1 MNKQTDVKSGELR
14 TGAQAAAEKV
24 ELHEMTIAQRE
35 LWLGENISKEL
46 SFNIWGYGQVD
57 GPLDVKLLRQVIDAI
72 VEETPALQ
80 AHFVEKDG
88 ELYQYRAPRTHE
100 PLFTLDLSKEPDPLQ
115 AARRWMVADAA
126 LPRRATGEEPFSFY
140 VITLAPQRYV
150 LYRRFHHMITDG
162 RSAEEVMRRIAAYY
176 NALASGGVIPEFA
189 NCNFSLLYEN
199 DIKYRDSSRFSSDQA
214 FWREYTAAAPQSLS
228 RRAIL
233 TPDAAMNRNTQLL
246 EKEALDQLQQQA
258 DNIGV
263 HRAHILAAAVA
274 LCFYSLTGS
283 EYLNFSMPVTGTRER
298 NSIGMT
304 SNVVPLI
311 IKVEPQLSLAE
322 FIQKVAAEIA
332 KVVRHQLYRG
342 EDIRRDNGATDSAW
356 FGPSINIVSFDH
368 GDPFWGCR
376 TRWYYG
382 GNIPSGDLQIML
394 YEDQQANEL
403 DVTFS
408 DADYANSLGDLD
420 VLQRRFQFILRAL
433 NASTAGTIE
442 ALDRQVAALADAEA
456 GGSFYT
462 NRRQPPAG
470 GIIRW
475 DRPAEALQRLVS
487 SLSHG
492 AGCAA
497 KMLLAERVLGVTA
510 LQAVS
515 DERQAEPGTL
525 LHVEADGWVIAANP
539 GVVRVGPFLRAD
551 GSAQPGDALAQ
562 ACGLSVGLVLPT
574 INAAEASLLG
584 AAYGA
589 SADSAAFWQPR
600 LTRYYPA
607 PFPPGPGRQTD
618 LPARW
623 QATAWQ
629 RLEKIAGEQVLAAA
643 TLYLARMCN
652 ETDFQ
657 LGWITP
663 DDRNWGRWAHLSAR
677 VLPLQVSVDHTGN
690 FQQALAALE
699 QEYSQL
705 RAHADYH
712 PALLTRD
719 ADLRAPQ
726 TWPTAVSIVSRRSA
740 QGLQPEDEGVAAI
753 MASGSRAV
761 LQICKADSAFR
772 WVYDAASV
780 ADEQML
786 RATQH
791 LLMLL
796 NDAVRA
802 GSHRRTVGEL
812 SLVSEEERAQLL
824 QGLNHTVASHSPTA
838 CLHRLFEAQV
848 KRTPEAIAVTYGDDS
863 LTYAELNTQAN
874 RWAHRLVQ
882 LGVQPDSLVALCAG
896 RGLPMLVG
904 LLGILKA
911 GGAYVPLD
919 PAYSGERLQY
929 ILADSAPVLLL
940 ADELGR
946 QALGDCEVPVLAL
959 EQPLRGES
967 DDLQDVGVRPAHLA
981 YVIYTSGSTGKPKGV
996 MVEHRQVARLF
1007 SATNAWF
1014 NFSAAD
1020 RWCLF
1025 HSFAFDFSVWEIWG
1039 AWLYGGQ
1046 LFIVPQ
1052 AIARSAPD
1060 FYHFVCRSGITVL
1073 NQTPSAFKAFIQ
1085 AQAHSE
1091 ARQQLREIV
1100 FGGEMLKPC
1109 DLAPWFARPENRQT
1123 RLINMYGI
1131 TETTVHVTY
1140 RPLSAQDTA
1149 ITTSPIGSRIPDLR
1163 LYLLGADGEP
1173 VPMGAIGEL
1182 FVGGEGVA
1190 RGYLNRPE
1198 LTAERFLDDPFNRAP
1213 GARMY
1218 RTGDL
1223 ARYLPGGD
1231 IEYLGRND
1239 QQVKIRGFRI
1249 ECGEVEAQLSTDPRV
1264 RSVAVDAI
1272 DDGDGGK
1279 RLVAWVV
1286 PAPEAERATLATGL
1300 RQHLQAR
1307 LPDYMVPVAYVWLEA
1322 LPLTGNGKL
1331 DKRALPVPQ
1340 VDAYVREAY
1349 APPQGEAEN
1358 LLAAIWREL
1367 LGIERV
1373 GRYDHFFELG
1383 GHSLMAVRLAN
1394 RVQQAGWQLPLQAL
1408 FASPVLHVLAQA
1420 LEVAPAQEP
1429 LPILPVARDGDLPL
1443 SFAQQRLWFLTQ
1455 LEGMSETYHIPLA
1468 LRLHGRLD
1476 RQALQ
1481 HSLDALYARHESLRS
1496 RFITREDRPQVQ
1508 ILPANG
1514 LPLAFHDL
1522 RRHPAQADKLCRQA
1536 ATQPFDLTQGPL
1548 VRAALIRLADEE
1560 HLFLLTCH
1568 HIISDGWSTGILLRE
1583 LGALYGALR
1592 RGDADPLPPLTLQ
1605 YPDYAAWQRRYLTP
1619 ERLAAQA
1626 QYWRETLIGAPALLT
1641 LPTDR
1646 PRPTVQSFS
1655 GGEVPI
1661 AIDAELTQAL
1671 RQFSRQHGGT
1681 LFMTVLA
1688 AWSLVL
1694 ARMAGQQELV
1704 IGTPEANRG
1713 RLETESLVGFFV
1725 STLALRIDLRDDP
1738 DLPTLIARIRHTV
1751 LTAQENRDLPFEQV
1765 VELVNPPRHL
1775 GYTPLFQVMLA
1786 WQDGSVRDIPLPG
1799 MQAELAGL
1807 EYSAAKFDLTLDL
1820 ADTGEGISGTLNFAT
1835 ALFDRATA
1843 ERYGVYLVQALR
1855 AMTLNS
1861 PRSVSHIDLL
1871 PPAERE
1877 HLLHGWNRTERDYPL
1892 DQTLAA
1898 LFEQQVRR
1906 TPHAT
1911 ALVSGTESLS
1921 YAQLNARANRL
1932 AHALIARGVGPDSRV
1947 AVCAERGLNMVTAL
1961 FGILK
1966 AGGAYVPLDPAYPG
1980 ERLQY
1985 ILQDADPVLLL
1996 ADAAGRAA
2004 LGEPATPQLALE
2016 AVLPETLSAENP
2028 APRAQAS
2035 HLAYVIY
2042 TSGSTGKPK
2051 GAMNEHR
2058 GVVNR
2063 LVWMQEAY
2071 GLTAA
2076 DTVLQKTPFGFDV
2089 SVWEFFWPLMVG
2101 ARLVMAKPEGHKDP
2115 DYLSRAIEQYGV
2127 TTLHFVPSML
2137 QSFLAD
2143 GQAATRCGQVVRVMC
2158 SGEALPAALVAEFYR
2173 RLPQAELHNLYGP
2186 TEAAVDVTAW
2196 HCSREAERVSVPI
2209 GRPIANTRIY
2219 LLDERG
2225 QPVPLGA
2232 VGELYIGGVQVARG
2246 YLNRPELTAERFLSD
2261 PFAPGGR
2268 MYRTGDVARYLAN
2281 GDIEYL
2287 GRNDQQ
2293 VKIRGFRIECG
2304 EIEAAL
2310 ATHPAVRE
2318 AVVDARAVGDDK
2330 RLVAWVVPAADVAE
2344 ETLAGALRQH
2354 VSAALP
2360 DYMVPSAWV
2369 VVAALPLSP
2378 NGKLDRRALP
2388 EPQGAQSQAAY
2399 EAPQGE
2405 HETLLAAIWRELLNV
2420 ERVGRHDNFFEL
2432 GGHSLLAVKLM
2443 AQLRRAGWGANVQTL
2458 FSTPTLSALAQAM
2471 SAQGEVDI
2479 PENRILPGGASI
2491 TPEMLPLATLSQP
2504 EIDTVVAQVPGGV
2517 ANVQDIYALSPLQEG
2532 ILFHH
2537 LLAERGDPYQLS
2549 AVLRFDSR
2557 ARLDAWLAA
2566 VQQVIERHD
2575 ILRTAFITQGMSS
2588 PVQVVWRKAELALSE
2603 RRFDPADGPIWRQL
2617 AASFDP
2623 LQQRQDLTRAP
2634 LLNFTVTQEEDGS
2647 WCALQQ
2653 WHHLI
2658 GDHSTLAFMEQ
2669 EIGEIL
2675 AGRGAQLG
2683 VAQPFR
2689 NAVAQ
2694 ARLALSEAEHESF
2707 FRDMLADISEPVLP
2721 FGLSDVHGEGRQIA
2735 CRYQALS
2742 SALNLRLRRQARRLG
2757 VSLASLCHLA
2767 WAQVLASVSGRDA
2780 VVFGT
2785 VLLGRLQG
2793 GEGAERALGLFI
2805 NTLPLRLDIDRRG
2818 VETAAR
2824 EAHVRLSGLLAH
2836 EHAPLALAQR
2846 CSGVSPGAPLFSALL
2861 NYRHNNGEAV
2871 ALPEGVSLLSAEE
2884 RTNYPF
2890 VLSVEDGGDSL
2901 GVTAQVTETV
2911 DAQRVCDYMV
2921 QALSSLAQALEQAPE
2936 TPVCSLAVVPEAER
2950 ELLLHGWNRTER
2962 DYPLD
2967 QTLAALFEQQVR
2979 RTPNATALVS
2989 GAESLSYAQ
2998 LNARA
3003 NRLAHALIARGVGP
3017 DSRVAVCAERGLN
3030 MVTALF
3036 GILKAGGAYVP
3047 LDPAYPGERLQYILQ
3062 DADPVLLL
3070 ADAAGRAALGEPVT
3084 PQLALEAALPETL
3097 SAENPAP
3104 RAQASH
3110 LAYVI
3115 YTSGS
3120 TGKPKG
3126 AMNEHRGVV
3135 NRLVWMQ
3142 EAYGLTAADTVLQK
3156 TPFGF
3161 DVSVWEFFWPL
3172 MVGARLVMAKPEGH
3186 KDPDYLSRAI
3196 EQYGVTTLHFVP
3208 SMLQSFLADGQAATR
3223 CGQVVRVMCSGE
3235 ALPAA
3240 LVAEF
3245 YRRLPQAELHNLYG
3259 PTEAA
3264 VDVTAWHCSR
3274 EADRVSV
3281 PIGRPIANT
3290 RIYLLDERGQPVPLG
3305 AVGELYIGGVQVARG
3320 YLNRPELT
3328 AERFLSDPFAPGG
3341 RMYRTGDVARYLA
3354 NGDIEYLGRNDQ
3366 QVKIRG
3372 FRIECGEIEAA
3383 LATHP
3388 AVREAVVDARAVG
3401 DDKRLVAWV
3410 VPAADVA
3417 EETLAGALRQH
3428 VSAALPDYMV
3438 PSAWVVVA
3446 ALPLSPNGKLDRRAL
3461 PEPQGAQSQAAYE
3474 APQGEHETLLA
3485 AIWRELLN
3493 VERVGRHDNFFE
3505 LGGHSLLAVRLT
3517 NRLQQMEWQLPLQV
3531 LFANPTLLAL
3541 AQQLRRTD
3549 EALPPIEAMPRG
3561 AALPL
3566 SFAQQ
3571 RLWFLTQLEGL
3582 SETYHIPLALSLRGE
3597 LDLPAWRQS
3606 LDALYA
3612 RHEALRSRFVTVE
3625 GQPQAH
3631 ILPADALPLTVHDLR
3646 GRQDA
3651 QSQARQLA
3659 QRLTEAPFDLTQGPL
3674 VRAALIRLA
3683 DEEHLFLL
3691 TCHHI
3696 ISDGW
3701 STGILLRDLGALYGA
3716 LRRGDADPLPPL
3728 PPLTLQYADYAA
3740 WQRRYLT
3747 PERLAAQAQYWRET
3761 LSDAP
3766 ALLTLPTDRPRPTV
3780 QSFSGG
3786 EVPIAIDAEL
3796 TQALRQFSRQHGG
3809 TLFMTVLAAWSLVL
3823 ARMAGQQE
3831 LVIGTPEANRGR
3843 LETESLVG
3851 FFVSTLAL
3859 RIDLRDDP
3867 DLPTLIARIRHAV
3880 LAARE
3885 NRDLPFEQVVELV
3898 NPPRH
3903 LGYTPLFQ
3911 VMLAWQDGS
3920 VRDISLPGLQAES
3933 AELGYQIAKYDLTL
3947 DLAERDEQISG
3958 TLNFATA
3965 LFDRATAERYG
3976 VYLVQVLRAMA
3987 TNATQPASH
3996 LDLLP
4001 AAERELL
4008 LYGWNRTAEVYPA
4021 QSCAHVLFEQWV
4033 QRTPDAVAVVNDR
4046 DSLSYAQLNAH
4057 ANQLAHQLIA
4067 QGVRPGDRV
4076 ATSLERSV
4084 SLVIAQL
4091 AILKAGAAYVPLDPH
4106 LPVARQAWI
4115 IGDSGASLILCDRD
4129 IDREIAGEIACLR
4142 IDRLRQNPTHDPAVP
4157 RAGGAP
4163 AYIMYTSGSTG
4174 TPKGVMVTH
4183 QGILRLAINNRFASF
4198 ERGDR
4203 FAFAANPAFDAS
4215 TLEMWGAL
4223 LNGASLAII
4232 APEVLTEAEALAAA
4246 LARQGINVLFL
4257 TTSLF
4262 NQYAH
4267 SIAATLAQLKYLL
4280 SGGEAAD
4287 PHAFARML
4295 KEAGPV
4301 WLINAYGPTECTVFA
4316 TTATIERVD
4325 PWQRLPIGRPIGNTR
4340 IYLLDEHGQPVPLG
4354 ATGEIYIAGPGVAL
4368 GYLNRA
4374 ELTAER
4380 FLADPFNPGERM
4392 YRTGDLAR
4400 YLADGNIDYLG
4411 RNDRQ
4416 VKIRGFR
4423 IECGEIEARVA
4434 GHPAVREAVVDVLGE
4449 ADNKRLVAWVVP
4461 EADADRQTLAVTLRQ
4476 YLAGMLPEFML
4487 PAAWVALDTLP
4498 LTPNGKLDRRAL
4510 PEPQEDAYVR
4520 EVYAEPE
4527 GELET
4532 LLAGIWRELLGIE
4545 RVGRHDNF
4553 FELGGHSLLAVKLMA
4568 QLRRVGLS
4576 AGVKTLFTAP
4586 TLSTL
4591 AQTLV
4596 TQQEVSVPAN
4606 GILPGCVAITPEM
4619 LPLATLS
4626 QPEIDAVVAQVPGGV
4641 ANVQDIYALSPL
4653 QEGILFHHLLAERG
4667 DPYQLSAVLRFDSR
4681 ARLDAWLA
4689 AMQQVIDRH
4698 DILRTAFITQGV
4710 SSPVQ
4715 VVWRKAELSLRE
4727 LRLNPEEGEIGS
4739 RLTAL
4744 FDPRRVRPDL
4754 TRAPLL
4760 SFVAAQG
4767 EEGSWCVLQQWHH
4780 LIGDHSTLAV
4790 MQEEINLILAGRGDE
4805 LAKAP
4810 PFRNAVAQAR
4820 LGVSKAEHERFFRT
4834 MLADIDEPSL
4844 PFGLSDVHG
4853 EGRDISTAHLALPP
4867 ALNQQLRRQARRLG
4881 VSLASLCHL
4890 AWAQVLARATGRDE
4904 VVFGTVL
4911 LGRMQAGDGAERA
4924 LGLFINTL
4932 PLRLDVNE
4940 VGAESAVLQA
4950 HIRLSGLLAHE
4961 HAPLALAQRCSGV
4974 AAGTPLF
4981 SALLNYRH
4989 NSGEDTALPTGVT
5002 LLDSQ
5007 ERTNYPF
5014 VLSVEDGGDSLGL
5027 TAQVRQPIEAQR
5039 VCGYMAQALSALAQA
5054 LEQAPQTPVCEL
5066 EVMPDEEYA
5075 LQLCR
5080 WNHTAE
5086 AYPADTCVHELF
5098 EQQARL
5104 TPQAIALIQDA
5115 QRLSY
5120 AQLNA
5125 RANRL
5130 AHRLIERGVQ
5140 PGDRVAVRL
5149 ARSIEL
5155 VCAQLAV
5162 IKAGAAYVP
5171 IDPQLPAARQAWIAD
5186 DSGACLMLTDA
5197 IGDEEIP
5204 QLTVEDR
5211 EAEDHNG
5218 NPALRVSSGATAYI
5232 MYTSG
5237 STGTPKGVMTPHQ
5250 GITRLVR
5257 NNRYA
5262 AFDADDRIA
5271 FAANPAFDASTMEV
5285 WAALL
5290 NGGALVVIAPEVMME
5305 AERLA
5310 AELQRHRITTL
5321 FLTTALFNQYVHSI
5335 SGALAQL
5342 KYLISGG
5349 EKEDPGA
5356 YARLLQERGPV
5367 HLIHAYGPTETTT
5380 FATTA
5385 RIERAEGE
5393 ARLPIGKPIGN
5404 TRAYLLDARGRPVP
5418 MGAVGELHI
5427 GGVGVALGYL
5437 NRPELTAQRFLSD
5450 PFNPVGGGRMY
5461 RTGDLARYLPDG
5473 SLEYQGRCDQ
5483 QIKLRGFRIE
5493 PGEIEVQ
5500 LAASPWVREAV
5511 VQVCSTEHH
5520 PRLVAWIVPTADV
5533 DRSALQG
5540 QLRAY
5545 LSERLPEYMVPSAY
5559 VWLDALPLT
5568 ANGKLDRRALPE
5580 PERAAVGTREY
5591 VAPQGETETTLARVW
5606 CELLEI
5612 GQIGRHDNFFELGG
5626 HSLLAVRLS
5635 SQLRQQGIT
5644 LPVQAIFNHPILAEL
5659 AERIDRRTAE
5669 APMRKA
5675 VPARSSGSR
5684 PPLFFVPTGFGDHSY
5699 VFELAKEIDKTF
5711 PVYAVPWPAMEEKP
5725 ATMSDMAASAV
5736 ALIREVQPQGPYHLA
5751 GYSSGGVLAYAIAE
5765 QLQSAGEAVAFL
5777 GLIDTLRPVEAMHS
5791 PVQLLLNWVE
5801 STQERPDPQFC
5812 QQLAELPLPEAIAAV
5827 QRAGIKTQREE
5838 VADEAALWQQR
5849 HHYAKLVEATLVQPA
5864 SLKIHLF
5871 KAKQEQVS
5879 VNSQNAQFQAYW
5891 QRIKQAG
5898 YCREDASALGWDKL
5912 LPPATVRVSQ
5922 VNGDHVSMMEHPVHR
5937 RELGQHFNLALRE
5950 LGQA

>member
-1 MNKQTDVKSGELR
+1 MNKQTDVKSGEFR

-57 GPLDVKLLRQVIDAI
+57 GPLDVKLLRQAIDAI

-408 DADYANSLGDLD
+408 DAAYANSLGDLD

-497 KMLLAERVLGVTA
+497 KILLAERVLGVTA

-551 GSAQPGDALAQ
+551 GSVQPGDALAQ
-562 ACGLSVGLVLPT
+562 VCGLSVGSVLPT

-607 PFPPGPGRQTD
+607 PFPPGPGRQAD

-761 LQICKADSAFR
+761 LQICKADGAFR

-824 QGLNHTVASHSPTA
+824 QGLNHTVASHSPA
-838 CLHRLFEAQV
+838 VCLHRLFEAQV
-848 KRTPEAIAVTYGDDS
+848 RRTPEAIAVTYGDDS

-959 EQPLRGES
+959 EQPLTGES
-967 DDLQDVGVRPAHLA
+967 DDLQDVGGRPAHLA

-1100 FGGEMLKPC
+1100 FGGEMLKPS

-1182 FVGGEGVA
+1182 YVGGEGVA

-1349 APPQGEAEN
+1349 APPQGEAEK

-1367 LGIERV
+1367 LGVERV

-1429 LPILPVARDGDLPL
+1429 LPILPVARDGELPL

-1522 RRHPAQADKLCRQA
+1522 RRHPAQADTLCRQA

-1568 HIISDGWSTGILLRE
+1568 HIVSDGWSTGILLRE
-1583 LGALYGALR
+1583 LGALYGAFR
-1592 RGDADPLPPLTLQ
+1592 RGDADPLPLPTLQ

-1626 QYWRETLIGAPALLT
+1626 QYWRETLSGAPALLT

-1799 MQAELAGL
+1799 LQAELAGL

-1871 PPAERE
+1871 PLAERE

-1906 TPHAT
+1906 TPDAT
-1911 ALVSGTESLS
+1911 ALVSGAESLS

-2016 AVLPETLSAENP
+2016 AALPDTLSAENP
-2028 APRAQAS
+2028 
-2035 HLAYVIY
+2035 
-2042 TSGSTGKPK
+2042 
-2051 GAMNEHR
+2051 
-2058 GVVNR
+2058 
-2063 LVWMQEAY
+2063 
-2071 GLTAA
+2071 
-2076 DTVLQKTPFGFDV
+2076 
-2089 SVWEFFWPLMVG
+2089 
-2101 ARLVMAKPEGHKDP
+2101 
-2115 DYLSRAIEQYGV
+2115 
-2127 TTLHFVPSML
+2127 
-2137 QSFLAD
+2137 
-2143 GQAATRCGQVVRVMC
+2143 
-2158 SGEALPAALVAEFYR
+2158 
-2173 RLPQAELHNLYGP
+2173 
-2186 TEAAVDVTAW
+2186 
-2196 HCSREAERVSVPI
+2196 ER
-2209 GRPIANTRIY
+2209 
-2219 LLDERG
+2219 
-2225 QPVPLGA
+2225 
-2232 VGELYIGGVQVARG
+2232 
-2246 YLNRPELTAERFLSD
+2246 
-2261 PFAPGGR
+2261 
-2268 MYRTGDVARYLAN
+2268 
-2281 GDIEYL
+2281 
-2287 GRNDQQ
+2287 
-2293 VKIRGFRIECG
+2293 
-2304 EIEAAL
+2304 
-2310 ATHPAVRE
+2310 
-2318 AVVDARAVGDDK
+2318 
-2330 RLVAWVVPAADVAE
+2330 
-2344 ETLAGALRQH
+2344 
-2354 VSAALP
+2354 
-2360 DYMVPSAWV
+2360 
-2369 VVAALPLSP
+2369 
-2378 NGKLDRRALP
+2378 
-2388 EPQGAQSQAAY
+2388 
-2399 EAPQGE
+2399 
-2405 HETLLAAIWRELLNV
+2405 
-2420 ERVGRHDNFFEL
+2420 
-2432 GGHSLLAVKLM
+2432 
-2443 AQLRRAGWGANVQTL
+2443 
-2458 FSTPTLSALAQAM
+2458 
-2471 SAQGEVDI
+2471 
-2479 PENRILPGGASI
+2479 
-2491 TPEMLPLATLSQP
+2491 
-2504 EIDTVVAQVPGGV
+2504 
-2517 ANVQDIYALSPLQEG
+2517 
-2532 ILFHH
+2532 
-2537 LLAERGDPYQLS
+2537 
-2549 AVLRFDSR
+2549 
-2557 ARLDAWLAA
+2557 
-2566 VQQVIERHD
+2566 
-2575 ILRTAFITQGMSS
+2575 
-2588 PVQVVWRKAELALSE
+2588 
-2603 RRFDPADGPIWRQL
+2603 
-2617 AASFDP
+2617 
-2623 LQQRQDLTRAP
+2623 
-2634 LLNFTVTQEEDGS
+2634 
-2647 WCALQQ
+2647 
-2653 WHHLI
+2653 
-2658 GDHSTLAFMEQ
+2658 
-2669 EIGEIL
+2669 
-2675 AGRGAQLG
+2675 
-2683 VAQPFR
+2683 
-2689 NAVAQ
+2689 
-2694 ARLALSEAEHESF
+2694 
-2707 FRDMLADISEPVLP
+2707 
-2721 FGLSDVHGEGRQIA
+2721 
-2735 CRYQALS
+2735 
-2742 SALNLRLRRQARRLG
+2742 
-2757 VSLASLCHLA
+2757 
-2767 WAQVLASVSGRDA
+2767 
-2780 VVFGT
+2780 
-2785 VLLGRLQG
+2785 
-2793 GEGAERALGLFI
+2793 
-2805 NTLPLRLDIDRRG
+2805 
-2818 VETAAR
+2818 
-2824 EAHVRLSGLLAH
+2824 
-2836 EHAPLALAQR
+2836 
-2846 CSGVSPGAPLFSALL
+2846 
-2861 NYRHNNGEAV
+2861 
-2871 ALPEGVSLLSAEE
+2871 
-2884 RTNYPF
+2884 
-2890 VLSVEDGGDSL
+2890 
-2901 GVTAQVTETV
+2901 
-2911 DAQRVCDYMV
+2911 
-2921 QALSSLAQALEQAPE
+2921 
-2936 TPVCSLAVVPEAER
+2936 
-2950 ELLLHGWNRTER
+2950 
-2962 DYPLD
+2962 
-2967 QTLAALFEQQVR
+2967 
-2979 RTPNATALVS
+2979 
-2989 GAESLSYAQ
+2989 
-2998 LNARA
+2998 
-3003 NRLAHALIARGVGP
+3003 
-3017 DSRVAVCAERGLN
+3017 
-3030 MVTALF
+3030 
-3036 GILKAGGAYVP
+3036 
-3047 LDPAYPGERLQYILQ
+3047 
-3062 DADPVLLL
+3062 
-3070 ADAAGRAALGEPVT
+3070 
-3084 PQLALEAALPETL
+3084 
-3097 SAENPAP
+3097 

-3290 RIYLLDERGQPVPLG
+3290 RIYLLDEHGQPVPLG

-3328 AERFLSDPFAPGG
+3328 AERFLADPFAPGG

-3372 FRIECGEIEAA
+3372 FRIECGEIEAV

-3410 VPAADVA
+3410 VPAAGVA

-3493 VERVGRHDNFFE
+3493 VEQVGRHDNFFELGGHSLLAVKFMAQLRRAGWGANVQTLFSTPTLSALAQAMSAQGEIDIPENRILPDGASITPEMLPLATLSQPEIDAVVAQVPGGVANVQDIYALSPLQEGILFHHLLAERGDPYQLSAVLRFDSRARLDAWLAAMQQVIDRHDILRTAFITQGMSSPVQVVWRKAELALSERRFDPADGPIWQQLAASFDPLQQRQDLTRAPLLNFTVTQEEDGSWCALQQWHHLIGDHSTLAFMEQEIGEILAGRGAQLGVAQPFRNAVAQARLALSEAEHESFFRDMLADIREPVLPFGLSDVHGEGRQIACRYQALSSALNLRLRRQARRLGVSLASLCHLAWAQVLASVSGRDAVVFGTVLLGRLQGGEGAERALGLFINTLPLRLDIDRRGVETAAREAHVRLSGLLAHEHAPLALAQRCSGVSPGAPLFSALLNYRHNNGEAVALPEGISLLSAEERTNYPFVLSVEDGGDSLGVTAQVTETVDAQRVCDYMVQALSSLAQALEQAPETPVCSLAVVPEAERELLLHGWNRTERDYPLDQTLAALFEQQVRRTPDATALVSGTESLSYAQLNARANRLAHALIARGVGPDSRVAVCAERGLNMVTALFGILKAGGAYVPLDPAYPGERLQYILQDADPVLLLADAAGRVALGEPATPQLALEAALPDTLSAENPERRAQASHLAYVIYTSGSTGKPKGAMNEHRGVVNRLVWMQEAYGLTAADTVLQKTPFGFDVSVWEFFWPLMVGARLVMAKPEGHKDPDYLSRAIEQYGVTTLHFVPSMLQSFLADGQAATRCGQVVRVMCSGEALPAALVAEFYRRLPQAELHNLYGPTEAAVDVTAWHCSREADRVSVPIGRPIANTRIYLLDEHGQPVPLGAVGELYIGGVQVARGYLNRPELTAERFLADPFAPGGRMYRTGDVARYLANGDIEYLGRNDQQVKIRGFRIECGEIEAVLATHPAVREAVVDARAVGDDKRLVAWVVPAAGVAEETLAGALRQHVSAALPDYMVPSAWVVVAALPLSPNGKLERRALPEPQGAQSQAAYEAPQGEHETLLAAIWRELLNVEQVGRHDNFFE

-3517 NRLQQMEWQLPLQV
+3517 NRLQQVEWQLPLQT

-3701 STGILLRDLGALYGA
+3701 STGILLRELGALYGA
-3716 LRRGDADPLPPL
+3716 FRRSDVDPL
-3728 PPLTLQYADYAA
+3728 PPLTLQYPDYAA

-3823 ARMAGQQE
+3823 ARMAGQ
-3831 LVIGTPEANRGR
+3831 
-3843 LETESLVG
+3843 
-3851 FFVSTLAL
+3851 
-3859 RIDLRDDP
+3859 
-3867 DLPTLIARIRHAV
+3867 
-3880 LAARE
+3880 
-3885 NRDLPFEQVVELV
+3885 
-3898 NPPRH
+3898 
-3903 LGYTPLFQ
+3903 
-3911 VMLAWQDGS
+3911 
-3920 VRDISLPGLQAES
+3920 
-3933 AELGYQIAKYDLTL
+3933 
-3947 DLAERDEQISG
+3947 
-3958 TLNFATA
+3958 
-3965 LFDRATAERYG
+3965 
-3976 VYLVQVLRAMA
+3976 
-3987 TNATQPASH
+3987 
-3996 LDLLP
+3996 
-4001 AAERELL
+4001 
-4008 LYGWNRTAEVYPA
+4008 
-4021 QSCAHVLFEQWV
+4021 
-4033 QRTPDAVAVVNDR
+4033 
-4046 DSLSYAQLNAH
+4046 
-4057 ANQLAHQLIA
+4057 
-4067 QGVRPGDRV
+4067 
-4076 ATSLERSV
+4076 
-4084 SLVIAQL
+4084 
-4091 AILKAGAAYVPLDPH
+4091 
-4106 LPVARQAWI
+4106 
-4115 IGDSGASLILCDRD
+4115 
-4129 IDREIAGEIACLR
+4129 
-4142 IDRLRQNPTHDPAVP
+4142 
-4157 RAGGAP
+4157 
-4163 AYIMYTSGSTG
+4163 
-4174 TPKGVMVTH
+4174 
-4183 QGILRLAINNRFASF
+4183 
-4198 ERGDR
+4198 
-4203 FAFAANPAFDAS
+4203 
-4215 TLEMWGAL
+4215 
-4223 LNGASLAII
+4223 
-4232 APEVLTEAEALAAA
+4232 
-4246 LARQGINVLFL
+4246 
-4257 TTSLF
+4257 
-4262 NQYAH
+4262 
-4267 SIAATLAQLKYLL
+4267 
-4280 SGGEAAD
+4280 
-4287 PHAFARML
+4287 
-4295 KEAGPV
+4295 
-4301 WLINAYGPTECTVFA
+4301 
-4316 TTATIERVD
+4316 
-4325 PWQRLPIGRPIGNTR
+4325 
-4340 IYLLDEHGQPVPLG
+4340 
-4354 ATGEIYIAGPGVAL
+4354 
-4368 GYLNRA
+4368 
-4374 ELTAER
+4374 
-4380 FLADPFNPGERM
+4380 
-4392 YRTGDLAR
+4392 
-4400 YLADGNIDYLG
+4400 
-4411 RNDRQ
+4411 
-4416 VKIRGFR
+4416 
-4423 IECGEIEARVA
+4423 
-4434 GHPAVREAVVDVLGE
+4434 
-4449 ADNKRLVAWVVP
+4449 
-4461 EADADRQTLAVTLRQ
+4461 
-4476 YLAGMLPEFML
+4476 
-4487 PAAWVALDTLP
+4487 
-4498 LTPNGKLDRRAL
+4498 
-4510 PEPQEDAYVR
+4510 
-4520 EVYAEPE
+4520 
-4527 GELET
+4527 
-4532 LLAGIWRELLGIE
+4532 
-4545 RVGRHDNF
+4545 
-4553 FELGGHSLLAVKLMA
+4553 
-4568 QLRRVGLS
+4568 
-4576 AGVKTLFTAP
+4576 
-4586 TLSTL
+4586 
-4591 AQTLV
+4591 
-4596 TQQEVSVPAN
+4596 
-4606 GILPGCVAITPEM
+4606 
-4619 LPLATLS
+4619 
-4626 QPEIDAVVAQVPGGV
+4626 
-4641 ANVQDIYALSPL
+4641 
-4653 QEGILFHHLLAERG
+4653 
-4667 DPYQLSAVLRFDSR
+4667 
-4681 ARLDAWLA
+4681 
-4689 AMQQVIDRH
+4689 
-4698 DILRTAFITQGV
+4698 
-4710 SSPVQ
+4710 
-4715 VVWRKAELSLRE
+4715 
-4727 LRLNPEEGEIGS
+4727 
-4739 RLTAL
+4739 
-4744 FDPRRVRPDL
+4744 
-4754 TRAPLL
+4754 
-4760 SFVAAQG
+4760 
-4767 EEGSWCVLQQWHH
+4767 
-4780 LIGDHSTLAV
+4780 
-4790 MQEEINLILAGRGDE
+4790 
-4805 LAKAP
+4805 
-4810 PFRNAVAQAR
+4810 
-4820 LGVSKAEHERFFRT
+4820 
-4834 MLADIDEPSL
+4834 
-4844 PFGLSDVHG
+4844 
-4853 EGRDISTAHLALPP
+4853 
-4867 ALNQQLRRQARRLG
+4867 
-4881 VSLASLCHL
+4881 
-4890 AWAQVLARATGRDE
+4890 
-4904 VVFGTVL
+4904 
-4911 LGRMQAGDGAERA
+4911 
-4924 LGLFINTL
+4924 
-4932 PLRLDVNE
+4932 
-4940 VGAESAVLQA
+4940 
-4950 HIRLSGLLAHE
+4950 
-4961 HAPLALAQRCSGV
+4961 
-4974 AAGTPLF
+4974 
-4981 SALLNYRH
+4981 
-4989 NSGEDTALPTGVT
+4989 
-5002 LLDSQ
+5002 
-5007 ERTNYPF
+5007 
-5014 VLSVEDGGDSLGL
+5014 
-5027 TAQVRQPIEAQR
+5027 
-5039 VCGYMAQALSALAQA
+5039 
-5054 LEQAPQTPVCEL
+5054 
-5066 EVMPDEEYA
+5066 
-5075 LQLCR
+5075 
-5080 WNHTAE
+5080 
-5086 AYPADTCVHELF
+5086 
-5098 EQQARL
+5098 
-5104 TPQAIALIQDA
+5104 
-5115 QRLSY
+5115 
-5120 AQLNA
+5120 
-5125 RANRL
+5125 
-5130 AHRLIERGVQ
+5130 
-5140 PGDRVAVRL
+5140 
-5149 ARSIEL
+5149 
-5155 VCAQLAV
+5155 
-5162 IKAGAAYVP
+5162 
-5171 IDPQLPAARQAWIAD
+5171 
-5186 DSGACLMLTDA
+5186 
-5197 IGDEEIP
+5197 
-5204 QLTVEDR
+5204 
-5211 EAEDHNG
+5211 
-5218 NPALRVSSGATAYI
+5218 
-5232 MYTSG
+5232 
-5237 STGTPKGVMTPHQ
+5237 
-5250 GITRLVR
+5250 
-5257 NNRYA
+5257 
-5262 AFDADDRIA
+5262 
-5271 FAANPAFDASTMEV
+5271 
-5285 WAALL
+5285 
-5290 NGGALVVIAPEVMME
+5290 
-5305 AERLA
+5305 
-5310 AELQRHRITTL
+5310 
-5321 FLTTALFNQYVHSI
+5321 
-5335 SGALAQL
+5335 
-5342 KYLISGG
+5342 
-5349 EKEDPGA
+5349 
-5356 YARLLQERGPV
+5356 
-5367 HLIHAYGPTETTT
+5367 
-5380 FATTA
+5380 
-5385 RIERAEGE
+5385 
-5393 ARLPIGKPIGN
+5393 
-5404 TRAYLLDARGRPVP
+5404 
-5418 MGAVGELHI
+5418 
-5427 GGVGVALGYL
+5427 
-5437 NRPELTAQRFLSD
+5437 
-5450 PFNPVGGGRMY
+5450 
-5461 RTGDLARYLPDG
+5461 
-5473 SLEYQGRCDQ
+5473 
-5483 QIKLRGFRIE
+5483 
-5493 PGEIEVQ
+5493 
-5500 LAASPWVREAV
+5500 
-5511 VQVCSTEHH
+5511 
-5520 PRLVAWIVPTADV
+5520 
-5533 DRSALQG
+5533 
-5540 QLRAY
+5540 
-5545 LSERLPEYMVPSAY
+5545 
-5559 VWLDALPLT
+5559 
-5568 ANGKLDRRALPE
+5568 
-5580 PERAAVGTREY
+5580 
-5591 VAPQGETETTLARVW
+5591 
-5606 CELLEI
+5606 
-5612 GQIGRHDNFFELGG
+5612 
-5626 HSLLAVRLS
+5626 
-5635 SQLRQQGIT
+5635 
-5644 LPVQAIFNHPILAEL
+5644 
-5659 AERIDRRTAE
+5659 
-5669 APMRKA
+5669 
-5675 VPARSSGSR
+5675 
-5684 PPLFFVPTGFGDHSY
+5684 
-5699 VFELAKEIDKTF
+5699 
-5711 PVYAVPWPAMEEKP
+5711 
-5725 ATMSDMAASAV
+5725 
-5736 ALIREVQPQGPYHLA
+5736 
-5751 GYSSGGVLAYAIAE
+5751 
-5765 QLQSAGEAVAFL
+5765 
-5777 GLIDTLRPVEAMHS
+5777 
-5791 PVQLLLNWVE
+5791 
-5801 STQERPDPQFC
+5801 
-5812 QQLAELPLPEAIAAV
+5812 
-5827 QRAGIKTQREE
+5827 
-5838 VADEAALWQQR
+5838 
-5849 HHYAKLVEATLVQPA
+5849 
-5864 SLKIHLF
+5864 
-5871 KAKQEQVS
+5871 
-5879 VNSQNAQFQAYW
+5879 
-5891 QRIKQAG
+5891 
-5898 YCREDASALGWDKL
+5898 
-5912 LPPATVRVSQ
+5912 
-5922 VNGDHVSMMEHPVHR
+5922 
-5937 RELGQHFNLALRE
+5937 
-5950 LGQA
+5950 

>member
-57 GPLDVKLLRQVIDAI
+57 GPLDVKLLRQAIDAI

-562 ACGLSVGLVLPT
+562 ACGLSVGSVLPT

-607 PFPPGPGRQTD
+607 PFPPGPGRQAD

-629 RLEKIAGEQVLAAA
+629 RMEKIAGEQVLAAA

-705 RAHADYH
+705 RTHADYH

-719 ADLRAPQ
+719 ADLRASQ

-761 LQICKADSAFR
+761 LQICKADGAFR

-824 QGLNHTVASHSPTA
+824 QGLNHTVASHSPRA

-959 EQPLRGES
+959 EQPLTGES

-1182 FVGGEGVA
+1182 YVGGEGVA

-1322 LPLTGNGKL
+1322 LRLTGNGKL

-1367 LGIERV
+1367 LGVERV

-1429 LPILPVARDGDLPL
+1429 QPILPVARDGELPL

-1522 RRHPAQADKLCRQA
+1522 RRHPAQADTLCRQA

-1568 HIISDGWSTGILLRE
+1568 HIVSDGWSTGILLRE

-1799 MQAELAGL
+1799 LQAELAGL

-1871 PPAERE
+1871 PLAERE

-1911 ALVSGTESLS
+1911 ALVSGAESLS

-2004 LGEPATPQLALE
+2004 LGEPVTPQLALE
-2016 AVLPETLSAENP
+2016 AALPETLSAENP
-2028 APRAQAS
+2028 ERRAQAS

-2246 YLNRPELTAERFLSD
+2246 YLNRPELTAERFLAD

-2504 EIDTVVAQVPGGV
+2504 EIDAVVAQVPGGV

-2566 VQQVIERHD
+2566 VQQVIDRHD

-2634 LLNFTVTQEEDGS
+2634 LLNFTVTPEEDGS

-2707 FRDMLADISEPVLP
+2707 FRDMLADIREPVLP

-2901 GVTAQVTETV
+2901 GLTAQVTETV

-2979 RTPNATALVS
+2979 RTPHATALVS

-3097 SAENPAP
+3097 SAENPER

-3274 EADRVSV
+3274 EAERVSV

-3328 AERFLSDPFAPGG
+3328 AERFLADPFAPGG

-3696 ISDGW
+3696 VSDGW

-3728 PPLTLQYADYAA
+3728 PLQYADYAA

-3761 LSDAP
+3761 LSGAP

-3859 RIDLRDDP
+3859 RIDLSDDP

-3965 LFDRATAERYG
+3965 LFDRTTAERYG

-4021 QSCAHVLFEQWV
+4021 QSSAHVLFEQWA

-4142 IDRLRQNPTHDPAVP
+4142 VDRLRQNPTHDPAVP

-4246 LARQGINVLFL
+4246 LVRQGINVLFL

-4301 WLINAYGPTECTVFA
+4301 RLINAYGPTECTVFA

-4576 AGVKTLFTAP
+4576 AGVQTLFTAP

-4715 VVWRKAELSLRE
+4715 VVWRKAQLSLRE

-5591 VAPQGETETTLARVW
+5591 AAPQGKTETTLARVW

-5669 APMRKA
+5669 APLRKA

-5699 VFELAKEIDKTF
+5699 VFELAKEIDETF
-5711 PVYAVPWPAMEEKP
+5711 PVYAVPWPAVEEKP

>member
-57 GPLDVKLLRQVIDAI
+57 GPLDVKLLRQAIDAI

-497 KMLLAERVLGVTA
+497 KVLLAERVLGVTA

-562 ACGLSVGLVLPT
+562 ACGLSVGSVLPT

-607 PFPPGPGRQTD
+607 PFPPGPGRQAD

-629 RLEKIAGEQVLAAA
+629 RLEKIAGEHVLAAA

-719 ADLRAPQ
+719 ADLRASQ

-761 LQICKADSAFR
+761 LQICKAGGAFR

-1014 NFSAAD
+1014 NFSVAD

-1163 LYLLGADGEP
+1163 MYLLGADGEP

-1182 FVGGEGVA
+1182 YVGGEGVA

-1286 PAPEAERATLATGL
+1286 PAQEAERATLATGL

-1367 LGIERV
+1367 LGVERV

-1429 LPILPVARDGDLPL
+1429 LPILPVARDGELPL

-1522 RRHPAQADKLCRQA
+1522 RRHPAQADTLCRQA

-1568 HIISDGWSTGILLRE
+1568 HIVSDGWSTGILLRE
-1583 LGALYGALR
+1583 LGALYGAFR
-1592 RGDADPLPPLTLQ
+1592 RGDADPLPLPTLQ

-1626 QYWRETLIGAPALLT
+1626 QYWRETLSGAPALLT

-1799 MQAELAGL
+1799 LQAELAGL

-1855 AMTLNS
+1855 TMTLNS

-1871 PPAERE
+1871 PLAERE

-1898 LFEQQVRR
+1898 LFEQQVCR
-1906 TPHAT
+1906 TPDAT
-1911 ALVSGTESLS
+1911 ALVSGAESLS

-2016 AVLPETLSAENP
+2016 AALPDTLSAENP
-2028 APRAQAS
+2028 ERRAQAS

-2196 HCSREAERVSVPI
+2196 HCSREADRVSVPI

-2219 LLDERG
+2219 LLDEHG

-2246 YLNRPELTAERFLSD
+2246 YLNRPELTAERFLAD

-2304 EIEAAL
+2304 EIEAVL

-2330 RLVAWVVPAADVAE
+2330 RLVAWVVPAAGVAE

-2420 ERVGRHDNFFEL
+2420 EQVGRHDNFFEL

-2471 SAQGEVDI
+2471 SAQGEIDI

-2504 EIDTVVAQVPGGV
+2504 EIDAVVAQVPGGV

-2566 VQQVIERHD
+2566 MQQVIDRHD

-2603 RRFDPADGPIWRQL
+2603 RRFDPADGPIWQQL

-2707 FRDMLADISEPVLP
+2707 FRDMLADIRESVLP

-2979 RTPNATALVS
+2979 RTPDATALVS

-3070 ADAAGRAALGEPVT
+3070 ADAAGRAALGEPAT
-3084 PQLALEAALPETL
+3084 PQMALEAALPDTL
-3097 SAENPAP
+3097 SAENPER

-3320 YLNRPELT
+3320 YLHRPELT

-3701 STGILLRDLGALYGA
+3701 STGILLRELGALYGA

-3728 PPLTLQYADYAA
+3728 PLQYADYAA

-4246 LARQGINVLFL
+4246 LVRQGINVLFL

-4301 WLINAYGPTECTVFA
+4301 RLINAYGPTECTVFA

-4400 YLADGNIDYLG
+4400 YLPDGNIDYLG

-4416 VKIRGFR
+4416 MKIRGFR

-4461 EADADRQTLAVTLRQ
+4461 EADAARQTLAVTLRQ

-4576 AGVKTLFTAP
+4576 AGVQTLFTAP

>member
-1 MNKQTDVKSGELR
+1 MNKQTDVKSGEFR

-57 GPLDVKLLRQVIDAI
+57 GPLDVKLLRQAIDAI

-719 ADLRAPQ
+719 ADLRASQ

-761 LQICKADSAFR
+761 LQICKADGAFR

-946 QALGDCEVPVLAL
+946 QALGGCEVPVLAL

-1568 HIISDGWSTGILLRE
+1568 HIVSDGWSTGILLRE

-1799 MQAELAGL
+1799 LQAELAGL

-2504 EIDTVVAQVPGGV
+2504 EIDAVVAQVPGGV

-2566 VQQVIERHD
+2566 MQQVIDRHD

-2647 WCALQQ
+2647 WCALQK

-2707 FRDMLADISEPVLP
+2707 FRDMLADIREPVLP

-2742 SALNLRLRRQARRLG
+2742 SALNLRLRQQARRLG

-2979 RTPNATALVS
+2979 RTPHATALVS

-3372 FRIECGEIEAA
+3372 FRIECGEIEAV

-3410 VPAADVA
+3410 VPAAGVA

-3461 PEPQGAQSQAAYE
+3461 PEPQGAQSQVAYE

-3728 PPLTLQYADYAA
+3728 TLQYADYAA

-3867 DLPTLIARIRHAV
+3867 DLPTLIARIRHTV

-3965 LFDRATAERYG
+3965 LFDRTTAERYG
-3976 VYLVQVLRAMA
+3976 VYLVQMLRAMA

-4008 LYGWNRTAEVYPA
+4008 LYDWNRTAEVYPA
-4021 QSCAHVLFEQWV
+4021 QSCAHVLFEQWA

-4091 AILKAGAAYVPLDPH
+4091 AILKAGGAYVPLDPH

-4246 LARQGINVLFL
+4246 LVRQGINVLFL

-4301 WLINAYGPTECTVFA
+4301 RLINAYGPTECTVFA

-4576 AGVKTLFTAP
+4576 AGVQTLFTAP

-4715 VVWRKAELSLRE
+4715 VVWRKAQLSLRE
-4727 LRLNPEEGEIGS
+4727 LRLNPAEGEIGS

-5075 LQLCR
+5075 MQLCR

-5204 QLTVEDR
+5204 QLAVEDR

-5540 QLRAY
+5540 QLRTY

-5591 VAPQGETETTLARVW
+5591 AAPQGETETTLARVW

-5669 APMRKA
+5669 APLRKA

-5699 VFELAKEIDKTF
+5699 VFELAKEIDETF
-5711 PVYAVPWPAMEEKP
+5711 PVYAVPWPAVEEKP

>member
-57 GPLDVKLLRQVIDAI
+57 GPLDVKLLRQAIDAI

-420 VLQRRFQFILRAL
+420 VLQRRFQFVLRAL

-442 ALDRQVAALADAEA
+442 TLDRQVAALADTEA

-497 KMLLAERVLGVTA
+497 KMLLAERMLGVTA

-525 LHVEADGWVIAANP
+525 LHVEAGGWVIAANP

-562 ACGLSVGLVLPT
+562 ACGLSVGSVLPT

-584 AAYGA
+584 AAYSA

-607 PFPPGPGRQTD
+607 PFPPGPGRQAD

-705 RAHADYH
+705 RAHVDYH

-719 ADLRAPQ
+719 ADLRASQ

-740 QGLQPEDEGVAAI
+740 QGLQPEDEGGAAI

-761 LQICKADSAFR
+761 LQICKADGAFR

-946 QALGDCEVPVLAL
+946 QALGGCEVPVLAL
-959 EQPLRGES
+959 EQPLTGES

-1163 LYLLGADGEP
+1163 LYLLGTDGEP

-1182 FVGGEGVA
+1182 YVGGEGVA

-1223 ARYLPGGD
+1223 ARYLPG
-1231 IEYLGRND
+1231 
-1239 QQVKIRGFRI
+1239 
-1249 ECGEVEAQLSTDPRV
+1249 
-1264 RSVAVDAI
+1264 
-1272 DDGDGGK
+1272 
-1279 RLVAWVV
+1279 
-1286 PAPEAERATLATGL
+1286 
-1300 RQHLQAR
+1300 
-1307 LPDYMVPVAYVWLEA
+1307 
-1322 LPLTGNGKL
+1322 
-1331 DKRALPVPQ
+1331 
-1340 VDAYVREAY
+1340 
-1349 APPQGEAEN
+1349 
-1358 LLAAIWREL
+1358 
-1367 LGIERV
+1367 
-1373 GRYDHFFELG
+1373 
-1383 GHSLMAVRLAN
+1383 
-1394 RVQQAGWQLPLQAL
+1394 
-1408 FASPVLHVLAQA
+1408 
-1420 LEVAPAQEP
+1420 
-1429 LPILPVARDGDLPL
+1429 
-1443 SFAQQRLWFLTQ
+1443 
-1455 LEGMSETYHIPLA
+1455 
-1468 LRLHGRLD
+1468 
-1476 RQALQ
+1476 
-1481 HSLDALYARHESLRS
+1481 
-1496 RFITREDRPQVQ
+1496 
-1508 ILPANG
+1508 
-1514 LPLAFHDL
+1514 
-1522 RRHPAQADKLCRQA
+1522 
-1536 ATQPFDLTQGPL
+1536 
-1548 VRAALIRLADEE
+1548 
-1560 HLFLLTCH
+1560 
-1568 HIISDGWSTGILLRE
+1568 
-1583 LGALYGALR
+1583 
-1592 RGDADPLPPLTLQ
+1592 
-1605 YPDYAAWQRRYLTP
+1605 
-1619 ERLAAQA
+1619 
-1626 QYWRETLIGAPALLT
+1626 
-1641 LPTDR
+1641 
-1646 PRPTVQSFS
+1646 
-1655 GGEVPI
+1655 
-1661 AIDAELTQAL
+1661 
-1671 RQFSRQHGGT
+1671 
-1681 LFMTVLA
+1681 
-1688 AWSLVL
+1688 
-1694 ARMAGQQELV
+1694 
-1704 IGTPEANRG
+1704 
-1713 RLETESLVGFFV
+1713 
-1725 STLALRIDLRDDP
+1725 
-1738 DLPTLIARIRHTV
+1738 
-1751 LTAQENRDLPFEQV
+1751 
-1765 VELVNPPRHL
+1765 
-1775 GYTPLFQVMLA
+1775 
-1786 WQDGSVRDIPLPG
+1786 
-1799 MQAELAGL
+1799 
-1807 EYSAAKFDLTLDL
+1807 
-1820 ADTGEGISGTLNFAT
+1820 
-1835 ALFDRATA
+1835 
-1843 ERYGVYLVQALR
+1843 
-1855 AMTLNS
+1855 
-1861 PRSVSHIDLL
+1861 
-1871 PPAERE
+1871 
-1877 HLLHGWNRTERDYPL
+1877 
-1892 DQTLAA
+1892 
-1898 LFEQQVRR
+1898 
-1906 TPHAT
+1906 
-1911 ALVSGTESLS
+1911 
-1921 YAQLNARANRL
+1921 
-1932 AHALIARGVGPDSRV
+1932 
-1947 AVCAERGLNMVTAL
+1947 
-1961 FGILK
+1961 
-1966 AGGAYVPLDPAYPG
+1966 
-1980 ERLQY
+1980 
-1985 ILQDADPVLLL
+1985 
-1996 ADAAGRAA
+1996 
-2004 LGEPATPQLALE
+2004 
-2016 AVLPETLSAENP
+2016 
-2028 APRAQAS
+2028 
-2035 HLAYVIY
+2035 
-2042 TSGSTGKPK
+2042 
-2051 GAMNEHR
+2051 
-2058 GVVNR
+2058 
-2063 LVWMQEAY
+2063 
-2071 GLTAA
+2071 
-2076 DTVLQKTPFGFDV
+2076 
-2089 SVWEFFWPLMVG
+2089 
-2101 ARLVMAKPEGHKDP
+2101 
-2115 DYLSRAIEQYGV
+2115 
-2127 TTLHFVPSML
+2127 
-2137 QSFLAD
+2137 
-2143 GQAATRCGQVVRVMC
+2143 
-2158 SGEALPAALVAEFYR
+2158 
-2173 RLPQAELHNLYGP
+2173 
-2186 TEAAVDVTAW
+2186 
-2196 HCSREAERVSVPI
+2196 
-2209 GRPIANTRIY
+2209 
-2219 LLDERG
+2219 
-2225 QPVPLGA
+2225 
-2232 VGELYIGGVQVARG
+2232 
-2246 YLNRPELTAERFLSD
+2246 
-2261 PFAPGGR
+2261 
-2268 MYRTGDVARYLAN
+2268 

-2388 EPQGAQSQAAY
+2388 EPQGAQSQA
-2399 EAPQGE
+2399 
-2405 HETLLAAIWRELLNV
+2405 T
-2420 ERVGRHDNFFEL
+2420 
-2432 GGHSLLAVKLM
+2432 
-2443 AQLRRAGWGANVQTL
+2443 
-2458 FSTPTLSALAQAM
+2458 
-2471 SAQGEVDI
+2471 
-2479 PENRILPGGASI
+2479 
-2491 TPEMLPLATLSQP
+2491 
-2504 EIDTVVAQVPGGV
+2504 
-2517 ANVQDIYALSPLQEG
+2517 
-2532 ILFHH
+2532 
-2537 LLAERGDPYQLS
+2537 
-2549 AVLRFDSR
+2549 
-2557 ARLDAWLAA
+2557 
-2566 VQQVIERHD
+2566 
-2575 ILRTAFITQGMSS
+2575 
-2588 PVQVVWRKAELALSE
+2588 
-2603 RRFDPADGPIWRQL
+2603 
-2617 AASFDP
+2617 
-2623 LQQRQDLTRAP
+2623 
-2634 LLNFTVTQEEDGS
+2634 
-2647 WCALQQ
+2647 
-2653 WHHLI
+2653 
-2658 GDHSTLAFMEQ
+2658 
-2669 EIGEIL
+2669 
-2675 AGRGAQLG
+2675 
-2683 VAQPFR
+2683 
-2689 NAVAQ
+2689 
-2694 ARLALSEAEHESF
+2694 
-2707 FRDMLADISEPVLP
+2707 
-2721 FGLSDVHGEGRQIA
+2721 
-2735 CRYQALS
+2735 
-2742 SALNLRLRRQARRLG
+2742 
-2757 VSLASLCHLA
+2757 
-2767 WAQVLASVSGRDA
+2767 
-2780 VVFGT
+2780 
-2785 VLLGRLQG
+2785 
-2793 GEGAERALGLFI
+2793 
-2805 NTLPLRLDIDRRG
+2805 
-2818 VETAAR
+2818 
-2824 EAHVRLSGLLAH
+2824 
-2836 EHAPLALAQR
+2836 
-2846 CSGVSPGAPLFSALL
+2846 
-2861 NYRHNNGEAV
+2861 
-2871 ALPEGVSLLSAEE
+2871 
-2884 RTNYPF
+2884 
-2890 VLSVEDGGDSL
+2890 
-2901 GVTAQVTETV
+2901 
-2911 DAQRVCDYMV
+2911 
-2921 QALSSLAQALEQAPE
+2921 
-2936 TPVCSLAVVPEAER
+2936 
-2950 ELLLHGWNRTER
+2950 
-2962 DYPLD
+2962 
-2967 QTLAALFEQQVR
+2967 
-2979 RTPNATALVS
+2979 
-2989 GAESLSYAQ
+2989 
-2998 LNARA
+2998 
-3003 NRLAHALIARGVGP
+3003 
-3017 DSRVAVCAERGLN
+3017 
-3030 MVTALF
+3030 
-3036 GILKAGGAYVP
+3036 
-3047 LDPAYPGERLQYILQ
+3047 
-3062 DADPVLLL
+3062 
-3070 ADAAGRAALGEPVT
+3070 
-3084 PQLALEAALPETL
+3084 
-3097 SAENPAP
+3097 
-3104 RAQASH
+3104 
-3110 LAYVI
+3110 
-3115 YTSGS
+3115 
-3120 TGKPKG
+3120 
-3126 AMNEHRGVV
+3126 
-3135 NRLVWMQ
+3135 
-3142 EAYGLTAADTVLQK
+3142 
-3156 TPFGF
+3156 
-3161 DVSVWEFFWPL
+3161 
-3172 MVGARLVMAKPEGH
+3172 
-3186 KDPDYLSRAI
+3186 
-3196 EQYGVTTLHFVP
+3196 
-3208 SMLQSFLADGQAATR
+3208 
-3223 CGQVVRVMCSGE
+3223 
-3235 ALPAA
+3235 
-3240 LVAEF
+3240 
-3245 YRRLPQAELHNLYG
+3245 
-3259 PTEAA
+3259 
-3264 VDVTAWHCSR
+3264 
-3274 EADRVSV
+3274 
-3281 PIGRPIANT
+3281 
-3290 RIYLLDERGQPVPLG
+3290 
-3305 AVGELYIGGVQVARG
+3305 
-3320 YLNRPELT
+3320 
-3328 AERFLSDPFAPGG
+3328 
-3341 RMYRTGDVARYLA
+3341 
-3354 NGDIEYLGRNDQ
+3354 
-3366 QVKIRG
+3366 
-3372 FRIECGEIEAA
+3372 
-3383 LATHP
+3383 
-3388 AVREAVVDARAVG
+3388 
-3401 DDKRLVAWV
+3401 
-3410 VPAADVA
+3410 
-3417 EETLAGALRQH
+3417 
-3428 VSAALPDYMV
+3428 
-3438 PSAWVVVA
+3438 
-3446 ALPLSPNGKLDRRAL
+3446 
-3461 PEPQGAQSQAAYE
+3461 YE

-3716 LRRGDADPLPPL
+3716 LRRGDADPL

-4301 WLINAYGPTECTVFA
+4301 RLINAYGPTECTVFA

-4400 YLADGNIDYLG
+4400 YLPDGNIDYLG

-4461 EADADRQTLAVTLRQ
+4461 EADAARQTLAVTLRQ

-4576 AGVKTLFTAP
+4576 AGVQTLFTAP

-4989 NSGEDTALPTGVT
+4989 NSGEDTALPTGVS

-5140 PGDRVAVRL
+5140 PGDRIAVRL

>member
-57 GPLDVKLLRQVIDAI
+57 GPLDVKLLRQAIDAI

-497 KMLLAERVLGVTA
+497 KVLLAERVLGVTA

-562 ACGLSVGLVLPT
+562 ACGLSVGSVLPT

-607 PFPPGPGRQTD
+607 PFPPGPGRQAD

-629 RLEKIAGEQVLAAA
+629 RLEKIAGEHVLAAA

-719 ADLRAPQ
+719 ADLRASQ

-761 LQICKADSAFR
+761 LQICKADGAFR

-1014 NFSAAD
+1014 NFSVAD

-1163 LYLLGADGEP
+1163 MYLLGADGEP

-1799 MQAELAGL
+1799 LQAELAGL

-2016 AVLPETLSAENP
+2016 AALPDTLSAENP
-2028 APRAQAS
+2028 ERRAQAS

-2330 RLVAWVVPAADVAE
+2330 RLVAWVVPAAGVAE

-2405 HETLLAAIWRELLNV
+2405 HETLLAAIWRDLLNV
-2420 ERVGRHDNFFEL
+2420 EQVGRHDNFFEL

-2471 SAQGEVDI
+2471 SAQGEIDI

-2504 EIDTVVAQVPGGV
+2504 EIDAVVAQVPGGV

-2566 VQQVIERHD
+2566 MQQVIDRHD

-2603 RRFDPADGPIWRQL
+2603 RRFDPADGPIWQQL

-2707 FRDMLADISEPVLP
+2707 FRDMLADIREPVLP

-2979 RTPNATALVS
+2979 RTPDATALVS

-3070 ADAAGRAALGEPVT
+3070 ADAAGRAALGEPAT

-3274 EADRVSV
+3274 EAERVSV

-3728 PPLTLQYADYAA
+3728 TLQYADYAA

-3885 NRDLPFEQVVELV
+3885 NRELPFEQVVELV

-3965 LFDRATAERYG
+3965 LFDRTTAERYG

-4021 QSCAHVLFEQWV
+4021 QSCAHVLFEQWA

-4076 ATSLERSV
+4076 ATSFERSV

-4091 AILKAGAAYVPLDPH
+4091 AILKAGGAYVPLDPH

-4157 RAGGAP
+4157 RAGDAP

-4246 LARQGINVLFL
+4246 LVRQGINVLFL

-4301 WLINAYGPTECTVFA
+4301 RLINAYGPTECTVFA

-4498 LTPNGKLDRRAL
+4498 LTPNGKLDRRVL

-4576 AGVKTLFTAP
+4576 AGVQTLFTAP

-4727 LRLNPEEGEIGS
+4727 LRLNPAEGEIGS

-5140 PGDRVAVRL
+5140 PGDRIAVRL

-5669 APMRKA
+5669 APLRKA

-5699 VFELAKEIDKTF
+5699 VFELAKEIDETF
-5711 PVYAVPWPAMEEKP
+5711 PVYAVPWPAVEEKP

-5765 QLQSAGEAVAFL
+5765 QLQSVGEAVAFL

>member
-57 GPLDVKLLRQVIDAI
+57 GPLDVKLLRQAIDAI

-1799 MQAELAGL
+1799 LQAELAGL

-1877 HLLHGWNRTERDYPL
+1877 HLLHDWNRTERDYPL

-1911 ALVSGTESLS
+1911 ALVSGAESLS

-2979 RTPNATALVS
+2979 RTPDATALVS

-3070 ADAAGRAALGEPVT
+3070 ADAAGRAALGEPAT
-3084 PQLALEAALPETL
+3084 PQLALEAALPDTL
-3097 SAENPAP
+3097 SAENPER

-3274 EADRVSV
+3274 EAERVSV

-3461 PEPQGAQSQAAYE
+3461 PEPQGAQSQATYE

-3716 LRRGDADPLPPL
+3716 LRRGDADPL

-4301 WLINAYGPTECTVFA
+4301 RLINAYGPTECTVFA

-4576 AGVKTLFTAP
+4576 AGVQTLFTAP

>member
-1 MNKQTDVKSGELR
+1 MNKQTDVKSGEFR

-57 GPLDVKLLRQVIDAI
+57 GPLDVKLLRQAIDAI

-510 LQAVS
+510 LQAMS

-551 GSAQPGDALAQ
+551 GSTQPGDALAQ
-562 ACGLSVGLVLPT
+562 ACGLSVGSVLPT

-607 PFPPGPGRQTD
+607 PFPPGPGRQAD

-719 ADLRAPQ
+719 ADLRASQ

-761 LQICKADSAFR
+761 LQICKADGAFR

-959 EQPLRGES
+959 EQPLTGES
-967 DDLQDVGVRPAHLA
+967 GDLQDVGVRPAHLA

-1163 LYLLGADGEP
+1163 MYLLGADGEP

-1182 FVGGEGVA
+1182 YVGGEGVA

-1286 PAPEAERATLATGL
+1286 PAQEAERATLATGL

-1522 RRHPAQADKLCRQA
+1522 RRHPAQADTLCRQA

-1568 HIISDGWSTGILLRE
+1568 HIISDGWSTGILLRD

-1605 YPDYAAWQRRYLTP
+1605 YADYAAWQRRYLTP

-1626 QYWRETLIGAPALLT
+1626 QYWRETLSDAPALLT

-1799 MQAELAGL
+1799 LQAELAGL

-1892 DQTLAA
+1892 DQTLTA
-1898 LFEQQVRR
+1898 LFEQQVHR
-1906 TPHAT
+1906 TPDAT

-2016 AVLPETLSAENP
+2016 AALPETLSAENP

-2196 HCSREAERVSVPI
+2196 HCSREADRVSVPI

-2504 EIDTVVAQVPGGV
+2504 EIDAVVAQVPGGV

-2566 VQQVIERHD
+2566 MQQVIDRHD

-2647 WCALQQ
+2647 WCALQK

-2707 FRDMLADISEPVLP
+2707 FRDMLADIREPVLP

-2742 SALNLRLRRQARRLG
+2742 SALNLRLRQQARRLG

-3070 ADAAGRAALGEPVT
+3070 ADAAGRAALGEPAT

-3728 PPLTLQYADYAA
+3728 TLQYADYAA

-3885 NRDLPFEQVVELV
+3885 NRELPFEQVVELV

-3965 LFDRATAERYG
+3965 LFDRTTAERYG

-4021 QSCAHVLFEQWV
+4021 QSCAHVLFEQWA

-4091 AILKAGAAYVPLDPH
+4091 AILKAGGAYVPLDPH

-4157 RAGGAP
+4157 RAGDAP

-4246 LARQGINVLFL
+4246 LVRQGINVLFL

-4301 WLINAYGPTECTVFA
+4301 RLINAYGPTECTVFA

-4498 LTPNGKLDRRAL
+4498 LTPNGKLDRRVL

-4576 AGVKTLFTAP
+4576 AGVQTLFTAP

-4727 LRLNPEEGEIGS
+4727 LRLNPAEGEIGS

-4867 ALNQQLRRQARRLG
+4867 AINQQLRRQARRLG

-5140 PGDRVAVRL
+5140 PGDRIAVRL

-5669 APMRKA
+5669 APLRKA

-5699 VFELAKEIDKTF
+5699 VFELAKEIDETF
-5711 PVYAVPWPAMEEKP
+5711 PVYAVPWPAVEEKP

-5765 QLQSAGEAVAFL
+5765 QLQSVGEAVAFL

>member
-57 GPLDVKLLRQVIDAI
+57 GPLDVKLLRQAIDAI

-442 ALDRQVAALADAEA
+442 ALDRQAAALADAEA

-510 LQAVS
+510 LQAMS

-551 GSAQPGDALAQ
+551 GSTQPGDALAQ
-562 ACGLSVGLVLPT
+562 ACGLSVGSVLPT

-607 PFPPGPGRQTD
+607 PFPPGPGRQAD

-719 ADLRAPQ
+719 ADLRASQ

-761 LQICKADSAFR
+761 LQICKTDGAFR

-796 NDAVRA
+796 NDAVRV

-946 QALGDCEVPVLAL
+946 QALGGCEVPVLAL

-1073 NQTPSAFKAFIQ
+1073 NQTPSAFKAFVQ

-1182 FVGGEGVA
+1182 YVGGEGVA

-1367 LGIERV
+1367 LGVERV

-1420 LEVAPAQEP
+1420 LKVAPAQEP
-1429 LPILPVARDGDLPL
+1429 QPILPVARDGELPL

-1522 RRHPAQADKLCRQA
+1522 RRHPAQADTLCRQA

-1548 VRAALIRLADEE
+1548 VRAALVRLADEE

-1568 HIISDGWSTGILLRE
+1568 HIVSDGWSTGILLRE
-1583 LGALYGALR
+1583 LGALYGAVR

-1799 MQAELAGL
+1799 LQAELAGL

-1835 ALFDRATA
+1835 ALFDRTTA

-1871 PPAERE
+1871 PLAERE

-2016 AVLPETLSAENP
+2016 AALPETLSAENP

-2344 ETLAGALRQH
+2344 ETLAGALWQH

-2504 EIDTVVAQVPGGV
+2504 EIDAVVAQVPGGV

-2566 VQQVIERHD
+2566 MQQVIDRHD

-2767 WAQVLASVSGRDA
+2767 WAQVLASVSGRDS

-2901 GVTAQVTETV
+2901 GLTAQVTETV

-2979 RTPNATALVS
+2979 RTPDATALVS

-3070 ADAAGRAALGEPVT
+3070 ADAAGRAALGEPAT

-3328 AERFLSDPFAPGG
+3328 AERFLADPFAPGG

-3372 FRIECGEIEAA
+3372 FRIECGEIEAV

-3417 EETLAGALRQH
+3417 EEALAGALRQH

-3597 LDLPAWRQS
+3597 LALPAWRQS
-3606 LDALYA
+3606 LDVLYA

-3659 QRLTEAPFDLTQGPL
+3659 QRLTEAPFDLTQGLL

-3701 STGILLRDLGALYGA
+3701 STGILLRELGALYGA
-3716 LRRGDADPLPPL
+3716 LRRGDADPL

-4001 AAERELL
+4001 VAERELL

-4021 QSCAHVLFEQWV
+4021 QSSAHVLFEQWA

-4115 IGDSGASLILCDRD
+4115 IGDSGALLILCDRD

-4142 IDRLRQNPTHDPAVP
+4142 IDRLRQNPTHDPAVA
-4157 RAGGAP
+4157 RAGDAP

-4246 LARQGINVLFL
+4246 LVRQGINVLFL

-4301 WLINAYGPTECTVFA
+4301 RLINAYGPTECTVFA

-4449 ADNKRLVAWVVP
+4449 VDNKRLVAWVVP

-4576 AGVKTLFTAP
+4576 AGVQTLFTAP

-4727 LRLNPEEGEIGS
+4727 LRLNPAEGEIGS

-4853 EGRDISTAHLALPP
+4853 EGRDISTAHLALPH

-5591 VAPQGETETTLARVW
+5591 AAPQGETETTLARVW

-5669 APMRKA
+5669 APLRKA

-5699 VFELAKEIDKTF
+5699 VFELAKEIDETF
-5711 PVYAVPWPAMEEKP
+5711 PVYAVPWPAVEEKP

>member
-57 GPLDVKLLRQVIDAI
+57 GPLDVKLLRQAIDAI

-562 ACGLSVGLVLPT
+562 ACGLSVGSVLPT

-607 PFPPGPGRQTD
+607 PFPPGPGRQAD

-629 RLEKIAGEQVLAAA
+629 RMEKIAGEQVLAAA

-705 RAHADYH
+705 RTHADYH

-719 ADLRAPQ
+719 ADLRASQ

-761 LQICKADSAFR
+761 LQICKADGAFR

-824 QGLNHTVASHSPTA
+824 QGLNHTVASHSPRA

-959 EQPLRGES
+959 EQPLTGES

-1182 FVGGEGVA
+1182 YVGGEGVA

-1322 LPLTGNGKL
+1322 LRLTGNGKL

-1367 LGIERV
+1367 LGVERV

-1429 LPILPVARDGDLPL
+1429 QPILPVARDGELPL

-1522 RRHPAQADKLCRQA
+1522 RRHPAQADTLCRQA

-1568 HIISDGWSTGILLRE
+1568 HIVSDGWSTGILLRE

-1799 MQAELAGL
+1799 LQAELAGL

-1871 PPAERE
+1871 PLAERE

-1911 ALVSGTESLS
+1911 ALVSGAESLS

-2004 LGEPATPQLALE
+2004 LGEPVTPQLALE
-2016 AVLPETLSAENP
+2016 AALPETLSAENP
-2028 APRAQAS
+2028 ERRAQAS

-2246 YLNRPELTAERFLSD
+2246 YLNRPELTSERFLSD

-2504 EIDTVVAQVPGGV
+2504 EIDAVVAQVPGGV

-2566 VQQVIERHD
+2566 VQQVIDRHD

-2634 LLNFTVTQEEDGS
+2634 LLNFTVTPEEDGS

-2707 FRDMLADISEPVLP
+2707 FRDMLADIREPVLP

-2901 GVTAQVTETV
+2901 GLTAQVTETV

-2979 RTPNATALVS
+2979 RTPHATALVS
-2989 GAESLSYAQ
+2989 GTESLSYAQ

-3097 SAENPAP
+3097 SAENPER

-3235 ALPAA
+3235 ALPAT

-3274 EADRVSV
+3274 EAERVSV

-3328 AERFLSDPFAPGG
+3328 AERFLADPFAPGG

-3696 ISDGW
+3696 VSDGW

-3728 PPLTLQYADYAA
+3728 PLQYADYAA

-3761 LSDAP
+3761 LSGAP

-3859 RIDLRDDP
+3859 RIDLSDDP

-3965 LFDRATAERYG
+3965 LFDRTTAERYG

-4021 QSCAHVLFEQWV
+4021 QSSAHVLFEQWA

-4142 IDRLRQNPTHDPAVP
+4142 VDRLRQNPTHDPAVP

-4246 LARQGINVLFL
+4246 LVRQGINVLFL

-4301 WLINAYGPTECTVFA
+4301 RLINAYGPTECTVFA

-4576 AGVKTLFTAP
+4576 AGVQTLFTAP

-4715 VVWRKAELSLRE
+4715 VVWRKAQLSLRE

-5591 VAPQGETETTLARVW
+5591 AAPQGKTETTLARVW

-5669 APMRKA
+5669 APLRKA

-5699 VFELAKEIDKTF
+5699 VFELAKEIDETF
-5711 PVYAVPWPAMEEKP
+5711 PVYAVPWPAVEEKP

>member
-57 GPLDVKLLRQVIDAI
+57 GPLDVKLLRQAIDAI

-562 ACGLSVGLVLPT
+562 ACGLSVGSVLPT
-574 INAAEASLLG
+574 INAAEASLSG

-607 PFPPGPGRQTD
+607 PFPPGPGRQAD

-629 RLEKIAGEQVLAAA
+629 RLEKIAGEHVLAAA

-719 ADLRAPQ
+719 ADLRASQ

-761 LQICKADSAFR
+761 LQICKADGAFR

-1014 NFSAAD
+1014 NFSVAD

-1163 LYLLGADGEP
+1163 MYLLGADGEP

-1182 FVGGEGVA
+1182 YVGGEGVA

-1286 PAPEAERATLATGL
+1286 PAQEAERATLATGL

-1367 LGIERV
+1367 LGVERV

-1522 RRHPAQADKLCRQA
+1522 RRHPAQADTLCRQA

-1799 MQAELAGL
+1799 LQAELAGL

-1861 PRSVSHIDLL
+1861 PRSASHIDLL

-1892 DQTLAA
+1892 DQTLTA

-1906 TPHAT
+1906 TPDAT

-2016 AVLPETLSAENP
+2016 AALPETLSAENP

-2196 HCSREAERVSVPI
+2196 HCSREADRVSVPI

-2219 LLDERG
+2219 LLDECG

-2246 YLNRPELTAERFLSD
+2246 YLNRPELTAERFLAD

-2504 EIDTVVAQVPGGV
+2504 EIDAVVAQVPGGV

-2566 VQQVIERHD
+2566 MQQVIDRHD

-2707 FRDMLADISEPVLP
+2707 FRDMLADIREPVLP

-3070 ADAAGRAALGEPVT
+3070 ADAAGRAALGEPAT

-3274 EADRVSV
+3274 EAERVSV

-3728 PPLTLQYADYAA
+3728 TLQYADYAA

-3885 NRDLPFEQVVELV
+3885 NRELPFEQVVELV

-3965 LFDRATAERYG
+3965 LFDRTTAERYG

-4021 QSCAHVLFEQWV
+4021 QSCAHVLFEQWA

-4091 AILKAGAAYVPLDPH
+4091 AILKAGGAYVPLDPH

-4157 RAGGAP
+4157 RAGDAP

-4246 LARQGINVLFL
+4246 LVRQGINVLFL

-4301 WLINAYGPTECTVFA
+4301 RLINAYGPTECTVFA

-4498 LTPNGKLDRRAL
+4498 LTPNGKLDRRVL

-4576 AGVKTLFTAP
+4576 AGVQTLFTAP

-4727 LRLNPEEGEIGS
+4727 LRLNPAEGEIGS

-5140 PGDRVAVRL
+5140 PGDRIAVRL

-5669 APMRKA
+5669 APLRKA

-5699 VFELAKEIDKTF
+5699 VFELAKEIDETF
-5711 PVYAVPWPAMEEKP
+5711 PVYAVPWPAVEEKP

-5765 QLQSAGEAVAFL
+5765 QLQSVGEAVAFL

>member
-1 MNKQTDVKSGELR
+1 MNKQTDVKSGEFR

-57 GPLDVKLLRQVIDAI
+57 GPLDVKLLRQAIDAI

-510 LQAVS
+510 LQAMS

-551 GSAQPGDALAQ
+551 GSTQPGDALAQ
-562 ACGLSVGLVLPT
+562 ACGLSVGSVLPT

-607 PFPPGPGRQTD
+607 PFPPGPGRQAD

-629 RLEKIAGEQVLAAA
+629 RLEKIAGEHVLAAA

-719 ADLRAPQ
+719 ADLRASQ

-761 LQICKADSAFR
+761 LQICKADGAFR

-1014 NFSAAD
+1014 NFSVAD

-1163 LYLLGADGEP
+1163 MYLLGADGEP

-1182 FVGGEGVA
+1182 YVGGEGVA

-1286 PAPEAERATLATGL
+1286 PAQEAERATLATGL

-1367 LGIERV
+1367 LGVERV

-1429 LPILPVARDGDLPL
+1429 LPILPVARDGELPL

-1522 RRHPAQADKLCRQA
+1522 RRHPAQADTLCRQA

-1568 HIISDGWSTGILLRE
+1568 HIVSDGWSTGILLRE
-1583 LGALYGALR
+1583 LGALYGAFR
-1592 RGDADPLPPLTLQ
+1592 RGDADPLPLPTLQ

-1626 QYWRETLIGAPALLT
+1626 QYWRETLSGAPALLT

-1799 MQAELAGL
+1799 LQAELAGL

-1855 AMTLNS
+1855 TMTLNS

-1871 PPAERE
+1871 PLAERE

-1898 LFEQQVRR
+1898 LFEQQVCR
-1906 TPHAT
+1906 TPDAT
-1911 ALVSGTESLS
+1911 ALVSGAESLS

-2016 AVLPETLSAENP
+2016 AALPDTLSAENP
-2028 APRAQAS
+2028 ERRAQAS

-2196 HCSREAERVSVPI
+2196 HCSREADRVSVPI

-2219 LLDERG
+2219 LLDEHG

-2246 YLNRPELTAERFLSD
+2246 YLNRPELTAERFLAD

-2304 EIEAAL
+2304 EIEAVL

-2330 RLVAWVVPAADVAE
+2330 RLVAWVVPAAGVAE

-2420 ERVGRHDNFFEL
+2420 EQVGRHDNFFEL

-2471 SAQGEVDI
+2471 SAQGEIDI

-2504 EIDTVVAQVPGGV
+2504 EIDAVVAQVPGGV

-2566 VQQVIERHD
+2566 MQQVIDRHD

-2603 RRFDPADGPIWRQL
+2603 RRFDPADGPIWQQL

-2707 FRDMLADISEPVLP
+2707 FRDMLADIRESVLP

-2979 RTPNATALVS
+2979 RTPDATALVS

-3070 ADAAGRAALGEPVT
+3070 ADAAGRAALGEPAT
-3084 PQLALEAALPETL
+3084 PQMALEAALPDTL
-3097 SAENPAP
+3097 SAENPER

-3320 YLNRPELT
+3320 YLHRPELT

-3696 ISDGW
+3696 VSDGW
-3701 STGILLRDLGALYGA
+3701 STGILLRELGALYGA
-3716 LRRGDADPLPPL
+3716 FRRGDADPLPL
-3728 PPLTLQYADYAA
+3728 PTLQYPDYAA

-4246 LARQGINVLFL
+4246 LVRQGINVLFL

-4301 WLINAYGPTECTVFA
+4301 RLINAYGPTECTVFA

-4400 YLADGNIDYLG
+4400 YLPDGNIDYLG

-4416 VKIRGFR
+4416 MKIRGFR

-4461 EADADRQTLAVTLRQ
+4461 EADAARQTLAVTLRQ

-4576 AGVKTLFTAP
+4576 AGVQTLFTAP

>member
-57 GPLDVKLLRQVIDAI
+57 GPLDVKLLRQAIDAI

-497 KMLLAERVLGVTA
+497 KVLLAERVLGVTA

-562 ACGLSVGLVLPT
+562 ACGLSVGSVLPT

-607 PFPPGPGRQTD
+607 PFPPGPGRQAD

-629 RLEKIAGEQVLAAA
+629 RLEKIAGEHVLAAA

-719 ADLRAPQ
+719 ADLRASQ

-761 LQICKADSAFR
+761 LQICKADGAFR

-1014 NFSAAD
+1014 NFSVAD

-1163 LYLLGADGEP
+1163 MYLLGADGEP

-1182 FVGGEGVA
+1182 YVGGEGVA

-1286 PAPEAERATLATGL
+1286 PAQEAERATLATGL

-1367 LGIERV
+1367 LGVERV

-1522 RRHPAQADKLCRQA
+1522 RRHPAQADTLCRQA

-1799 MQAELAGL
+1799 LQAELAGL

-1892 DQTLAA
+1892 DQTLTA

-1906 TPHAT
+1906 TPDAT

-2016 AVLPETLSAENP
+2016 AALPETLSAENP

-2196 HCSREAERVSVPI
+2196 HCSREADRVSVPI

-2330 RLVAWVVPAADVAE
+2330 RLVAWVVPAVDVAE

-2369 VVAALPLSP
+2369 VVVALPLSP

-2504 EIDTVVAQVPGGV
+2504 EIDAVVAQVPGGV

-2566 VQQVIERHD
+2566 MQQVIDRHD

-2647 WCALQQ
+2647 WCALQK

-2707 FRDMLADISEPVLP
+2707 FRDMLADIREPVLP

-2742 SALNLRLRRQARRLG
+2742 SALNLRLRQQARRLG

-2979 RTPNATALVS
+2979 RTPHATALVS

-3274 EADRVSV
+3274 EAERVSV

-3728 PPLTLQYADYAA
+3728 TLQYADYAA

-3885 NRDLPFEQVVELV
+3885 NRELPFEQVVELV

-3965 LFDRATAERYG
+3965 LFDRTTAERYG

-4021 QSCAHVLFEQWV
+4021 QSCAHVLFEQWA

-4157 RAGGAP
+4157 RAGDAP

-4246 LARQGINVLFL
+4246 LVRQGINVLFL

-4301 WLINAYGPTECTVFA
+4301 RLINAYGPTECTVFA

-4498 LTPNGKLDRRAL
+4498 LTPNGKLDRRVL

-4576 AGVKTLFTAP
+4576 AGVQTLFTAP

-4727 LRLNPEEGEIGS
+4727 LRLNPAEGEIGS

-4989 NSGEDTALPTGVT
+4989 NSGEDTALPTGVS

-5140 PGDRVAVRL
+5140 PGDRIAVRL

>member
-1 MNKQTDVKSGELR
+1 
-14 TGAQAAAEKV
+14 
-24 ELHEMTIAQRE
+24 
-35 LWLGENISKEL
+35 
-46 SFNIWGYGQVD
+46 
-57 GPLDVKLLRQVIDAI
+57 
-72 VEETPALQ
+72 
-80 AHFVEKDG
+80 
-88 ELYQYRAPRTHE
+88 
-100 PLFTLDLSKEPDPLQ
+100 
-115 AARRWMVADAA
+115 
-126 LPRRATGEEPFSFY
+126 
-140 VITLAPQRYV
+140 
-150 LYRRFHHMITDG
+150 
-162 RSAEEVMRRIAAYY
+162 
-176 NALASGGVIPEFA
+176 
-189 NCNFSLLYEN
+189 
-199 DIKYRDSSRFSSDQA
+199 
-214 FWREYTAAAPQSLS
+214 
-228 RRAIL
+228 
-233 TPDAAMNRNTQLL
+233 
-246 EKEALDQLQQQA
+246 
-258 DNIGV
+258 
-263 HRAHILAAAVA
+263 
-274 LCFYSLTGS
+274 
-283 EYLNFSMPVTGTRER
+283 
-298 NSIGMT
+298 
-304 SNVVPLI
+304 
-311 IKVEPQLSLAE
+311 
-322 FIQKVAAEIA
+322 
-332 KVVRHQLYRG
+332 
-342 EDIRRDNGATDSAW
+342 
-356 FGPSINIVSFDH
+356 
-368 GDPFWGCR
+368 
-376 TRWYYG
+376 
-382 GNIPSGDLQIML
+382 
-394 YEDQQANEL
+394 
-403 DVTFS
+403 
-408 DADYANSLGDLD
+408 
-420 VLQRRFQFILRAL
+420 
-433 NASTAGTIE
+433 
-442 ALDRQVAALADAEA
+442 
-456 GGSFYT
+456 
-462 NRRQPPAG
+462 
-470 GIIRW
+470 
-475 DRPAEALQRLVS
+475 
-487 SLSHG
+487 
-492 AGCAA
+492 
-497 KMLLAERVLGVTA
+497 
-510 LQAVS
+510 
-515 DERQAEPGTL
+515 
-525 LHVEADGWVIAANP
+525 
-539 GVVRVGPFLRAD
+539 
-551 GSAQPGDALAQ
+551 
-562 ACGLSVGLVLPT
+562 
-574 INAAEASLLG
+574 
-584 AAYGA
+584 
-589 SADSAAFWQPR
+589 
-600 LTRYYPA
+600 
-607 PFPPGPGRQTD
+607 
-618 LPARW
+618 
-623 QATAWQ
+623 
-629 RLEKIAGEQVLAAA
+629 
-643 TLYLARMCN
+643 
-652 ETDFQ
+652 
-657 LGWITP
+657 
-663 DDRNWGRWAHLSAR
+663 
-677 VLPLQVSVDHTGN
+677 
-690 FQQALAALE
+690 
-699 QEYSQL
+699 
-705 RAHADYH
+705 
-712 PALLTRD
+712 
-719 ADLRAPQ
+719 
-726 TWPTAVSIVSRRSA
+726 
-740 QGLQPEDEGVAAI
+740 
-753 MASGSRAV
+753 
-761 LQICKADSAFR
+761 
-772 WVYDAASV
+772 
-780 ADEQML
+780 
-786 RATQH
+786 
-791 LLMLL
+791 
-796 NDAVRA
+796 
-802 GSHRRTVGEL
+802 
-812 SLVSEEERAQLL
+812 
-824 QGLNHTVASHSPTA
+824 
-838 CLHRLFEAQV
+838 
-848 KRTPEAIAVTYGDDS
+848 
-863 LTYAELNTQAN
+863 
-874 RWAHRLVQ
+874 
-882 LGVQPDSLVALCAG
+882 
-896 RGLPMLVG
+896 
-904 LLGILKA
+904 
-911 GGAYVPLD
+911 
-919 PAYSGERLQY
+919 
-929 ILADSAPVLLL
+929 
-940 ADELGR
+940 
-946 QALGDCEVPVLAL
+946 
-959 EQPLRGES
+959 
-967 DDLQDVGVRPAHLA
+967 
-981 YVIYTSGSTGKPKGV
+981 
-996 MVEHRQVARLF
+996 
-1007 SATNAWF
+1007 
-1014 NFSAAD
+1014 
-1020 RWCLF
+1020 
-1025 HSFAFDFSVWEIWG
+1025 
-1039 AWLYGGQ
+1039 
-1046 LFIVPQ
+1046 
-1052 AIARSAPD
+1052 
-1060 FYHFVCRSGITVL
+1060 
-1073 NQTPSAFKAFIQ
+1073 
-1085 AQAHSE
+1085 
-1091 ARQQLREIV
+1091 
-1100 FGGEMLKPC
+1100 
-1109 DLAPWFARPENRQT
+1109 
-1123 RLINMYGI
+1123 
-1131 TETTVHVTY
+1131 
-1140 RPLSAQDTA
+1140 
-1149 ITTSPIGSRIPDLR
+1149 
-1163 LYLLGADGEP
+1163 
-1173 VPMGAIGEL
+1173 
-1182 FVGGEGVA
+1182 
-1190 RGYLNRPE
+1190 
-1198 LTAERFLDDPFNRAP
+1198 
-1213 GARMY
+1213 
-1218 RTGDL
+1218 
-1223 ARYLPGGD
+1223 
-1231 IEYLGRND
+1231 
-1239 QQVKIRGFRI
+1239 
-1249 ECGEVEAQLSTDPRV
+1249 
-1264 RSVAVDAI
+1264 
-1272 DDGDGGK
+1272 
-1279 RLVAWVV
+1279 
-1286 PAPEAERATLATGL
+1286 
-1300 RQHLQAR
+1300 
-1307 LPDYMVPVAYVWLEA
+1307 
-1322 LPLTGNGKL
+1322 
-1331 DKRALPVPQ
+1331 
-1340 VDAYVREAY
+1340 
-1349 APPQGEAEN
+1349 
-1358 LLAAIWREL
+1358 
-1367 LGIERV
+1367 
-1373 GRYDHFFELG
+1373 
-1383 GHSLMAVRLAN
+1383 
-1394 RVQQAGWQLPLQAL
+1394 
-1408 FASPVLHVLAQA
+1408 
-1420 LEVAPAQEP
+1420 
-1429 LPILPVARDGDLPL
+1429 
-1443 SFAQQRLWFLTQ
+1443 
-1455 LEGMSETYHIPLA
+1455 
-1468 LRLHGRLD
+1468 
-1476 RQALQ
+1476 
-1481 HSLDALYARHESLRS
+1481 
-1496 RFITREDRPQVQ
+1496 
-1508 ILPANG
+1508 
-1514 LPLAFHDL
+1514 
-1522 RRHPAQADKLCRQA
+1522 
-1536 ATQPFDLTQGPL
+1536 
-1548 VRAALIRLADEE
+1548 
-1560 HLFLLTCH
+1560 
-1568 HIISDGWSTGILLRE
+1568 
-1583 LGALYGALR
+1583 
-1592 RGDADPLPPLTLQ
+1592 
-1605 YPDYAAWQRRYLTP
+1605 
-1619 ERLAAQA
+1619 
-1626 QYWRETLIGAPALLT
+1626 
-1641 LPTDR
+1641 
-1646 PRPTVQSFS
+1646 
-1655 GGEVPI
+1655 
-1661 AIDAELTQAL
+1661 
-1671 RQFSRQHGGT
+1671 
-1681 LFMTVLA
+1681 
-1688 AWSLVL
+1688 
-1694 ARMAGQQELV
+1694 
-1704 IGTPEANRG
+1704 
-1713 RLETESLVGFFV
+1713 
-1725 STLALRIDLRDDP
+1725 
-1738 DLPTLIARIRHTV
+1738 
-1751 LTAQENRDLPFEQV
+1751 
-1765 VELVNPPRHL
+1765 
-1775 GYTPLFQVMLA
+1775 
-1786 WQDGSVRDIPLPG
+1786 
-1799 MQAELAGL
+1799 
-1807 EYSAAKFDLTLDL
+1807 
-1820 ADTGEGISGTLNFAT
+1820 
-1835 ALFDRATA
+1835 
-1843 ERYGVYLVQALR
+1843 
-1855 AMTLNS
+1855 
-1861 PRSVSHIDLL
+1861 
-1871 PPAERE
+1871 
-1877 HLLHGWNRTERDYPL
+1877 
-1892 DQTLAA
+1892 
-1898 LFEQQVRR
+1898 
-1906 TPHAT
+1906 
-1911 ALVSGTESLS
+1911 
-1921 YAQLNARANRL
+1921 
-1932 AHALIARGVGPDSRV
+1932 
-1947 AVCAERGLNMVTAL
+1947 
-1961 FGILK
+1961 
-1966 AGGAYVPLDPAYPG
+1966 
-1980 ERLQY
+1980 
-1985 ILQDADPVLLL
+1985 
-1996 ADAAGRAA
+1996 
-2004 LGEPATPQLALE
+2004 
-2016 AVLPETLSAENP
+2016 
-2028 APRAQAS
+2028 
-2035 HLAYVIY
+2035 
-2042 TSGSTGKPK
+2042 
-2051 GAMNEHR
+2051 
-2058 GVVNR
+2058 
-2063 LVWMQEAY
+2063 
-2071 GLTAA
+2071 
-2076 DTVLQKTPFGFDV
+2076 
-2089 SVWEFFWPLMVG
+2089 
-2101 ARLVMAKPEGHKDP
+2101 
-2115 DYLSRAIEQYGV
+2115 
-2127 TTLHFVPSML
+2127 
-2137 QSFLAD
+2137 
-2143 GQAATRCGQVVRVMC
+2143 
-2158 SGEALPAALVAEFYR
+2158 
-2173 RLPQAELHNLYGP
+2173 
-2186 TEAAVDVTAW
+2186 
-2196 HCSREAERVSVPI
+2196 
-2209 GRPIANTRIY
+2209 
-2219 LLDERG
+2219 
-2225 QPVPLGA
+2225 
-2232 VGELYIGGVQVARG
+2232 
-2246 YLNRPELTAERFLSD
+2246 
-2261 PFAPGGR
+2261 

-2304 EIEAAL
+2304 EIEAVL
-2310 ATHPAVRE
+2310 AAHPAVRE

-2330 RLVAWVVPAADVAE
+2330 RLVAWVVPAAGVAE

-2420 ERVGRHDNFFEL
+2420 E
-2432 GGHSLLAVKLM
+2432 
-2443 AQLRRAGWGANVQTL
+2443 Q
-2458 FSTPTLSALAQAM
+2458 
-2471 SAQGEVDI
+2471 
-2479 PENRILPGGASI
+2479 
-2491 TPEMLPLATLSQP
+2491 
-2504 EIDTVVAQVPGGV
+2504 
-2517 ANVQDIYALSPLQEG
+2517 
-2532 ILFHH
+2532 
-2537 LLAERGDPYQLS
+2537 
-2549 AVLRFDSR
+2549 
-2557 ARLDAWLAA
+2557 
-2566 VQQVIERHD
+2566 
-2575 ILRTAFITQGMSS
+2575 
-2588 PVQVVWRKAELALSE
+2588 
-2603 RRFDPADGPIWRQL
+2603 
-2617 AASFDP
+2617 
-2623 LQQRQDLTRAP
+2623 
-2634 LLNFTVTQEEDGS
+2634 
-2647 WCALQQ
+2647 
-2653 WHHLI
+2653 
-2658 GDHSTLAFMEQ
+2658 
-2669 EIGEIL
+2669 
-2675 AGRGAQLG
+2675 
-2683 VAQPFR
+2683 
-2689 NAVAQ
+2689 
-2694 ARLALSEAEHESF
+2694 
-2707 FRDMLADISEPVLP
+2707 
-2721 FGLSDVHGEGRQIA
+2721 
-2735 CRYQALS
+2735 
-2742 SALNLRLRRQARRLG
+2742 
-2757 VSLASLCHLA
+2757 
-2767 WAQVLASVSGRDA
+2767 
-2780 VVFGT
+2780 
-2785 VLLGRLQG
+2785 
-2793 GEGAERALGLFI
+2793 
-2805 NTLPLRLDIDRRG
+2805 
-2818 VETAAR
+2818 
-2824 EAHVRLSGLLAH
+2824 
-2836 EHAPLALAQR
+2836 
-2846 CSGVSPGAPLFSALL
+2846 
-2861 NYRHNNGEAV
+2861 
-2871 ALPEGVSLLSAEE
+2871 
-2884 RTNYPF
+2884 
-2890 VLSVEDGGDSL
+2890 
-2901 GVTAQVTETV
+2901 
-2911 DAQRVCDYMV
+2911 
-2921 QALSSLAQALEQAPE
+2921 
-2936 TPVCSLAVVPEAER
+2936 
-2950 ELLLHGWNRTER
+2950 
-2962 DYPLD
+2962 
-2967 QTLAALFEQQVR
+2967 
-2979 RTPNATALVS
+2979 
-2989 GAESLSYAQ
+2989 
-2998 LNARA
+2998 
-3003 NRLAHALIARGVGP
+3003 
-3017 DSRVAVCAERGLN
+3017 
-3030 MVTALF
+3030 
-3036 GILKAGGAYVP
+3036 
-3047 LDPAYPGERLQYILQ
+3047 
-3062 DADPVLLL
+3062 
-3070 ADAAGRAALGEPVT
+3070 
-3084 PQLALEAALPETL
+3084 
-3097 SAENPAP
+3097 
-3104 RAQASH
+3104 
-3110 LAYVI
+3110 
-3115 YTSGS
+3115 
-3120 TGKPKG
+3120 
-3126 AMNEHRGVV
+3126 
-3135 NRLVWMQ
+3135 
-3142 EAYGLTAADTVLQK
+3142 
-3156 TPFGF
+3156 
-3161 DVSVWEFFWPL
+3161 
-3172 MVGARLVMAKPEGH
+3172 
-3186 KDPDYLSRAI
+3186 
-3196 EQYGVTTLHFVP
+3196 
-3208 SMLQSFLADGQAATR
+3208 
-3223 CGQVVRVMCSGE
+3223 
-3235 ALPAA
+3235 
-3240 LVAEF
+3240 
-3245 YRRLPQAELHNLYG
+3245 
-3259 PTEAA
+3259 
-3264 VDVTAWHCSR
+3264 
-3274 EADRVSV
+3274 
-3281 PIGRPIANT
+3281 
-3290 RIYLLDERGQPVPLG
+3290 
-3305 AVGELYIGGVQVARG
+3305 
-3320 YLNRPELT
+3320 
-3328 AERFLSDPFAPGG
+3328 
-3341 RMYRTGDVARYLA
+3341 
-3354 NGDIEYLGRNDQ
+3354 
-3366 QVKIRG
+3366 
-3372 FRIECGEIEAA
+3372 
-3383 LATHP
+3383 
-3388 AVREAVVDARAVG
+3388 
-3401 DDKRLVAWV
+3401 
-3410 VPAADVA
+3410 
-3417 EETLAGALRQH
+3417 
-3428 VSAALPDYMV
+3428 
-3438 PSAWVVVA
+3438 
-3446 ALPLSPNGKLDRRAL
+3446 
-3461 PEPQGAQSQAAYE
+3461 
-3474 APQGEHETLLA
+3474 
-3485 AIWRELLN
+3485 
-3493 VERVGRHDNFFE
+3493 VGRHDNFFE

-3517 NRLQQMEWQLPLQV
+3517 NRLQQVEWQLPLQT

-3696 ISDGW
+3696 VSDGW
-3701 STGILLRDLGALYGA
+3701 STGILLRELGALYGA
-3716 LRRGDADPLPPL
+3716 FRRSDVDPL
-3728 PPLTLQYADYAA
+3728 PPLTLQYPDYAA

-3867 DLPTLIARIRHAV
+3867 DLPTLIARIRHTV

-3996 LDLLP
+3996 LELLP

-4021 QSCAHVLFEQWV
+4021 QSSAHVLFEQWA

-4046 DSLSYAQLNAH
+4046 DSLSYTQLNAH

-4129 IDREIAGEIACLR
+4129 LDREIAGEIACLR

-4157 RAGGAP
+4157 RAGDAP
-4163 AYIMYTSGSTG
+4163 AYVMYTSGSTG

-4246 LARQGINVLFL
+4246 LVRQGINVLFL

-4262 NQYAH
+4262 NQHVH

-4301 WLINAYGPTECTVFA
+4301 RLINGYGPTECTVFA

-4400 YLADGNIDYLG
+4400 YLPDGNIDYLG

-4449 ADNKRLVAWVVP
+4449 ADTKRLVAWVVP

-4532 LLAGIWRELLGIE
+4532 LLAGIWRELLGLE

-4576 AGVKTLFTAP
+4576 AGVQTLFTAP

-4727 LRLNPEEGEIGS
+4727 LRLNPAEGEIGS

-4760 SFVAAQG
+4760 SFVAAQE

-4820 LGVSKAEHERFFRT
+4820 LGVSKAEHEQFFRT

-4853 EGRDISTAHLALPP
+4853 EGRDISTAHLALPHT
-4867 ALNQQLRRQARRLG
+4867 LNQQLRRQARRLG

-5098 EQQARL
+5098 EQQARQ

-5197 IGDEEIP
+5197 VGDEGIP

-5211 EAEDHNG
+5211 EAEGHVG

-5591 VAPQGETETTLARVW
+5591 AAPQGETETTLARVW

-5669 APMRKA
+5669 APLRKA

-5699 VFELAKEIDKTF
+5699 VFELAKEIDETF
-5711 PVYAVPWPAMEEKP
+5711 PVYAVPWPAVEEKP

-5777 GLIDTLRPVEAMHS
+5777 GLIDTLRPVAAMHS

-5891 QRIKQAG
+5891 QKIKQAG

>member
-1 MNKQTDVKSGELR
+1 MNKQTDVKSGEFR

-57 GPLDVKLLRQVIDAI
+57 GPLEVKLLRQAIDAI

-408 DADYANSLGDLD
+408 DAAYANSLGDLD

-475 DRPAEALQRLVS
+475 DRSAEALQRLVS

-497 KMLLAERVLGVTA
+497 KILLAERVLGVTA

-551 GSAQPGDALAQ
+551 GSVQPGDALAQ
-562 ACGLSVGLVLPT
+562 ACGLSVGSVLPT

-607 PFPPGPGRQTD
+607 PFPPGPGRQAD

-761 LQICKADSAFR
+761 LQICKADGAFR

-824 QGLNHTVASHSPTA
+824 QGLNHTVASHMPAA

-848 KRTPEAIAVTYGDDS
+848 RRTPEAIAVTYGDDS
-863 LTYAELNTQAN
+863 LTYVELNTQAN

-959 EQPLRGES
+959 EQPLTGES

-1100 FGGEMLKPC
+1100 FGGEMLKPS

-1149 ITTSPIGSRIPDLR
+1149 IITSPIGSRIPDLR

-1182 FVGGEGVA
+1182 YVGGEGVA

-1367 LGIERV
+1367 LGVERV

-1394 RVQQAGWQLPLQAL
+1394 RVQQAGWLLPLQAL

-1429 LPILPVARDGDLPL
+1429 LPILPVARDGELPL

-1522 RRHPAQADKLCRQA
+1522 RRHPAQADTLCRQA

-1568 HIISDGWSTGILLRE
+1568 HIVSDGWSTGILLRE
-1583 LGALYGALR
+1583 LGALYGAFR
-1592 RGDADPLPPLTLQ
+1592 RGDADPLPLPTLQ

-1626 QYWRETLIGAPALLT
+1626 QYWRETLSGAPALLT

-1799 MQAELAGL
+1799 LQAELAGL

-1871 PPAERE
+1871 PLAERE

-1906 TPHAT
+1906 TPDAT
-1911 ALVSGTESLS
+1911 ALVSGAESLS
-1921 YAQLNARANRL
+1921 YAQLNACANRL

-1947 AVCAERGLNMVTAL
+1947 AVCAERGLHMVTAL

-2016 AVLPETLSAENP
+2016 AALPDTLSAENP
-2028 APRAQAS
+2028 ERRAQAS

-2196 HCSREAERVSVPI
+2196 HCSREADRVSVPI

-2219 LLDERG
+2219 LLDEHG

-2304 EIEAAL
+2304 EIEAVL
-2310 ATHPAVRE
+2310 AAHPAVRE

-2330 RLVAWVVPAADVAE
+2330 RLVAWVVPAAGVAE

-2405 HETLLAAIWRELLNV
+2405 HETLLAAIWRDLLNV
-2420 ERVGRHDNFFEL
+2420 EQVGRHDNFFEL

-2471 SAQGEVDI
+2471 SAQGEIDI

-2504 EIDTVVAQVPGGV
+2504 EIDAVVAQVPGGV

-2566 VQQVIERHD
+2566 MQQVIDRHD

-2603 RRFDPADGPIWRQL
+2603 RRFDPADGPIWQQL

-2707 FRDMLADISEPVLP
+2707 FRDMLADIREPVLP

-2979 RTPNATALVS
+2979 RTPDATALVS

-3070 ADAAGRAALGEPVT
+3070 ADAAGRAALGEPAT
-3084 PQLALEAALPETL
+3084 PQLALEAALPDTL
-3097 SAENPAP
+3097 SAENPER

-3290 RIYLLDERGQPVPLG
+3290 RIYLLDEHGQPVPLG

-3328 AERFLSDPFAPGG
+3328 AERFLADPFAPGG

-3372 FRIECGEIEAA
+3372 FRIECGEIEAV

-3410 VPAADVA
+3410 VPAAGVA

-3446 ALPLSPNGKLDRRAL
+3446 ALPLSPNGKLERRAL
-3461 PEPQGAQSQAAYE
+3461 PEPQGVQSQAAYE

-3493 VERVGRHDNFFE
+3493 VEQVGRHDNFFE

-3517 NRLQQMEWQLPLQV
+3517 NRLQQVEWQLPLQT

-3701 STGILLRDLGALYGA
+3701 STGILLRELGALYGA
-3716 LRRGDADPLPPL
+3716 FRRSDVDPL
-3728 PPLTLQYADYAA
+3728 PPLTLQYPDYAA

-3996 LDLLP
+3996 LELLP

-4021 QSCAHVLFEQWV
+4021 QSSAHVLFEQWA

-4115 IGDSGASLILCDRD
+4115 IGDSGASLILYDRD
-4129 IDREIAGEIACLR
+4129 LDREIAGEIACLR

-4157 RAGGAP
+4157 RAGDAP

-4246 LARQGINVLFL
+4246 LVRQGINVLFL

-4262 NQYAH
+4262 NQYVH

-4301 WLINAYGPTECTVFA
+4301 RLINGYGPTECTVFA

-4400 YLADGNIDYLG
+4400 YLPDGNIDYLG

-4449 ADNKRLVAWVVP
+4449 ADTKRLVAWVVP

-4532 LLAGIWRELLGIE
+4532 LLAGIWRELLGLE

-4576 AGVKTLFTAP
+4576 AGVQTLFTAP

-4727 LRLNPEEGEIGS
+4727 LRLNPAEGEIGS

-4760 SFVAAQG
+4760 SFVAAQE

-4820 LGVSKAEHERFFRT
+4820 LGVSKAEHEQFFRT

-4853 EGRDISTAHLALPP
+4853 EGRDISTAHLALPHT
-4867 ALNQQLRRQARRLG
+4867 LNQQLRRQARRLG

-4940 VGAESAVLQA
+4940 LGAESAVLQA

-5098 EQQARL
+5098 EQQARQ

-5197 IGDEEIP
+5197 VGDEGIP

-5211 EAEDHNG
+5211 EAEGHVG

-5591 VAPQGETETTLARVW
+5591 AAPQGETETTLARVW

-5669 APMRKA
+5669 APLRKA

-5699 VFELAKEIDKTF
+5699 VFELAKEIDETF
-5711 PVYAVPWPAMEEKP
+5711 PVYAVPWPAVEEKP

-5777 GLIDTLRPVEAMHS
+5777 GLIDTLRPVAAMHS

-5891 QRIKQAG
+5891 QKIKQAG

>member
-1 MNKQTDVKSGELR
+1 MNKQTDVKSGEFR
-14 TGAQAAAEKV
+14 SGAQAAAEKV

-57 GPLDVKLLRQVIDAI
+57 GPLDVKLLRQAIDAI

-214 FWREYTAAAPQSLS
+214 FWREYTDASPQSLS

-322 FIQKVAAEIA
+322 FIQRVAAEIA

-408 DADYANSLGDLD
+408 DAAYANSLGDLD

-497 KMLLAERVLGVTA
+497 KILLAERVLGVTA

-551 GSAQPGDALAQ
+551 GSVQPGDALAQ
-562 ACGLSVGLVLPT
+562 ACGLSVGSVLPT

-607 PFPPGPGRQTD
+607 PFPPGPGRQAD
-618 LPARW
+618 LPTRW

-663 DDRNWGRWAHLSAR
+663 DDRNWGRWAHLGAR

-761 LQICKADSAFR
+761 LQICKADGAFR

-824 QGLNHTVASHSPTA
+824 QGLNHTVASHSPA
-838 CLHRLFEAQV
+838 VCLHRLFEAQV
-848 KRTPEAIAVTYGDDS
+848 RRTPEAIAVTYGDDS

-959 EQPLRGES
+959 EQPLTGES

-1100 FGGEMLKPC
+1100 FGGEMLKPS

-1182 FVGGEGVA
+1182 YVGGEGVA

-1367 LGIERV
+1367 LGVERV

-1429 LPILPVARDGDLPL
+1429 LLILPVARDGELPL

-1522 RRHPAQADKLCRQA
+1522 RRHPAQADTLCRQA

-1568 HIISDGWSTGILLRE
+1568 HIVSDGWSTGILLRE
-1583 LGALYGALR
+1583 LGALYGAFR
-1592 RGDADPLPPLTLQ
+1592 RSDVDPLPPLTLQ

-1626 QYWRETLIGAPALLT
+1626 QYWRETLSDAPALLT

-1799 MQAELAGL
+1799 LQAELAGL

-1871 PPAERE
+1871 PLAERE

-1906 TPHAT
+1906 TPDAT
-1911 ALVSGTESLS
+1911 ALVSGAESLS

-2016 AVLPETLSAENP
+2016 AALPDTLSAENP
-2028 APRAQAS
+2028 ERRAQAS

-2196 HCSREAERVSVPI
+2196 HCSREADRVSVPI

-2219 LLDERG
+2219 LLDEHG

-2246 YLNRPELTAERFLSD
+2246 YLNRPELTAERFLAD

-2304 EIEAAL
+2304 EIEAVL
-2310 ATHPAVRE
+2310 AAHPAVRE

-2330 RLVAWVVPAADVAE
+2330 RLVAWVVPAAGVAE

-2420 ERVGRHDNFFEL
+2420 EQVGRHDNFFEL

-2471 SAQGEVDI
+2471 SAQGEIDI

-2504 EIDTVVAQVPGGV
+2504 EIDAVVAQVPGGV

-2566 VQQVIERHD
+2566 MQQVIDRHD
-2575 ILRTAFITQGMSS
+2575 ILRTAFITQGVSS

-2603 RRFDPADGPIWRQL
+2603 RRFDPADGPIWQQL

-2707 FRDMLADISEPVLP
+2707 FRDMLADIREPVLP

-2979 RTPNATALVS
+2979 RTPDATALVS

-3070 ADAAGRAALGEPVT
+3070 ADAAGRAALGEPAT
-3084 PQLALEAALPETL
+3084 PQLALEAALPDTL
-3097 SAENPAP
+3097 SAENPER

-3290 RIYLLDERGQPVPLG
+3290 RIYLLDEHGQPVPLG

-3328 AERFLSDPFAPGG
+3328 AERFLADPFAPGG

-3372 FRIECGEIEAA
+3372 FRIECGEIEAV
-3383 LATHP
+3383 LAAHP

-3410 VPAADVA
+3410 VPAAGVA

-3493 VERVGRHDNFFE
+3493 VEQVGRHDNFFE

-3517 NRLQQMEWQLPLQV
+3517 NRLQQVEWQLPLQT

-3696 ISDGW
+3696 VSDGW
-3701 STGILLRDLGALYGA
+3701 STGILLRELGALYGA
-3716 LRRGDADPLPPL
+3716 FRRSDVDPL
-3728 PPLTLQYADYAA
+3728 PPLTLQYPDYAA

-3867 DLPTLIARIRHAV
+3867 DLPTLIARIRHTV
-3880 LAARE
+3880 LTAQE

-3996 LDLLP
+3996 LELLP

-4021 QSCAHVLFEQWV
+4021 QSSAHVLFEQWA

-4129 IDREIAGEIACLR
+4129 LDREIAGEIACLR

-4157 RAGGAP
+4157 RAGDAP
-4163 AYIMYTSGSTG
+4163 AYVMYTSGSTG

-4246 LARQGINVLFL
+4246 LVRQGINVLFL

-4262 NQYAH
+4262 NQYVH

-4301 WLINAYGPTECTVFA
+4301 RLINGYGPTECTVFA

-4340 IYLLDEHGQPVPLG
+4340 IYLLDAHGQPVPLG

-4400 YLADGNIDYLG
+4400 YLPDGNIDYLG

-4449 ADNKRLVAWVVP
+4449 ADTKRLVAWVVP

-4532 LLAGIWRELLGIE
+4532 LLAGIWRELLGLE

-4576 AGVKTLFTAP
+4576 AGVQTLFTAP

-4727 LRLNPEEGEIGS
+4727 LRLNPAEGEIGS

-4820 LGVSKAEHERFFRT
+4820 LGVSKAEHEQFFRT

-4853 EGRDISTAHLALPP
+4853 EGRDISTAHLALPH

-5098 EQQARL
+5098 EQQARQ

-5197 IGDEEIP
+5197 VGDEGIP

-5211 EAEDHNG
+5211 EAEGHVG

-5367 HLIHAYGPTETTT
+5367 YLIHAYGPTETTT

-5520 PRLVAWIVPTADV
+5520 PRLVAWIVPTADA
-5533 DRSALQG
+5533 DRSVLQG

-5591 VAPQGETETTLARVW
+5591 AAPQGETETTLARVW

-5669 APMRKA
+5669 APLRKA

-5699 VFELAKEIDKTF
+5699 VFELAKEIDETF
-5711 PVYAVPWPAMEEKP
+5711 PVYAVPWPAVEEKP

-5777 GLIDTLRPVEAMHS
+5777 GLIDTLRPVAAMHS

-5891 QRIKQAG
+5891 QKIKQAG

>member
-57 GPLDVKLLRQVIDAI
+57 GPLDVKLLRQAIDAI

-420 VLQRRFQFILRAL
+420 VLQRRFQFVLRAL

-442 ALDRQVAALADAEA
+442 TLDRQVAALADTEA

-497 KMLLAERVLGVTA
+497 KMLLAERMLGVTA

-525 LHVEADGWVIAANP
+525 LHVEAGGWVIAANP

-562 ACGLSVGLVLPT
+562 ACGLSVGSVLPT

-584 AAYGA
+584 AAYSA

-607 PFPPGPGRQTD
+607 PFPPGPGRQAD

-719 ADLRAPQ
+719 ADLRASQ

-740 QGLQPEDEGVAAI
+740 QGLQPEDEGGAAI

-761 LQICKADSAFR
+761 LQICKADGAFR

-946 QALGDCEVPVLAL
+946 QALGGCEVPVLAL
-959 EQPLRGES
+959 EQPLTGES

-1163 LYLLGADGEP
+1163 LYLLGTDGEP

-1182 FVGGEGVA
+1182 YVGGEGVA

-1367 LGIERV
+1367 LGVERV

-1522 RRHPAQADKLCRQA
+1522 RRHPAQADTLCRQA

-1799 MQAELAGL
+1799 LQAELAGL

-1892 DQTLAA
+1892 DQTLTA

-1906 TPHAT
+1906 TPDAT

-2016 AVLPETLSAENP
+2016 AALPETLSAENP
-2028 APRAQAS
+2028 APRAQASHLAYVIYTSGSTGKPKGAMNEHRGVVNRLVWMQEAYGLTAADTVLQKTPFGFDVSVWEFFWPLMVGARLVMAKPEGHKDPDYLSRAIEQYGVTTLHFVPSMLQSFLADGQAATRCGQVVRVMCSGEALPAALVAEFYRRLPQAELHNLYGPTEAAVDVTAWHCSREADRVSVPIGRPIANTRIYLLDERGQPVPLGAVGELYIGGVQVARGYLNRPELTAERFLSDPFAPGGRMYRTGDVARYLANGDIEYLGRNDQQVKIRGFRIECGEIEAALATHPAVREAVVDARAVGDDKRLVAWVVPAAGVAEETLAGALRQHVSAALPDYMVPSAWVVVAALPLSPNGKLDRRALPEPQGAQSQAAYEAPQGEHETLLAAIWRDLLNVEQVGRHDNFFELGGHSLLAVKLMAQLRRAGWGANVQTLFSTPTLSALAQAMSAQGEIDIPENRILPGGASITPEMLPLATLSQPEIDAVVAQVPGGVANVQDIYALSPLQEGILFHHLLAERGDPYQLSAVLRFDSRARLDAWLAAMQQVIDRHDILRTAFITQGMSSPVQVVWRKAELALSERRFDPADGPIWQQLAASFDPLQQRQDLTRAPLLNFTVTQEEDGSWCALQQWHHLIGDHSTLAFMEQEIGEILAGRGAQLGVAQPFRNAVAQARLALSEAEHESFFRDMLADIREPVLPFGLSDVHGEGRQIACRYQALSSALNLRLRRQARRLGVSLASLCHLAWAQVLASVSGRDAVVFGTVLLGRLQGGEGAERALGLFINTLPLRLDIDRRGVETAAREAHVRLSGLLAHEHAPLALAQRCSGVSPGAPLFSALLNYRHNNGEAVALPEGVSLLSAEERTNYPFVLSVEDGGDSLGVTAQVTETVDAQRVCDYMVQALSSLAQALEQAPETPVCSLAVVPEAERELLLHGWNRTERDYPLDQTLAALFEQQVRRTPDATALVSGAESLSYAQLNARANRLAHALIARGVGPDSRVAVCAERGLNMVTALFGILKAGGAYVPLDPAYPGERLQYILQDADPVLLLADAAGRAALGEPATPQLALEAALPDTLSAENPERRAQAS

-2388 EPQGAQSQAAY
+2388 EPQGAQSQA
-2399 EAPQGE
+2399 
-2405 HETLLAAIWRELLNV
+2405 T
-2420 ERVGRHDNFFEL
+2420 
-2432 GGHSLLAVKLM
+2432 
-2443 AQLRRAGWGANVQTL
+2443 
-2458 FSTPTLSALAQAM
+2458 
-2471 SAQGEVDI
+2471 
-2479 PENRILPGGASI
+2479 
-2491 TPEMLPLATLSQP
+2491 
-2504 EIDTVVAQVPGGV
+2504 
-2517 ANVQDIYALSPLQEG
+2517 
-2532 ILFHH
+2532 
-2537 LLAERGDPYQLS
+2537 
-2549 AVLRFDSR
+2549 
-2557 ARLDAWLAA
+2557 
-2566 VQQVIERHD
+2566 
-2575 ILRTAFITQGMSS
+2575 
-2588 PVQVVWRKAELALSE
+2588 
-2603 RRFDPADGPIWRQL
+2603 
-2617 AASFDP
+2617 
-2623 LQQRQDLTRAP
+2623 
-2634 LLNFTVTQEEDGS
+2634 
-2647 WCALQQ
+2647 
-2653 WHHLI
+2653 
-2658 GDHSTLAFMEQ
+2658 
-2669 EIGEIL
+2669 
-2675 AGRGAQLG
+2675 
-2683 VAQPFR
+2683 
-2689 NAVAQ
+2689 
-2694 ARLALSEAEHESF
+2694 
-2707 FRDMLADISEPVLP
+2707 
-2721 FGLSDVHGEGRQIA
+2721 
-2735 CRYQALS
+2735 
-2742 SALNLRLRRQARRLG
+2742 
-2757 VSLASLCHLA
+2757 
-2767 WAQVLASVSGRDA
+2767 
-2780 VVFGT
+2780 
-2785 VLLGRLQG
+2785 
-2793 GEGAERALGLFI
+2793 
-2805 NTLPLRLDIDRRG
+2805 
-2818 VETAAR
+2818 
-2824 EAHVRLSGLLAH
+2824 
-2836 EHAPLALAQR
+2836 
-2846 CSGVSPGAPLFSALL
+2846 
-2861 NYRHNNGEAV
+2861 
-2871 ALPEGVSLLSAEE
+2871 
-2884 RTNYPF
+2884 
-2890 VLSVEDGGDSL
+2890 
-2901 GVTAQVTETV
+2901 
-2911 DAQRVCDYMV
+2911 
-2921 QALSSLAQALEQAPE
+2921 
-2936 TPVCSLAVVPEAER
+2936 
-2950 ELLLHGWNRTER
+2950 
-2962 DYPLD
+2962 
-2967 QTLAALFEQQVR
+2967 
-2979 RTPNATALVS
+2979 
-2989 GAESLSYAQ
+2989 
-2998 LNARA
+2998 
-3003 NRLAHALIARGVGP
+3003 
-3017 DSRVAVCAERGLN
+3017 
-3030 MVTALF
+3030 
-3036 GILKAGGAYVP
+3036 
-3047 LDPAYPGERLQYILQ
+3047 
-3062 DADPVLLL
+3062 
-3070 ADAAGRAALGEPVT
+3070 
-3084 PQLALEAALPETL
+3084 
-3097 SAENPAP
+3097 
-3104 RAQASH
+3104 
-3110 LAYVI
+3110 
-3115 YTSGS
+3115 
-3120 TGKPKG
+3120 
-3126 AMNEHRGVV
+3126 
-3135 NRLVWMQ
+3135 
-3142 EAYGLTAADTVLQK
+3142 
-3156 TPFGF
+3156 
-3161 DVSVWEFFWPL
+3161 
-3172 MVGARLVMAKPEGH
+3172 
-3186 KDPDYLSRAI
+3186 
-3196 EQYGVTTLHFVP
+3196 
-3208 SMLQSFLADGQAATR
+3208 
-3223 CGQVVRVMCSGE
+3223 
-3235 ALPAA
+3235 
-3240 LVAEF
+3240 
-3245 YRRLPQAELHNLYG
+3245 
-3259 PTEAA
+3259 
-3264 VDVTAWHCSR
+3264 
-3274 EADRVSV
+3274 
-3281 PIGRPIANT
+3281 
-3290 RIYLLDERGQPVPLG
+3290 
-3305 AVGELYIGGVQVARG
+3305 
-3320 YLNRPELT
+3320 
-3328 AERFLSDPFAPGG
+3328 
-3341 RMYRTGDVARYLA
+3341 
-3354 NGDIEYLGRNDQ
+3354 
-3366 QVKIRG
+3366 
-3372 FRIECGEIEAA
+3372 
-3383 LATHP
+3383 
-3388 AVREAVVDARAVG
+3388 
-3401 DDKRLVAWV
+3401 
-3410 VPAADVA
+3410 
-3417 EETLAGALRQH
+3417 
-3428 VSAALPDYMV
+3428 
-3438 PSAWVVVA
+3438 
-3446 ALPLSPNGKLDRRAL
+3446 
-3461 PEPQGAQSQAAYE
+3461 YE

-3716 LRRGDADPLPPL
+3716 LRRGDADPL

-4301 WLINAYGPTECTVFA
+4301 RLINAYGPTECTVFA

-4400 YLADGNIDYLG
+4400 YLPDGNIDYLG

-4461 EADADRQTLAVTLRQ
+4461 EADAARQTLAVTLRQ

-4576 AGVKTLFTAP
+4576 AGVQTLFTAP

-4989 NSGEDTALPTGVT
+4989 NSGEDTALPTGVS

-5140 PGDRVAVRL
+5140 PGDRIAVRL

>member
-1 MNKQTDVKSGELR
+1 MNKQTDVKSGEFR

-57 GPLDVKLLRQVIDAI
+57 GPLDVKLLRQAIDAI

-510 LQAVS
+510 LQAMS

-551 GSAQPGDALAQ
+551 GSTQPGDALAQ
-562 ACGLSVGLVLPT
+562 ACGLSVGSVLPT

-607 PFPPGPGRQTD
+607 PFPPGPGRQAD

-719 ADLRAPQ
+719 ADLRASQ

-761 LQICKADSAFR
+761 LQICKADGAFR

-959 EQPLRGES
+959 EQPLTGES
-967 DDLQDVGVRPAHLA
+967 GDLQDVGVRPAHLA

-1182 FVGGEGVA
+1182 YVGGEGVA

-1300 RQHLQAR
+1300 RQHLHAR

-1367 LGIERV
+1367 LGVERV

-1522 RRHPAQADKLCRQA
+1522 RRHPAQADTLCRQA

-1568 HIISDGWSTGILLRE
+1568 HIVSDGWSTGILLRE

-1738 DLPTLIARIRHTV
+1738 DLPTLIARIRHAV

-1799 MQAELAGL
+1799 LQAELAGL

-1871 PPAERE
+1871 PLAERE

-2016 AVLPETLSAENP
+2016 AALPETLSAENP
-2028 APRAQAS
+2028 ERRAQAS

-2158 SGEALPAALVAEFYR
+2158 SGEALPATLVAEFYR

-2246 YLNRPELTAERFLSD
+2246 YLNRPELTAERFIAD
-2261 PFAPGGR
+2261 PFARGGR

-2388 EPQGAQSQAAY
+2388 GPQGAQSQAAY

-2504 EIDTVVAQVPGGV
+2504 EIDAVVAQVPGGV

-2901 GVTAQVTETV
+2901 GLTAQVTETV

-2979 RTPNATALVS
+2979 RTPHATALVS

-3274 EADRVSV
+3274 EAERVSV

-3328 AERFLSDPFAPGG
+3328 A
-3341 RMYRTGDVARYLA
+3341 
-3354 NGDIEYLGRNDQ
+3354 
-3366 QVKIRG
+3366 
-3372 FRIECGEIEAA
+3372 
-3383 LATHP
+3383 
-3388 AVREAVVDARAVG
+3388 
-3401 DDKRLVAWV
+3401 
-3410 VPAADVA
+3410 
-3417 EETLAGALRQH
+3417 
-3428 VSAALPDYMV
+3428 
-3438 PSAWVVVA
+3438 
-3446 ALPLSPNGKLDRRAL
+3446 
-3461 PEPQGAQSQAAYE
+3461 
-3474 APQGEHETLLA
+3474 
-3485 AIWRELLN
+3485 
-3493 VERVGRHDNFFE
+3493 
-3505 LGGHSLLAVRLT
+3505 
-3517 NRLQQMEWQLPLQV
+3517 
-3531 LFANPTLLAL
+3531 
-3541 AQQLRRTD
+3541 
-3549 EALPPIEAMPRG
+3549 
-3561 AALPL
+3561 
-3566 SFAQQ
+3566 
-3571 RLWFLTQLEGL
+3571 
-3582 SETYHIPLALSLRGE
+3582 
-3597 LDLPAWRQS
+3597 
-3606 LDALYA
+3606 
-3612 RHEALRSRFVTVE
+3612 
-3625 GQPQAH
+3625 
-3631 ILPADALPLTVHDLR
+3631 
-3646 GRQDA
+3646 
-3651 QSQARQLA
+3651 
-3659 QRLTEAPFDLTQGPL
+3659 
-3674 VRAALIRLA
+3674 
-3683 DEEHLFLL
+3683 
-3691 TCHHI
+3691 
-3696 ISDGW
+3696 
-3701 STGILLRDLGALYGA
+3701 
-3716 LRRGDADPLPPL
+3716 
-3728 PPLTLQYADYAA
+3728 
-3740 WQRRYLT
+3740 
-3747 PERLAAQAQYWRET
+3747 
-3761 LSDAP
+3761 
-3766 ALLTLPTDRPRPTV
+3766 
-3780 QSFSGG
+3780 
-3786 EVPIAIDAEL
+3786 
-3796 TQALRQFSRQHGG
+3796 
-3809 TLFMTVLAAWSLVL
+3809 
-3823 ARMAGQQE
+3823 
-3831 LVIGTPEANRGR
+3831 
-3843 LETESLVG
+3843 
-3851 FFVSTLAL
+3851 
-3859 RIDLRDDP
+3859 
-3867 DLPTLIARIRHAV
+3867 
-3880 LAARE
+3880 
-3885 NRDLPFEQVVELV
+3885 
-3898 NPPRH
+3898 
-3903 LGYTPLFQ
+3903 
-3911 VMLAWQDGS
+3911 
-3920 VRDISLPGLQAES
+3920 
-3933 AELGYQIAKYDLTL
+3933 
-3947 DLAERDEQISG
+3947 
-3958 TLNFATA
+3958 
-3965 LFDRATAERYG
+3965 
-3976 VYLVQVLRAMA
+3976 
-3987 TNATQPASH
+3987 
-3996 LDLLP
+3996 
-4001 AAERELL
+4001 
-4008 LYGWNRTAEVYPA
+4008 
-4021 QSCAHVLFEQWV
+4021 
-4033 QRTPDAVAVVNDR
+4033 
-4046 DSLSYAQLNAH
+4046 
-4057 ANQLAHQLIA
+4057 
-4067 QGVRPGDRV
+4067 
-4076 ATSLERSV
+4076 
-4084 SLVIAQL
+4084 
-4091 AILKAGAAYVPLDPH
+4091 
-4106 LPVARQAWI
+4106 
-4115 IGDSGASLILCDRD
+4115 
-4129 IDREIAGEIACLR
+4129 
-4142 IDRLRQNPTHDPAVP
+4142 
-4157 RAGGAP
+4157 
-4163 AYIMYTSGSTG
+4163 
-4174 TPKGVMVTH
+4174 
-4183 QGILRLAINNRFASF
+4183 
-4198 ERGDR
+4198 
-4203 FAFAANPAFDAS
+4203 
-4215 TLEMWGAL
+4215 
-4223 LNGASLAII
+4223 
-4232 APEVLTEAEALAAA
+4232 
-4246 LARQGINVLFL
+4246 
-4257 TTSLF
+4257 
-4262 NQYAH
+4262 
-4267 SIAATLAQLKYLL
+4267 
-4280 SGGEAAD
+4280 
-4287 PHAFARML
+4287 
-4295 KEAGPV
+4295 
-4301 WLINAYGPTECTVFA
+4301 
-4316 TTATIERVD
+4316 
-4325 PWQRLPIGRPIGNTR
+4325 
-4340 IYLLDEHGQPVPLG
+4340 
-4354 ATGEIYIAGPGVAL
+4354 
-4368 GYLNRA
+4368 
-4374 ELTAER
+4374 
-4380 FLADPFNPGERM
+4380 
-4392 YRTGDLAR
+4392 
-4400 YLADGNIDYLG
+4400 
-4411 RNDRQ
+4411 
-4416 VKIRGFR
+4416 
-4423 IECGEIEARVA
+4423 
-4434 GHPAVREAVVDVLGE
+4434 
-4449 ADNKRLVAWVVP
+4449 
-4461 EADADRQTLAVTLRQ
+4461 
-4476 YLAGMLPEFML
+4476 
-4487 PAAWVALDTLP
+4487 
-4498 LTPNGKLDRRAL
+4498 
-4510 PEPQEDAYVR
+4510 
-4520 EVYAEPE
+4520 
-4527 GELET
+4527 
-4532 LLAGIWRELLGIE
+4532 
-4545 RVGRHDNF
+4545 
-4553 FELGGHSLLAVKLMA
+4553 
-4568 QLRRVGLS
+4568 
-4576 AGVKTLFTAP
+4576 
-4586 TLSTL
+4586 
-4591 AQTLV
+4591 
-4596 TQQEVSVPAN
+4596 
-4606 GILPGCVAITPEM
+4606 
-4619 LPLATLS
+4619 
-4626 QPEIDAVVAQVPGGV
+4626 
-4641 ANVQDIYALSPL
+4641 
-4653 QEGILFHHLLAERG
+4653 
-4667 DPYQLSAVLRFDSR
+4667 
-4681 ARLDAWLA
+4681 
-4689 AMQQVIDRH
+4689 
-4698 DILRTAFITQGV
+4698 
-4710 SSPVQ
+4710 
-4715 VVWRKAELSLRE
+4715 
-4727 LRLNPEEGEIGS
+4727 
-4739 RLTAL
+4739 
-4744 FDPRRVRPDL
+4744 
-4754 TRAPLL
+4754 
-4760 SFVAAQG
+4760 
-4767 EEGSWCVLQQWHH
+4767 
-4780 LIGDHSTLAV
+4780 
-4790 MQEEINLILAGRGDE
+4790 
-4805 LAKAP
+4805 
-4810 PFRNAVAQAR
+4810 
-4820 LGVSKAEHERFFRT
+4820 
-4834 MLADIDEPSL
+4834 
-4844 PFGLSDVHG
+4844 
-4853 EGRDISTAHLALPP
+4853 
-4867 ALNQQLRRQARRLG
+4867 
-4881 VSLASLCHL
+4881 
-4890 AWAQVLARATGRDE
+4890 
-4904 VVFGTVL
+4904 
-4911 LGRMQAGDGAERA
+4911 
-4924 LGLFINTL
+4924 
-4932 PLRLDVNE
+4932 
-4940 VGAESAVLQA
+4940 
-4950 HIRLSGLLAHE
+4950 
-4961 HAPLALAQRCSGV
+4961 
-4974 AAGTPLF
+4974 
-4981 SALLNYRH
+4981 
-4989 NSGEDTALPTGVT
+4989 
-5002 LLDSQ
+5002 
-5007 ERTNYPF
+5007 
-5014 VLSVEDGGDSLGL
+5014 
-5027 TAQVRQPIEAQR
+5027 
-5039 VCGYMAQALSALAQA
+5039 
-5054 LEQAPQTPVCEL
+5054 
-5066 EVMPDEEYA
+5066 
-5075 LQLCR
+5075 
-5080 WNHTAE
+5080 
-5086 AYPADTCVHELF
+5086 
-5098 EQQARL
+5098 
-5104 TPQAIALIQDA
+5104 
-5115 QRLSY
+5115 
-5120 AQLNA
+5120 
-5125 RANRL
+5125 
-5130 AHRLIERGVQ
+5130 
-5140 PGDRVAVRL
+5140 
-5149 ARSIEL
+5149 
-5155 VCAQLAV
+5155 
-5162 IKAGAAYVP
+5162 
-5171 IDPQLPAARQAWIAD
+5171 
-5186 DSGACLMLTDA
+5186 
-5197 IGDEEIP
+5197 
-5204 QLTVEDR
+5204 
-5211 EAEDHNG
+5211 
-5218 NPALRVSSGATAYI
+5218 
-5232 MYTSG
+5232 
-5237 STGTPKGVMTPHQ
+5237 
-5250 GITRLVR
+5250 
-5257 NNRYA
+5257 
-5262 AFDADDRIA
+5262 
-5271 FAANPAFDASTMEV
+5271 
-5285 WAALL
+5285 
-5290 NGGALVVIAPEVMME
+5290 
-5305 AERLA
+5305 
-5310 AELQRHRITTL
+5310 
-5321 FLTTALFNQYVHSI
+5321 
-5335 SGALAQL
+5335 
-5342 KYLISGG
+5342 
-5349 EKEDPGA
+5349 
-5356 YARLLQERGPV
+5356 
-5367 HLIHAYGPTETTT
+5367 
-5380 FATTA
+5380 
-5385 RIERAEGE
+5385 
-5393 ARLPIGKPIGN
+5393 
-5404 TRAYLLDARGRPVP
+5404 
-5418 MGAVGELHI
+5418 
-5427 GGVGVALGYL
+5427 
-5437 NRPELTAQRFLSD
+5437 
-5450 PFNPVGGGRMY
+5450 
-5461 RTGDLARYLPDG
+5461 
-5473 SLEYQGRCDQ
+5473 
-5483 QIKLRGFRIE
+5483 
-5493 PGEIEVQ
+5493 
-5500 LAASPWVREAV
+5500 
-5511 VQVCSTEHH
+5511 
-5520 PRLVAWIVPTADV
+5520 
-5533 DRSALQG
+5533 
-5540 QLRAY
+5540 
-5545 LSERLPEYMVPSAY
+5545 
-5559 VWLDALPLT
+5559 
-5568 ANGKLDRRALPE
+5568 
-5580 PERAAVGTREY
+5580 
-5591 VAPQGETETTLARVW
+5591 
-5606 CELLEI
+5606 
-5612 GQIGRHDNFFELGG
+5612 
-5626 HSLLAVRLS
+5626 
-5635 SQLRQQGIT
+5635 
-5644 LPVQAIFNHPILAEL
+5644 
-5659 AERIDRRTAE
+5659 
-5669 APMRKA
+5669 
-5675 VPARSSGSR
+5675 
-5684 PPLFFVPTGFGDHSY
+5684 
-5699 VFELAKEIDKTF
+5699 
-5711 PVYAVPWPAMEEKP
+5711 
-5725 ATMSDMAASAV
+5725 
-5736 ALIREVQPQGPYHLA
+5736 
-5751 GYSSGGVLAYAIAE
+5751 
-5765 QLQSAGEAVAFL
+5765 
-5777 GLIDTLRPVEAMHS
+5777 
-5791 PVQLLLNWVE
+5791 
-5801 STQERPDPQFC
+5801 
-5812 QQLAELPLPEAIAAV
+5812 
-5827 QRAGIKTQREE
+5827 
-5838 VADEAALWQQR
+5838 
-5849 HHYAKLVEATLVQPA
+5849 
-5864 SLKIHLF
+5864 
-5871 KAKQEQVS
+5871 
-5879 VNSQNAQFQAYW
+5879 
-5891 QRIKQAG
+5891 
-5898 YCREDASALGWDKL
+5898 
-5912 LPPATVRVSQ
+5912 
-5922 VNGDHVSMMEHPVHR
+5922 
-5937 RELGQHFNLALRE
+5937 
-5950 LGQA
+5950 

>member
-57 GPLDVKLLRQVIDAI
+57 GPLDVKLLRQAIDAI

-562 ACGLSVGLVLPT
+562 ACGLSVGSVLPT

-607 PFPPGPGRQTD
+607 PFPPGPGRQAD

-629 RLEKIAGEQVLAAA
+629 RMEKIAGEQVLAAA

-719 ADLRAPQ
+719 ADLRASQ

-761 LQICKADSAFR
+761 LQICKADGAFR

-824 QGLNHTVASHSPTA
+824 QGLNHTVASHSPRA

-959 EQPLRGES
+959 EQPLTGES

-1182 FVGGEGVA
+1182 YVGGEGVA

-1367 LGIERV
+1367 LGVERV

-1429 LPILPVARDGDLPL
+1429 QPILPVARDGELPL

-1522 RRHPAQADKLCRQA
+1522 RRHPAQADTLCRQA

-1568 HIISDGWSTGILLRE
+1568 HIVSDGWSTGILLRE

-1799 MQAELAGL
+1799 LQAELAGL

-1906 TPHAT
+1906 TPDAT
-1911 ALVSGTESLS
+1911 ALVSGAESLS

-2016 AVLPETLSAENP
+2016 AASPETLSAENP

-2158 SGEALPAALVAEFYR
+2158 SGEALPATLVAEFYR

-2219 LLDERG
+2219 LLGERG

-2304 EIEAAL
+2304 EIEAVL

-2504 EIDTVVAQVPGGV
+2504 EIDAVVAQVPGGV

-2566 VQQVIERHD
+2566 MQQVIDRHD

-2603 RRFDPADGPIWRQL
+2603 RRFDPADGPIWQQL

-2675 AGRGAQLG
+2675 ASRGAQLG

-2707 FRDMLADISEPVLP
+2707 FRDMLADIREPVLP

-2979 RTPNATALVS
+2979 RTPHATALVS

-3235 ALPAA
+3235 ALPAT

-3274 EADRVSV
+3274 EAERVSV

-3320 YLNRPELT
+3320 YLHRPELT

-3701 STGILLRDLGALYGA
+3701 STGILLRELGALYGA

-3728 PPLTLQYADYAA
+3728 PLQYADYAA

-4246 LARQGINVLFL
+4246 LVRQGINVLFL

-4301 WLINAYGPTECTVFA
+4301 RLINAYGPTECTVFA

-4400 YLADGNIDYLG
+4400 YLPDGNIDYLG

-4434 GHPAVREAVVDVLGE
+4434 GHSVVREAVVDVLGE

-4576 AGVKTLFTAP
+4576 AGVQTLFTAP

-4727 LRLNPEEGEIGS
+4727 LRLNPAEGEIGS

-5540 QLRAY
+5540 QLRVY

-5591 VAPQGETETTLARVW
+5591 AAPQGETETTLARVW

-5669 APMRKA
+5669 APLRKA

-5699 VFELAKEIDKTF
+5699 VFELAKEIDETF
-5711 PVYAVPWPAMEEKP
+5711 PVYAVPWPAVEEKP

>member
-1 MNKQTDVKSGELR
+1 MNKQTDVKSGEFR
-14 TGAQAAAEKV
+14 AGSQAATEKV
-24 ELHEMTIAQRE
+24 ELHEITTAQRE
-35 LWLGENISKEL
+35 LWLGENISKDL

-57 GPLDVKLLRQVIDAI
+57 GPLNVKLLRQAIDAI

-115 AARRWMVADAA
+115 AAIRWMVADSA

-140 VITLAPQRYV
+140 VITLAPQRYI

-228 RRAIL
+228 RRAVL
-233 TPDAAMNRNTQLL
+233 TPDAAMHHNTQLL
-246 EKEALDQLQQQA
+246 EKDALDRLQRQA

-408 DADYANSLGDLD
+408 DAAYANSLDDLD

-433 NASTAGTIE
+433 NASTTGTIE
-442 ALDRQVAALADAEA
+442 ALDRQVATLADAEA
-456 GGSFYT
+456 GGSFYA

-475 DRPAEALQRLVS
+475 DRPAQALQRLVS

-492 AGCAA
+492 AGCAT
-497 KMLLAERVLGVTA
+497 KILLAERVLGVTT
-510 LQAVS
+510 LLAVS

-525 LHVEADGWVIAANP
+525 LRIETDGWEIAAHP

-551 GSAQPGDALAQ
+551 DSIQPGDALAQ
-562 ACGLSVGLVLPT
+562 ACGLSVGSVLPT
-574 INAAEASLLG
+574 LSDAEASLLG

-600 LTRYYPA
+600 LTRFYPA
-607 PFPPGPGRQTD
+607 PFPPGPDRRAD

-657 LGWITP
+657 LGWITSN
-663 DDRNWGRWAHLSAR
+663 DRDWGRWAHLSAR
-677 VLPLQVSVDHTGN
+677 VLPLQVSVDHSYN

-699 QEYSQL
+699 QEYGRL

-712 PALLTRD
+712 PALLTGD

-726 TWPTAVSIVSRRSA
+726 AWPTAVSIVSRRSET
-740 QGLQPEDEGVAAI
+740 GLQPEDEGVAAI

-761 LQICKADSAFR
+761 LQICKADGAFR

-802 GSHRRTVGEL
+802 GSHRRTIGEL
-812 SLVSEEERAQLL
+812 NLVSEEERTQLL
-824 QGLNHTVASHSPTA
+824 QSLNHTVASHSPAA

-848 KRTPEAIAVTYGDDS
+848 KRTPDATAMTYGDDS
-863 LTYAELNTQAN
+863 LTYAELNTWAN
-874 RWAHRLVQ
+874 RWAHRLVE

-896 RGLPMLVG
+896 RGLPMLAG

-946 QALGDCEVPVLAL
+946 QALGGCEVPVLAL
-959 EQPLRGES
+959 EQPLTGKS
-967 DDLQDVGVRPAHLA
+967 DDLQDVEVRPSHLA

-1020 RWCLF
+1020 KWCLF

-1052 AIARSAPD
+1052 EIARSAPD

-1091 ARQQLREIV
+1091 ARHQLREIV
-1100 FGGEMLKPC
+1100 FGGEMLKPS

-1123 RLINMYGI
+1123 RLVNMYGI

-1149 ITTSPIGSRIPDLR
+1149 IVASPIGCRIPDLR
-1163 LYLLGADGEP
+1163 LYLLGGDGEP

-1182 FVGGEGVA
+1182 YVGGEGVA

-1198 LTAERFLDDPFNRAP
+1198 LTAERFLEDPFNRAP

-1223 ARYLPGGD
+1223 ARYLPRGD

-1249 ECGEVEAQLSTDPRV
+1249 ECGEVEAQLSADPRV

-1272 DDGDGGK
+1272 DDGDGNK

-1286 PAPEAERATLATGL
+1286 PAPETERATLATEL
-1300 RQHLQAR
+1300 RRHLQAR
-1307 LPDYMVPVAYVWLEA
+1307 LPDYMVPAAYVWLEA

-1340 VDAYVREAY
+1340 VDACAREAY

-1358 LLAAIWREL
+1358 LLAAIWHEL
-1367 LGIERV
+1367 LGVERI

-1420 LEVAPAQEP
+1420 LQVAPTQESIP
-1429 LPILPVARDGDLPL
+1429 MLPVARDGELPL

-1468 LRLHGRLD
+1468 LRLRGRLD

-1481 HSLDALYARHESLRS
+1481 QGLDALYARHESLRS

-1522 RRHPAQADKLCRQA
+1522 RRHPAQAETLCRQA
-1536 ATQPFDLTQGPL
+1536 ATQSFDLTQGPL
-1548 VRAALIRLADEE
+1548 VRAALLRLADEE

-1568 HIISDGWSTGILLRE
+1568 HIVSDGWSTGILLRE
-1583 LGALYGALR
+1583 LGALYGAFR
-1592 RGDADPLPPLTLQ
+1592 RGEADPLPPPTLQ

-1626 QYWRETLIGAPALLT
+1626 QYWRETLSDAPALLT

-1655 GGEVPI
+1655 GAEVPI

-1704 IGTPEANRG
+1704 IGTPEANRS

-1738 DLPTLIARIRHTV
+1738 DLPMLLERIRHTV
-1751 LTAQENRDLPFEQV
+1751 LAAQENRDLPFEQV

-1786 WQDGSVRDIPLPG
+1786 WQDGSVRNIPLPG
-1799 MQAELAGL
+1799 LQAE
-1807 EYSAAKFDLTLDL
+1807 SAELGYRIAKYDLTLDL

-1843 ERYGVYLVQALR
+1843 ERYGA
-1855 AMTLNS
+1855 
-1861 PRSVSHIDLL
+1861 
-1871 PPAERE
+1871 
-1877 HLLHGWNRTERDYPL
+1877 
-1892 DQTLAA
+1892 
-1898 LFEQQVRR
+1898 
-1906 TPHAT
+1906 
-1911 ALVSGTESLS
+1911 
-1921 YAQLNARANRL
+1921 
-1932 AHALIARGVGPDSRV
+1932 
-1947 AVCAERGLNMVTAL
+1947 
-1961 FGILK
+1961 
-1966 AGGAYVPLDPAYPG
+1966 
-1980 ERLQY
+1980 
-1985 ILQDADPVLLL
+1985 
-1996 ADAAGRAA
+1996 
-2004 LGEPATPQLALE
+2004 
-2016 AVLPETLSAENP
+2016 
-2028 APRAQAS
+2028 
-2035 HLAYVIY
+2035 
-2042 TSGSTGKPK
+2042 
-2051 GAMNEHR
+2051 
-2058 GVVNR
+2058 
-2063 LVWMQEAY
+2063 
-2071 GLTAA
+2071 
-2076 DTVLQKTPFGFDV
+2076 
-2089 SVWEFFWPLMVG
+2089 
-2101 ARLVMAKPEGHKDP
+2101 
-2115 DYLSRAIEQYGV
+2115 
-2127 TTLHFVPSML
+2127 
-2137 QSFLAD
+2137 
-2143 GQAATRCGQVVRVMC
+2143 
-2158 SGEALPAALVAEFYR
+2158 
-2173 RLPQAELHNLYGP
+2173 
-2186 TEAAVDVTAW
+2186 
-2196 HCSREAERVSVPI
+2196 
-2209 GRPIANTRIY
+2209 
-2219 LLDERG
+2219 
-2225 QPVPLGA
+2225 
-2232 VGELYIGGVQVARG
+2232 
-2246 YLNRPELTAERFLSD
+2246 
-2261 PFAPGGR
+2261 
-2268 MYRTGDVARYLAN
+2268 
-2281 GDIEYL
+2281 
-2287 GRNDQQ
+2287 
-2293 VKIRGFRIECG
+2293 
-2304 EIEAAL
+2304 
-2310 ATHPAVRE
+2310 
-2318 AVVDARAVGDDK
+2318 
-2330 RLVAWVVPAADVAE
+2330 
-2344 ETLAGALRQH
+2344 
-2354 VSAALP
+2354 
-2360 DYMVPSAWV
+2360 
-2369 VVAALPLSP
+2369 
-2378 NGKLDRRALP
+2378 
-2388 EPQGAQSQAAY
+2388 
-2399 EAPQGE
+2399 
-2405 HETLLAAIWRELLNV
+2405 
-2420 ERVGRHDNFFEL
+2420 
-2432 GGHSLLAVKLM
+2432 
-2443 AQLRRAGWGANVQTL
+2443 
-2458 FSTPTLSALAQAM
+2458 
-2471 SAQGEVDI
+2471 
-2479 PENRILPGGASI
+2479 
-2491 TPEMLPLATLSQP
+2491 
-2504 EIDTVVAQVPGGV
+2504 
-2517 ANVQDIYALSPLQEG
+2517 
-2532 ILFHH
+2532 
-2537 LLAERGDPYQLS
+2537 
-2549 AVLRFDSR
+2549 
-2557 ARLDAWLAA
+2557 
-2566 VQQVIERHD
+2566 
-2575 ILRTAFITQGMSS
+2575 
-2588 PVQVVWRKAELALSE
+2588 
-2603 RRFDPADGPIWRQL
+2603 
-2617 AASFDP
+2617 
-2623 LQQRQDLTRAP
+2623 
-2634 LLNFTVTQEEDGS
+2634 
-2647 WCALQQ
+2647 
-2653 WHHLI
+2653 
-2658 GDHSTLAFMEQ
+2658 
-2669 EIGEIL
+2669 
-2675 AGRGAQLG
+2675 
-2683 VAQPFR
+2683 
-2689 NAVAQ
+2689 
-2694 ARLALSEAEHESF
+2694 
-2707 FRDMLADISEPVLP
+2707 
-2721 FGLSDVHGEGRQIA
+2721 
-2735 CRYQALS
+2735 
-2742 SALNLRLRRQARRLG
+2742 
-2757 VSLASLCHLA
+2757 
-2767 WAQVLASVSGRDA
+2767 
-2780 VVFGT
+2780 
-2785 VLLGRLQG
+2785 
-2793 GEGAERALGLFI
+2793 
-2805 NTLPLRLDIDRRG
+2805 
-2818 VETAAR
+2818 
-2824 EAHVRLSGLLAH
+2824 
-2836 EHAPLALAQR
+2836 
-2846 CSGVSPGAPLFSALL
+2846 
-2861 NYRHNNGEAV
+2861 
-2871 ALPEGVSLLSAEE
+2871 
-2884 RTNYPF
+2884 
-2890 VLSVEDGGDSL
+2890 
-2901 GVTAQVTETV
+2901 
-2911 DAQRVCDYMV
+2911 
-2921 QALSSLAQALEQAPE
+2921 
-2936 TPVCSLAVVPEAER
+2936 
-2950 ELLLHGWNRTER
+2950 
-2962 DYPLD
+2962 
-2967 QTLAALFEQQVR
+2967 
-2979 RTPNATALVS
+2979 
-2989 GAESLSYAQ
+2989 
-2998 LNARA
+2998 
-3003 NRLAHALIARGVGP
+3003 
-3017 DSRVAVCAERGLN
+3017 
-3030 MVTALF
+3030 
-3036 GILKAGGAYVP
+3036 
-3047 LDPAYPGERLQYILQ
+3047 
-3062 DADPVLLL
+3062 
-3070 ADAAGRAALGEPVT
+3070 
-3084 PQLALEAALPETL
+3084 
-3097 SAENPAP
+3097 
-3104 RAQASH
+3104 
-3110 LAYVI
+3110 
-3115 YTSGS
+3115 
-3120 TGKPKG
+3120 
-3126 AMNEHRGVV
+3126 
-3135 NRLVWMQ
+3135 
-3142 EAYGLTAADTVLQK
+3142 
-3156 TPFGF
+3156 
-3161 DVSVWEFFWPL
+3161 
-3172 MVGARLVMAKPEGH
+3172 
-3186 KDPDYLSRAI
+3186 
-3196 EQYGVTTLHFVP
+3196 
-3208 SMLQSFLADGQAATR
+3208 
-3223 CGQVVRVMCSGE
+3223 
-3235 ALPAA
+3235 
-3240 LVAEF
+3240 
-3245 YRRLPQAELHNLYG
+3245 
-3259 PTEAA
+3259 
-3264 VDVTAWHCSR
+3264 
-3274 EADRVSV
+3274 
-3281 PIGRPIANT
+3281 
-3290 RIYLLDERGQPVPLG
+3290 
-3305 AVGELYIGGVQVARG
+3305 
-3320 YLNRPELT
+3320 
-3328 AERFLSDPFAPGG
+3328 
-3341 RMYRTGDVARYLA
+3341 
-3354 NGDIEYLGRNDQ
+3354 
-3366 QVKIRG
+3366 
-3372 FRIECGEIEAA
+3372 
-3383 LATHP
+3383 
-3388 AVREAVVDARAVG
+3388 
-3401 DDKRLVAWV
+3401 
-3410 VPAADVA
+3410 
-3417 EETLAGALRQH
+3417 
-3428 VSAALPDYMV
+3428 
-3438 PSAWVVVA
+3438 
-3446 ALPLSPNGKLDRRAL
+3446 
-3461 PEPQGAQSQAAYE
+3461 
-3474 APQGEHETLLA
+3474 
-3485 AIWRELLN
+3485 
-3493 VERVGRHDNFFE
+3493 
-3505 LGGHSLLAVRLT
+3505 
-3517 NRLQQMEWQLPLQV
+3517 
-3531 LFANPTLLAL
+3531 
-3541 AQQLRRTD
+3541 
-3549 EALPPIEAMPRG
+3549 
-3561 AALPL
+3561 
-3566 SFAQQ
+3566 
-3571 RLWFLTQLEGL
+3571 
-3582 SETYHIPLALSLRGE
+3582 
-3597 LDLPAWRQS
+3597 
-3606 LDALYA
+3606 
-3612 RHEALRSRFVTVE
+3612 
-3625 GQPQAH
+3625 
-3631 ILPADALPLTVHDLR
+3631 
-3646 GRQDA
+3646 
-3651 QSQARQLA
+3651 
-3659 QRLTEAPFDLTQGPL
+3659 
-3674 VRAALIRLA
+3674 
-3683 DEEHLFLL
+3683 
-3691 TCHHI
+3691 
-3696 ISDGW
+3696 
-3701 STGILLRDLGALYGA
+3701 
-3716 LRRGDADPLPPL
+3716 
-3728 PPLTLQYADYAA
+3728 
-3740 WQRRYLT
+3740 
-3747 PERLAAQAQYWRET
+3747 
-3761 LSDAP
+3761 
-3766 ALLTLPTDRPRPTV
+3766 
-3780 QSFSGG
+3780 
-3786 EVPIAIDAEL
+3786 
-3796 TQALRQFSRQHGG
+3796 
-3809 TLFMTVLAAWSLVL
+3809 
-3823 ARMAGQQE
+3823 
-3831 LVIGTPEANRGR
+3831 
-3843 LETESLVG
+3843 
-3851 FFVSTLAL
+3851 
-3859 RIDLRDDP
+3859 
-3867 DLPTLIARIRHAV
+3867 
-3880 LAARE
+3880 
-3885 NRDLPFEQVVELV
+3885 
-3898 NPPRH
+3898 
-3903 LGYTPLFQ
+3903 
-3911 VMLAWQDGS
+3911 
-3920 VRDISLPGLQAES
+3920 
-3933 AELGYQIAKYDLTL
+3933 
-3947 DLAERDEQISG
+3947 
-3958 TLNFATA
+3958 
-3965 LFDRATAERYG
+3965 
-3976 VYLVQVLRAMA
+3976 YLVQVLRAMA
-3987 TNATQPASH
+3987 TNASQSASH
-3996 LDLLP
+3996 IDLLP

-4008 LYGWNRTAEVYPA
+4008 LYGWNRTAEAYPA
-4021 QSCAHVLFEQWV
+4021 QNPVHAQFEQWAR
-4033 QRTPDAVAVVNDR
+4033 RTPDAIALVNEA
-4046 DSLSYAQLNAH
+4046 DSLSYAQLNAR
-4057 ANQLAHQLIA
+4057 ANQLAHQLIG

-4076 ATSLERSV
+4076 ATSLERSF

-4115 IGDSGASLILCDRD
+4115 IGDSGTTLILCDRD
-4129 IDREIAGEIACLR
+4129 LDREIAGEIECLR
-4142 IDRLRQNPTHDPAVP
+4142 IDRLRQDPTHDPAVA
-4157 RAGGAP
+4157 RAGDAP

-4183 QGILRLAINNRFASF
+4183 QGILRLAINNRFAAF

-4232 APEVLTEAEALAAA
+4232 APEVLTDADALAAA
-4246 LARQGINVLFL
+4246 LVRQEINVLFL

-4262 NQYAH
+4262 NQYVH
-4267 SIAATLAQLKYLL
+4267 SIAATLAQLKYLI

-4301 WLINAYGPTECTVFA
+4301 RLVNAYGPTEGTVIA
-4316 TTATIERVD
+4316 TAAIVEQVG
-4325 PWQRLPIGRPIGNTR
+4325 PWQRLPIGRPIGNTH
-4340 IYLLDEHGQPVPLG
+4340 IYLLDEHLQPVPLG
-4354 ATGEIYIAGPGVAL
+4354 ATGELYIGGAGVAL

-4380 FLADPFNPGERM
+4380 FLADPFNPGDRI

-4400 YLADGNIDYLG
+4400 YLPDGNIDYQG

-4449 ADNKRLVAWVVP
+4449 ANNKRLVAWVVP
-4461 EADADRQTLAVTLRQ
+4461 EAEADRQTLAVTLRQ

-4487 PAAWVALDTLP
+4487 PTAWVALDTLP

-4527 GELET
+4527 GGLET

-4576 AGVKTLFTAP
+4576 AGVQTLFTAP

-4606 GILPGCVAITPEM
+4606 GIQPGCASITPEM
-4619 LPLATLS
+4619 LPLAALS

-4653 QEGILFHHLLAERG
+4653 QEGILFHHLLAEQG

-4715 VVWRKAELSLRE
+4715 VVWRKAELSLQE
-4727 LRLNPEEGEIGS
+4727 LRLDPAQGDIGS

-4760 SFVAAQG
+4760 SFVAARE

-4820 LGVSKAEHERFFRT
+4820 LGVSNAEHEQFFRT
-4834 MLADIDEPSL
+4834 LLADIDEPSL

-4853 EGRDISTAHLALPP
+4853 EGRDISTAHLALPH
-4867 ALNQQLRRQARRLG
+4867 ALNQQLRRQARRMG

-4940 VGAESAVLQA
+4940 VGAESAALQA

-4989 NSGEDTALPTGVT
+4989 NSGEETALPAGVT

-5027 TAQVRQPIEAQR
+5027 TAQVRQPIEALR

-5054 LEQAPQTPVCEL
+5054 LEEAPQTPICEL
-5066 EVMPDEEYA
+5066 DVMPDEEYA
-5075 LQLCR
+5075 LQLCS
-5080 WNHTAE
+5080 WNHTTE
-5086 AYPADTCVHELF
+5086 PYPADTCVHELF
-5098 EQQARL
+5098 EQQAQL
-5104 TPQAIALIQDA
+5104 TPQAVAVIQGA
-5115 QRLSY
+5115 RQLSY

-5149 ARSIEL
+5149 TRSIEL
-5155 VCAQLAV
+5155 VCAQLAIV
-5162 IKAGAAYVP
+5162 KAGAAYVP
-5171 IDPQLPAARQAWIAD
+5171 LDPQLPTARQAWIVN
-5186 DSGACLMLTDA
+5186 DSGACLMLAETA
-5197 IGDEEIP
+5197 GNEGIP
-5204 QLTVEDR
+5204 QLPVEDC
-5211 EAEDHNG
+5211 EGNDG
-5218 NPALRVSSGATAYI
+5218 NPALRLSSGTTAYI

-5262 AFDADDRIA
+5262 AFDAEDRVA

-5305 AERLA
+5305 AERLS

-5356 YARLLQERGPV
+5356 YARLLQEQGPV
-5367 HLIHAYGPTETTT
+5367 QLIHAYGPTETTT

-5418 MGAVGELHI
+5418 MGAIGELHI

-5473 SLEYQGRCDQ
+5473 CLEYQGRCDQ
-5483 QIKLRGFRIE
+5483 QVKLRGFRIE

-5520 PRLVAWIVPTADV
+5520 PRLVAWIVPAAEGE
-5533 DRSALQG
+5533 RSALQG

-5580 PERAAVGTREY
+5580 PECAAVGAREY
-5591 VAPQGETETTLARVW
+5591 AAPQGETETTLARAW

-5669 APMRKA
+5669 APLCKA

-5699 VFELAKEIDKTF
+5699 VFELAKEIDESF
-5711 PVYAVPWPAMEEKP
+5711 PVYAVPWPAVEEKP

-5765 QLQSAGEAVAFL
+5765 QLQSSGEAVAFL

-5827 QRAGIKTQREE
+5827 QRAGIKTQRAE

-5849 HHYAKLVEATLVQPA
+5849 HHYAKLVEATQVQPA

-5879 VNSQNAQFQAYW
+5879 ANSQNEQFQVYW
-5891 QRIKQAG
+5891 QKIKQAG
-5898 YCREDASALGWDKL
+5898 YCREDASALGWDRL

-5937 RELGQHFNLALRE
+5937 RELGQHFNLALRD

>member
-1 MNKQTDVKSGELR
+1 MNKQTDVKSGEFR
-14 TGAQAAAEKV
+14 TDAQAAAEKV

-46 SFNIWGYGQVD
+46 SFNIWGYGLVD
-57 GPLDVKLLRQVIDAI
+57 GPLDVKLLRQAIDAI

-115 AARRWMVADAA
+115 AARHWMVADAA
-126 LPRRATGEEPFSFY
+126 LPRRATGEEPFSFH

-408 DADYANSLGDLD
+408 DAAYANSLGDLD

-497 KMLLAERVLGVTA
+497 KILLADRVLGVTA

-515 DERQAEPGTL
+515 DERQAHPGTL
-525 LHVEADGWVIAANP
+525 LHVEADGWVIAASP
-539 GVVRVGPFLRAD
+539 GVVHVGPFLRAD
-551 GSAQPGDALAQ
+551 GSTQPGDALAQ
-562 ACGLSVGLVLPT
+562 ACGLSVGSVLPT

-607 PFPPGPGRQTD
+607 PFPPGPGRQAD

-657 LGWITP
+657 LGWISP

-677 VLPLQVSVDHTGN
+677 VLPLQISVDHTSN

-761 LQICKADSAFR
+761 LQICKADGAFR

-824 QGLNHTVASHSPTA
+824 QGLNHTVASHTPAA

-848 KRTPEAIAVTYGDDS
+848 RRTPKAIAVTYGDDS

-946 QALGDCEVPVLAL
+946 QALGDCEVPLLAL
-959 EQPLRGES
+959 EQPLTGEG

-1091 ARQQLREIV
+1091 VRQQLREIV
-1100 FGGEMLKPC
+1100 FGGEMLKPS

-1182 FVGGEGVA
+1182 YVGGEGVA

-1367 LGIERV
+1367 LGVERV

-1429 LPILPVARDGDLPL
+1429 LPILPVARDGELPL

-1522 RRHPAQADKLCRQA
+1522 RRHPAQADTLCRQA

-1568 HIISDGWSTGILLRE
+1568 HIVSDGWSTGILLRE
-1583 LGALYGALR
+1583 LGALYGAFR
-1592 RGDADPLPPLTLQ
+1592 RGDADPLPLPTLQ

-1626 QYWRETLIGAPALLT
+1626 QYWRETLSDAPALLT

-1646 PRPTVQSFS
+1646 PRPAVQSFS

-1738 DLPTLIARIRHTV
+1738 DLPTLLERVRHTV
-1751 LTAQENRDLPFEQV
+1751 LAAQENRDLPFEQV

-1799 MQAELAGL
+1799 LQAELAGL

-1855 AMTLNS
+1855 AMTLNN

-1871 PPAERE
+1871 PLAERE

-1906 TPHAT
+1906 TPDAT
-1911 ALVSGTESLS
+1911 ALVSGAESLS

-2016 AVLPETLSAENP
+2016 AALPDTLSAENP
-2028 APRAQAS
+2028 ERRAQAS

-2143 GQAATRCGQVVRVMC
+2143 GQAASRCGQVVRVMC

-2196 HCSREAERVSVPI
+2196 HCSREADRVSVPI

-2219 LLDERG
+2219 LLDDHG

-2304 EIEAAL
+2304 EIEAVL

-2388 EPQGAQSQAAY
+2388 EPQGTQSQAAY

-2405 HETLLAAIWRELLNV
+2405 HETLLAGIWRELLNV
-2420 ERVGRHDNFFEL
+2420 EQVGRHDNFFEL

-2443 AQLRRAGWGANVQTL
+2443 AQLRRAGWGTNVQTL

-2504 EIDTVVAQVPGGV
+2504 EIDAVVAQVPGGV

-2566 VQQVIERHD
+2566 MQQVIDRHD

-2603 RRFDPADGPIWRQL
+2603 RRFDPADGPIWQQL

-2647 WCALQQ
+2647 WCALLQ

-2707 FRDMLADISEPVLP
+2707 FRDMLADIREPVLP

-2979 RTPNATALVS
+2979 RTPDATALVS

-3070 ADAAGRAALGEPVT
+3070 ADAAGRAALGEPAT
-3084 PQLALEAALPETL
+3084 PQLALEAALPDTL
-3097 SAENPAP
+3097 SAENPER

-3208 SMLQSFLADGQAATR
+3208 SMLQSFLADGQAASR

-3290 RIYLLDERGQPVPLG
+3290 RIYLLDDHGQPVPLG

-3372 FRIECGEIEAA
+3372 FRIECGEIEAV

-3493 VERVGRHDNFFE
+3493 VEQVGRHDNFFE

-3517 NRLQQMEWQLPLQV
+3517 NRLQQVEWQLPLQT

-3582 SETYHIPLALSLRGE
+3582 SETYHIPLALNLRGE

-3606 LDALYA
+3606 LDALYV

-3646 GRQDA
+3646 GQQDA

-3691 TCHHI
+3691 ICHHI

-3701 STGILLRDLGALYGA
+3701 STGILLRELGALYGA
-3716 LRRGDADPLPPL
+3716 FRRSDADPL
-3728 PPLTLQYADYAA
+3728 PPLTLQYPDYAA

-3780 QSFSGG
+3780 QSFNGG

-3867 DLPTLIARIRHAV
+3867 DLPTLIARIRHTV

-4021 QSCAHVLFEQWV
+4021 QSSAHVLFEQWA

-4129 IDREIAGEIACLR
+4129 LDREIAGEIACLR

-4157 RAGGAP
+4157 RAGDAP

-4232 APEVLTEAEALAAA
+4232 APEVLTEAEALATA
-4246 LARQGINVLFL
+4246 LVRQRINVLFL

-4262 NQYAH
+4262 NQYVH

-4301 WLINAYGPTECTVFA
+4301 RLINGYGPTESTVFA

-4340 IYLLDEHGQPVPLG
+4340 IYLLDAHGQPVPLG

-4400 YLADGNIDYLG
+4400 YLPDGNIDYLG

-4461 EADADRQTLAVTLRQ
+4461 EADADRQALAVTLRQ

-4532 LLAGIWRELLGIE
+4532 LLAGIWRELLGLE

-4576 AGVKTLFTAP
+4576 AGVQTLFTAP

-4727 LRLNPEEGEIGS
+4727 LRLNPAEGEIGS
-4739 RLTAL
+4739 RLTAV

-4820 LGVSKAEHERFFRT
+4820 LGVSKAEHEQFFRT

-4853 EGRDISTAHLALPP
+4853 EGRDISTAHLALPH

-5098 EQQARL
+5098 EQQARQ

-5197 IGDEEIP
+5197 VGDEGIP

-5211 EAEDHNG
+5211 EAEGHDG

-5580 PERAAVGTREY
+5580 PERAAVGIREY
-5591 VAPQGETETTLARVW
+5591 AAPQGETETTLARVW

-5612 GQIGRHDNFFELGG
+5612 GQIGRYDNFFELGG

-5669 APMRKA
+5669 APLRKA

-5699 VFELAKEIDKTF
+5699 VFELAKEIDETF
-5711 PVYAVPWPAMEEKP
+5711 PVYAVPWPAVEEKP

-5777 GLIDTLRPVEAMHS
+5777 GLIDTLRPVAAMHS

-5891 QRIKQAG
+5891 QKIKQAG
-5898 YCREDASALGWDKL
+5898 YCREDASALGWDRL

>member
-1 MNKQTDVKSGELR
+1 MNKQTDVKSGEFR

-57 GPLDVKLLRQVIDAI
+57 GPLDVKLLRQAIDAI

-408 DADYANSLGDLD
+408 DAAYANSLGDLD

-497 KMLLAERVLGVTA
+497 KILLAERVLGVTA

-551 GSAQPGDALAQ
+551 GSVQPGDALAQ
-562 ACGLSVGLVLPT
+562 ACGLSVGSVLPT

-607 PFPPGPGRQTD
+607 PFPPGPGRQAE

-740 QGLQPEDEGVAAI
+740 QGLQREDEGVAAI

-761 LQICKADSAFR
+761 LQICKADGAFR

-824 QGLNHTVASHSPTA
+824 QGLNHTVASHSPA
-838 CLHRLFEAQV
+838 VCLHRLFEAQV
-848 KRTPEAIAVTYGDDS
+848 RRTPEAIAVTYGDDS

-959 EQPLRGES
+959 EQPLTGES

-1100 FGGEMLKPC
+1100 FGGEMLKPS

-1140 RPLSAQDTA
+1140 QPLSAQDTA

-1182 FVGGEGVA
+1182 YVGGEGVA

-1367 LGIERV
+1367 LGVERV

-1394 RVQQAGWQLPLQAL
+1394 RVQQAGWLLPLQAL

-1429 LPILPVARDGDLPL
+1429 LPILPVARDGELPL

-1522 RRHPAQADKLCRQA
+1522 RRHPAQADTLCRQA

-1568 HIISDGWSTGILLRE
+1568 HIVSDGWSTGILLRE
-1583 LGALYGALR
+1583 LGALYGAFR
-1592 RGDADPLPPLTLQ
+1592 RGDADPLPLPTLQ

-1626 QYWRETLIGAPALLT
+1626 QYWRETLSGAPALLT

-1799 MQAELAGL
+1799 LQAELAGL

-1871 PPAERE
+1871 PLAERE

-1906 TPHAT
+1906 TPDAT
-1911 ALVSGTESLS
+1911 ALVSGAESLS
-1921 YAQLNARANRL
+1921 YAQLNACANRL

-1947 AVCAERGLNMVTAL
+1947 AVCAERGLHMVTAL

-1996 ADAAGRAA
+1996 ADAAGRVA

-2016 AVLPETLSAENP
+2016 AALPDTLSAENP
-2028 APRAQAS
+2028 ERRAQAS

-2196 HCSREAERVSVPI
+2196 HCSREADRVSVPI

-2219 LLDERG
+2219 LLDEHG

-2304 EIEAAL
+2304 EIEAVL

-2330 RLVAWVVPAADVAE
+2330 RLVAWVVPAAGVAE

-2405 HETLLAAIWRELLNV
+2405 HETLLAAIWRDLLNV
-2420 ERVGRHDNFFEL
+2420 EQVGRHDNFFEL

-2471 SAQGEVDI
+2471 SAQGEIDI

-2504 EIDTVVAQVPGGV
+2504 EIDAVVAQVPGGV

-2566 VQQVIERHD
+2566 MQQVIDRHD

-2603 RRFDPADGPIWRQL
+2603 RRFDPADGPIWQQL

-2707 FRDMLADISEPVLP
+2707 FRDMLADIREPVLP

-2979 RTPNATALVS
+2979 RTPDATALVS

-3070 ADAAGRAALGEPVT
+3070 ADAAGRVALGEPAT
-3084 PQLALEAALPETL
+3084 PQLALEAALPDTL
-3097 SAENPAP
+3097 SAENPER

-3290 RIYLLDERGQPVPLG
+3290 RIYLLDEHGQPVPLG

-3372 FRIECGEIEAA
+3372 FRIECGEIEAV

-3410 VPAADVA
+3410 VPAAGVA

-3493 VERVGRHDNFFE
+3493 VEQVGRHDNFFE

-3517 NRLQQMEWQLPLQV
+3517 NRLQQVEWQLPLQT

-3561 AALPL
+3561 AELPL

-3701 STGILLRDLGALYGA
+3701 STGILLRELGALYGA
-3716 LRRGDADPLPPL
+3716 FRRGDADPLPPL
-3728 PPLTLQYADYAA
+3728 TLQYPDYAA

-3867 DLPTLIARIRHAV
+3867 DLPTLIARIRHTV

-3996 LDLLP
+3996 LELLP

-4021 QSCAHVLFEQWV
+4021 QSSAHVLFEQWA

-4129 IDREIAGEIACLR
+4129 LDREIAGEIACLR

-4157 RAGGAP
+4157 RAGDAP

-4246 LARQGINVLFL
+4246 LVRQGINVLFL

-4262 NQYAH
+4262 NQYVH

-4301 WLINAYGPTECTVFA
+4301 RLINGYGPTECTVFA

-4340 IYLLDEHGQPVPLG
+4340 IYLLDAHGQPVPLG

-4400 YLADGNIDYLG
+4400 YLPDGNIDYLG

-4449 ADNKRLVAWVVP
+4449 ADTKRLVAWVVP

-4532 LLAGIWRELLGIE
+4532 LLAGIWRELLGLE

-4576 AGVKTLFTAP
+4576 AGVQTLFTAP

-4596 TQQEVSVPAN
+4596 TQQEVSVPVN

-4727 LRLNPEEGEIGS
+4727 LRLNPAEGEIGS

-4820 LGVSKAEHERFFRT
+4820 LGVSKAEHEQFFRT

-4853 EGRDISTAHLALPP
+4853 EGRDISTAHLALPHT
-4867 ALNQQLRRQARRLG
+4867 LNQQLRRQARRLG

-5098 EQQARL
+5098 EQQARQ

-5197 IGDEEIP
+5197 VGDESIP

-5211 EAEDHNG
+5211 EAEGHDG

-5520 PRLVAWIVPTADV
+5520 PRLVAWIVPTADA
-5533 DRSALQG
+5533 DRSVLQG

-5591 VAPQGETETTLARVW
+5591 AAPQGETETTLARVW

-5669 APMRKA
+5669 APLRKA

-5699 VFELAKEIDKTF
+5699 VFELAKEIDETF
-5711 PVYAVPWPAMEEKP
+5711 PVYAVPWPAVEEKP

-5777 GLIDTLRPVEAMHS
+5777 GLIDTLRPVAAMHS

-5891 QRIKQAG
+5891 QKIKQAG

>member
-57 GPLDVKLLRQVIDAI
+57 GPLDVKLLRQAIDAI

-497 KMLLAERVLGVTA
+497 KVLLAERVLGVTA

-562 ACGLSVGLVLPT
+562 ACGLSVGSVLPT

-607 PFPPGPGRQTD
+607 PFPPGPGRQAD

-629 RLEKIAGEQVLAAA
+629 RLEKIAGEHVLAAA

-719 ADLRAPQ
+719 ADLRASQ

-761 LQICKADSAFR
+761 LQICKADGAFR

-1014 NFSAAD
+1014 NFSVAD

-1163 LYLLGADGEP
+1163 MYLLGADGEP

-1182 FVGGEGVA
+1182 YVGGEGVA

-1286 PAPEAERATLATGL
+1286 PAQEAERATLATGL

-1367 LGIERV
+1367 LGVERV

-1408 FASPVLHVLAQA
+1408 FANPVLHVLAQA

-1522 RRHPAQADKLCRQA
+1522 RRHPAQADTLCRQA

-1799 MQAELAGL
+1799 LQAELAGL

-1892 DQTLAA
+1892 DQTLTA

-1906 TPHAT
+1906 TPDAT

-2016 AVLPETLSAENP
+2016 AALPETLSAENP

-2196 HCSREAERVSVPI
+2196 HCSREADRVSVPI

-2330 RLVAWVVPAADVAE
+2330 RLVAWVVPAVDVAE

-2369 VVAALPLSP
+2369 VVVALPLSP

-2504 EIDTVVAQVPGGV
+2504 EIDAVVAQVPGGV

-2566 VQQVIERHD
+2566 MQQVIDRHD

-2647 WCALQQ
+2647 WCALQK

-2707 FRDMLADISEPVLP
+2707 FRDMLADIREPVLP

-2742 SALNLRLRRQARRLG
+2742 SALNLRLRQQARRLG

-2979 RTPNATALVS
+2979 RTPHATALVS

-3274 EADRVSV
+3274 EAERVSV

-3728 PPLTLQYADYAA
+3728 TLQYADYAA

-3885 NRDLPFEQVVELV
+3885 NRELPFEQVVELV

-3965 LFDRATAERYG
+3965 LFDRTTAERYG

-4021 QSCAHVLFEQWV
+4021 QSCAHVLFEQWA

-4157 RAGGAP
+4157 RAGDAP

-4246 LARQGINVLFL
+4246 LVRQGINVLFL

-4301 WLINAYGPTECTVFA
+4301 RLINAYGPTECTVFA

-4498 LTPNGKLDRRAL
+4498 LTPNGKLDRRVL

-4576 AGVKTLFTAP
+4576 AGVQTLFTAP

-4727 LRLNPEEGEIGS
+4727 LRLNPAEGEIGS

-4989 NSGEDTALPTGVT
+4989 NSGEDTALPTGVS

-5140 PGDRVAVRL
+5140 PGDRIAVRL

>member
-57 GPLDVKLLRQVIDAI
+57 GPLDVKLLRQAIDAI

-199 DIKYRDSSRFSSDQA
+199 DIKYRDSSRFSSDQT

-497 KMLLAERVLGVTA
+497 KVLLAERVLGVTA

-562 ACGLSVGLVLPT
+562 ACGLSVGSVLPT

-607 PFPPGPGRQTD
+607 PFPPGPGRQAE

-719 ADLRAPQ
+719 ADLRASQ

-761 LQICKADSAFR
+761 LQICKADGAFR

-919 PAYSGERLQY
+919 PAYSGERLEY

-946 QALGDCEVPVLAL
+946 QALGGCEVPVLAL
-959 EQPLRGES
+959 EQPLTGES

-1020 RWCLF
+1020 SWCLF

-1163 LYLLGADGEP
+1163 MYLLGADGEP

-1182 FVGGEGVA
+1182 YVGGEGVA

-1286 PAPEAERATLATGL
+1286 PAQEAERATLATGL

-1367 LGIERV
+1367 LGVERV

-1522 RRHPAQADKLCRQA
+1522 RRHPAQADTLCRQA

-1592 RGDADPLPPLTLQ
+1592 RGDADPLPPL
-1605 YPDYAAWQRRYLTP
+1605 
-1619 ERLAAQA
+1619 
-1626 QYWRETLIGAPALLT
+1626 
-1641 LPTDR
+1641 
-1646 PRPTVQSFS
+1646 
-1655 GGEVPI
+1655 
-1661 AIDAELTQAL
+1661 
-1671 RQFSRQHGGT
+1671 
-1681 LFMTVLA
+1681 
-1688 AWSLVL
+1688 
-1694 ARMAGQQELV
+1694 
-1704 IGTPEANRG
+1704 
-1713 RLETESLVGFFV
+1713 
-1725 STLALRIDLRDDP
+1725 
-1738 DLPTLIARIRHTV
+1738 
-1751 LTAQENRDLPFEQV
+1751 
-1765 VELVNPPRHL
+1765 
-1775 GYTPLFQVMLA
+1775 
-1786 WQDGSVRDIPLPG
+1786 
-1799 MQAELAGL
+1799 
-1807 EYSAAKFDLTLDL
+1807 
-1820 ADTGEGISGTLNFAT
+1820 
-1835 ALFDRATA
+1835 
-1843 ERYGVYLVQALR
+1843 
-1855 AMTLNS
+1855 
-1861 PRSVSHIDLL
+1861 
-1871 PPAERE
+1871 
-1877 HLLHGWNRTERDYPL
+1877 
-1892 DQTLAA
+1892 
-1898 LFEQQVRR
+1898 
-1906 TPHAT
+1906 
-1911 ALVSGTESLS
+1911 
-1921 YAQLNARANRL
+1921 
-1932 AHALIARGVGPDSRV
+1932 
-1947 AVCAERGLNMVTAL
+1947 
-1961 FGILK
+1961 
-1966 AGGAYVPLDPAYPG
+1966 
-1980 ERLQY
+1980 
-1985 ILQDADPVLLL
+1985 
-1996 ADAAGRAA
+1996 
-2004 LGEPATPQLALE
+2004 
-2016 AVLPETLSAENP
+2016 
-2028 APRAQAS
+2028 
-2035 HLAYVIY
+2035 
-2042 TSGSTGKPK
+2042 
-2051 GAMNEHR
+2051 
-2058 GVVNR
+2058 
-2063 LVWMQEAY
+2063 
-2071 GLTAA
+2071 
-2076 DTVLQKTPFGFDV
+2076 
-2089 SVWEFFWPLMVG
+2089 
-2101 ARLVMAKPEGHKDP
+2101 
-2115 DYLSRAIEQYGV
+2115 
-2127 TTLHFVPSML
+2127 
-2137 QSFLAD
+2137 
-2143 GQAATRCGQVVRVMC
+2143 
-2158 SGEALPAALVAEFYR
+2158 
-2173 RLPQAELHNLYGP
+2173 
-2186 TEAAVDVTAW
+2186 
-2196 HCSREAERVSVPI
+2196 
-2209 GRPIANTRIY
+2209 
-2219 LLDERG
+2219 
-2225 QPVPLGA
+2225 
-2232 VGELYIGGVQVARG
+2232 
-2246 YLNRPELTAERFLSD
+2246 
-2261 PFAPGGR
+2261 
-2268 MYRTGDVARYLAN
+2268 
-2281 GDIEYL
+2281 
-2287 GRNDQQ
+2287 
-2293 VKIRGFRIECG
+2293 
-2304 EIEAAL
+2304 
-2310 ATHPAVRE
+2310 
-2318 AVVDARAVGDDK
+2318 
-2330 RLVAWVVPAADVAE
+2330 
-2344 ETLAGALRQH
+2344 
-2354 VSAALP
+2354 
-2360 DYMVPSAWV
+2360 
-2369 VVAALPLSP
+2369 
-2378 NGKLDRRALP
+2378 
-2388 EPQGAQSQAAY
+2388 
-2399 EAPQGE
+2399 
-2405 HETLLAAIWRELLNV
+2405 
-2420 ERVGRHDNFFEL
+2420 
-2432 GGHSLLAVKLM
+2432 
-2443 AQLRRAGWGANVQTL
+2443 
-2458 FSTPTLSALAQAM
+2458 
-2471 SAQGEVDI
+2471 
-2479 PENRILPGGASI
+2479 
-2491 TPEMLPLATLSQP
+2491 
-2504 EIDTVVAQVPGGV
+2504 
-2517 ANVQDIYALSPLQEG
+2517 
-2532 ILFHH
+2532 
-2537 LLAERGDPYQLS
+2537 
-2549 AVLRFDSR
+2549 
-2557 ARLDAWLAA
+2557 
-2566 VQQVIERHD
+2566 
-2575 ILRTAFITQGMSS
+2575 
-2588 PVQVVWRKAELALSE
+2588 
-2603 RRFDPADGPIWRQL
+2603 
-2617 AASFDP
+2617 
-2623 LQQRQDLTRAP
+2623 
-2634 LLNFTVTQEEDGS
+2634 
-2647 WCALQQ
+2647 
-2653 WHHLI
+2653 
-2658 GDHSTLAFMEQ
+2658 
-2669 EIGEIL
+2669 
-2675 AGRGAQLG
+2675 
-2683 VAQPFR
+2683 
-2689 NAVAQ
+2689 
-2694 ARLALSEAEHESF
+2694 
-2707 FRDMLADISEPVLP
+2707 
-2721 FGLSDVHGEGRQIA
+2721 
-2735 CRYQALS
+2735 
-2742 SALNLRLRRQARRLG
+2742 
-2757 VSLASLCHLA
+2757 
-2767 WAQVLASVSGRDA
+2767 
-2780 VVFGT
+2780 
-2785 VLLGRLQG
+2785 
-2793 GEGAERALGLFI
+2793 
-2805 NTLPLRLDIDRRG
+2805 
-2818 VETAAR
+2818 
-2824 EAHVRLSGLLAH
+2824 
-2836 EHAPLALAQR
+2836 
-2846 CSGVSPGAPLFSALL
+2846 
-2861 NYRHNNGEAV
+2861 
-2871 ALPEGVSLLSAEE
+2871 
-2884 RTNYPF
+2884 
-2890 VLSVEDGGDSL
+2890 
-2901 GVTAQVTETV
+2901 
-2911 DAQRVCDYMV
+2911 
-2921 QALSSLAQALEQAPE
+2921 
-2936 TPVCSLAVVPEAER
+2936 
-2950 ELLLHGWNRTER
+2950 
-2962 DYPLD
+2962 
-2967 QTLAALFEQQVR
+2967 
-2979 RTPNATALVS
+2979 
-2989 GAESLSYAQ
+2989 
-2998 LNARA
+2998 
-3003 NRLAHALIARGVGP
+3003 
-3017 DSRVAVCAERGLN
+3017 
-3030 MVTALF
+3030 
-3036 GILKAGGAYVP
+3036 
-3047 LDPAYPGERLQYILQ
+3047 
-3062 DADPVLLL
+3062 
-3070 ADAAGRAALGEPVT
+3070 
-3084 PQLALEAALPETL
+3084 
-3097 SAENPAP
+3097 
-3104 RAQASH
+3104 
-3110 LAYVI
+3110 
-3115 YTSGS
+3115 
-3120 TGKPKG
+3120 
-3126 AMNEHRGVV
+3126 
-3135 NRLVWMQ
+3135 
-3142 EAYGLTAADTVLQK
+3142 
-3156 TPFGF
+3156 
-3161 DVSVWEFFWPL
+3161 
-3172 MVGARLVMAKPEGH
+3172 
-3186 KDPDYLSRAI
+3186 
-3196 EQYGVTTLHFVP
+3196 
-3208 SMLQSFLADGQAATR
+3208 
-3223 CGQVVRVMCSGE
+3223 
-3235 ALPAA
+3235 
-3240 LVAEF
+3240 
-3245 YRRLPQAELHNLYG
+3245 
-3259 PTEAA
+3259 
-3264 VDVTAWHCSR
+3264 
-3274 EADRVSV
+3274 
-3281 PIGRPIANT
+3281 
-3290 RIYLLDERGQPVPLG
+3290 
-3305 AVGELYIGGVQVARG
+3305 
-3320 YLNRPELT
+3320 
-3328 AERFLSDPFAPGG
+3328 
-3341 RMYRTGDVARYLA
+3341 
-3354 NGDIEYLGRNDQ
+3354 
-3366 QVKIRG
+3366 
-3372 FRIECGEIEAA
+3372 
-3383 LATHP
+3383 
-3388 AVREAVVDARAVG
+3388 
-3401 DDKRLVAWV
+3401 
-3410 VPAADVA
+3410 
-3417 EETLAGALRQH
+3417 
-3428 VSAALPDYMV
+3428 
-3438 PSAWVVVA
+3438 
-3446 ALPLSPNGKLDRRAL
+3446 
-3461 PEPQGAQSQAAYE
+3461 
-3474 APQGEHETLLA
+3474 
-3485 AIWRELLN
+3485 
-3493 VERVGRHDNFFE
+3493 
-3505 LGGHSLLAVRLT
+3505 
-3517 NRLQQMEWQLPLQV
+3517 
-3531 LFANPTLLAL
+3531 
-3541 AQQLRRTD
+3541 
-3549 EALPPIEAMPRG
+3549 
-3561 AALPL
+3561 
-3566 SFAQQ
+3566 
-3571 RLWFLTQLEGL
+3571 
-3582 SETYHIPLALSLRGE
+3582 
-3597 LDLPAWRQS
+3597 
-3606 LDALYA
+3606 
-3612 RHEALRSRFVTVE
+3612 
-3625 GQPQAH
+3625 
-3631 ILPADALPLTVHDLR
+3631 
-3646 GRQDA
+3646 
-3651 QSQARQLA
+3651 
-3659 QRLTEAPFDLTQGPL
+3659 
-3674 VRAALIRLA
+3674 
-3683 DEEHLFLL
+3683 
-3691 TCHHI
+3691 
-3696 ISDGW
+3696 
-3701 STGILLRDLGALYGA
+3701 
-3716 LRRGDADPLPPL
+3716 PPL
-3728 PPLTLQYADYAA
+3728 PLQYADYAA

-3780 QSFSGG
+3780 QSFSGR

-4021 QSCAHVLFEQWV
+4021 QSSAHVLFEQWV

-4091 AILKAGAAYVPLDPH
+4091 AILKAGGAYVPLDPH

-4301 WLINAYGPTECTVFA
+4301 RLINAYGPTECTVFA

-4400 YLADGNIDYLG
+4400 YLPDGNIDYLG

-4576 AGVKTLFTAP
+4576 AGVQTLFTAP

-4715 VVWRKAELSLRE
+4715 VVWRKAQLSLRE
-4727 LRLNPEEGEIGS
+4727 LRLNPAEGEIGS

-5404 TRAYLLDARGRPVP
+5404 TRAYLLD
-5418 MGAVGELHI
+5418 
-5427 GGVGVALGYL
+5427 
-5437 NRPELTAQRFLSD
+5437 
-5450 PFNPVGGGRMY
+5450 
-5461 RTGDLARYLPDG
+5461 
-5473 SLEYQGRCDQ
+5473 
-5483 QIKLRGFRIE
+5483 
-5493 PGEIEVQ
+5493 
-5500 LAASPWVREAV
+5500 
-5511 VQVCSTEHH
+5511 
-5520 PRLVAWIVPTADV
+5520 
-5533 DRSALQG
+5533 
-5540 QLRAY
+5540 
-5545 LSERLPEYMVPSAY
+5545 
-5559 VWLDALPLT
+5559 
-5568 ANGKLDRRALPE
+5568 
-5580 PERAAVGTREY
+5580 
-5591 VAPQGETETTLARVW
+5591 
-5606 CELLEI
+5606 
-5612 GQIGRHDNFFELGG
+5612 
-5626 HSLLAVRLS
+5626 
-5635 SQLRQQGIT
+5635 
-5644 LPVQAIFNHPILAEL
+5644 
-5659 AERIDRRTAE
+5659 
-5669 APMRKA
+5669 
-5675 VPARSSGSR
+5675 
-5684 PPLFFVPTGFGDHSY
+5684 
-5699 VFELAKEIDKTF
+5699 
-5711 PVYAVPWPAMEEKP
+5711 
-5725 ATMSDMAASAV
+5725 
-5736 ALIREVQPQGPYHLA
+5736 
-5751 GYSSGGVLAYAIAE
+5751 
-5765 QLQSAGEAVAFL
+5765 
-5777 GLIDTLRPVEAMHS
+5777 
-5791 PVQLLLNWVE
+5791 
-5801 STQERPDPQFC
+5801 
-5812 QQLAELPLPEAIAAV
+5812 
-5827 QRAGIKTQREE
+5827 
-5838 VADEAALWQQR
+5838 
-5849 HHYAKLVEATLVQPA
+5849 
-5864 SLKIHLF
+5864 
-5871 KAKQEQVS
+5871 
-5879 VNSQNAQFQAYW
+5879 
-5891 QRIKQAG
+5891 
-5898 YCREDASALGWDKL
+5898 
-5912 LPPATVRVSQ
+5912 
-5922 VNGDHVSMMEHPVHR
+5922 
-5937 RELGQHFNLALRE
+5937 
-5950 LGQA
+5950 

>member
-1 MNKQTDVKSGELR
+1 MNKQTDVKSGEFR
-14 TGAQAAAEKV
+14 AGSQAATEKV
-24 ELHEMTIAQRE
+24 ELHEITTAQRE
-35 LWLGENISKEL
+35 LWLGENISKDL

-57 GPLDVKLLRQVIDAI
+57 GPLNVKLLRQAIDAI

-115 AARRWMVADAA
+115 AARRWMVADSA

-140 VITLAPQRYV
+140 VITLAPQRYI

-228 RRAIL
+228 RRAVL
-233 TPDAAMNRNTQLL
+233 TPDAAMHHNTQLL
-246 EKEALDQLQQQA
+246 EKDVLDRLQRQA

-408 DADYANSLGDLD
+408 DAAYANSLDDLD

-433 NASTAGTIE
+433 NASTTGTIE
-442 ALDRQVAALADAEA
+442 ALDRQVATLADAGA
-456 GGSFYT
+456 GGSFYA

-475 DRPAEALQRLVS
+475 DRPAQALQRLVS

-497 KMLLAERVLGVTA
+497 KILLAERVLGVTT
-510 LQAVS
+510 LLAVS

-525 LHVEADGWVIAANP
+525 LRIETDGWEIAAHP

-551 GSAQPGDALAQ
+551 GSIQPGDALAQ
-562 ACGLSVGLVLPT
+562 ACGLSVGSVLPT
-574 INAAEASLLG
+574 LSDAEASLLG

-600 LTRYYPA
+600 LTRFYPA
-607 PFPPGPGRQTD
+607 PFPPGPDRRAA

-657 LGWITP
+657 LGWITSN
-663 DDRNWGRWAHLSAR
+663 DRDWGRWAHLSAR
-677 VLPLQVSVDHTGN
+677 VLPLQVSVDHSYN

-699 QEYSQL
+699 QEYGRL

-712 PALLTRD
+712 PALLTGD

-726 TWPTAVSIVSRRSA
+726 AWPTAVSIVSRRSET
-740 QGLQPEDEGVAAI
+740 GLQPEDEGLAAI

-761 LQICKADSAFR
+761 LQICKADGAFR

-802 GSHRRTVGEL
+802 GSHRRTIGEL
-812 SLVSEEERAQLL
+812 NLVSEEERTQLL
-824 QGLNHTVASHSPTA
+824 QSLNHTVASHSPAA

-848 KRTPEAIAVTYGDDS
+848 KRTPDATAMTYGDDS
-863 LTYAELNTQAN
+863 LTYAELNTWAN
-874 RWAHRLVQ
+874 RWAHRLVE

-896 RGLPMLVG
+896 RGLPMLAG

-946 QALGDCEVPVLAL
+946 QALGGCEVPVLAL
-959 EQPLRGES
+959 EQPLTGNS
-967 DDLQDVGVRPAHLA
+967 DDLQDVEVRPSHLA

-1020 RWCLF
+1020 KWCLF

-1052 AIARSAPD
+1052 EIARSAPD

-1091 ARQQLREIV
+1091 ARHQLREIV
-1100 FGGEMLKPC
+1100 FGGEMLKPS

-1123 RLINMYGI
+1123 RLVNMYGI

-1149 ITTSPIGSRIPDLR
+1149 IVASPIGCRIPDLR
-1163 LYLLGADGEP
+1163 LYLLGGDGEP

-1182 FVGGEGVA
+1182 YVGGEGVA

-1198 LTAERFLDDPFNRAP
+1198 LTAERFLEDPFNRAP

-1249 ECGEVEAQLSTDPRV
+1249 ECGEVEAQLSADPRV

-1272 DDGDGGK
+1272 DDGDGNK

-1286 PAPEAERATLATGL
+1286 PAPETERATLATEL
-1300 RQHLQAR
+1300 RRHLQAR
-1307 LPDYMVPVAYVWLEA
+1307 LPDYMVPAAYVWLEA

-1340 VDAYVREAY
+1340 VDACAREAY

-1358 LLAAIWREL
+1358 LLAAIWHEL
-1367 LGIERV
+1367 LGVERI

-1420 LEVAPAQEP
+1420 LQVAPTQESIP
-1429 LPILPVARDGDLPL
+1429 MLPVARDGELPL

-1468 LRLHGRLD
+1468 LRLRGRLD

-1481 HSLDALYARHESLRS
+1481 QGLDALYARHESLRS

-1522 RRHPAQADKLCRQA
+1522 RRHPAQAETLCRQA
-1536 ATQPFDLTQGPL
+1536 ATQSFDLTQGPL
-1548 VRAALIRLADEE
+1548 VRAALLRLADEE

-1568 HIISDGWSTGILLRE
+1568 HIVSDGWSTGILLRE
-1583 LGALYGALR
+1583 LGALYGAFR
-1592 RGDADPLPPLTLQ
+1592 RGEADPLPPPTLQ

-1626 QYWRETLIGAPALLT
+1626 QYWRETLSDAPALLT

-1655 GGEVPI
+1655 GAEVPI

-1704 IGTPEANRG
+1704 IGTPEANRS

-1738 DLPTLIARIRHTV
+1738 NLPMLLERIRHTV
-1751 LTAQENRDLPFEQV
+1751 LAAQENRDLPFEQV

-1786 WQDGSVRDIPLPG
+1786 WQDGSVRNIPLPG
-1799 MQAELAGL
+1799 LQAE
-1807 EYSAAKFDLTLDL
+1807 SAELGYRIAKYDLTLDL

-1843 ERYGVYLVQALR
+1843 ERYGA
-1855 AMTLNS
+1855 
-1861 PRSVSHIDLL
+1861 
-1871 PPAERE
+1871 
-1877 HLLHGWNRTERDYPL
+1877 
-1892 DQTLAA
+1892 
-1898 LFEQQVRR
+1898 
-1906 TPHAT
+1906 
-1911 ALVSGTESLS
+1911 
-1921 YAQLNARANRL
+1921 
-1932 AHALIARGVGPDSRV
+1932 
-1947 AVCAERGLNMVTAL
+1947 
-1961 FGILK
+1961 
-1966 AGGAYVPLDPAYPG
+1966 
-1980 ERLQY
+1980 
-1985 ILQDADPVLLL
+1985 
-1996 ADAAGRAA
+1996 
-2004 LGEPATPQLALE
+2004 
-2016 AVLPETLSAENP
+2016 
-2028 APRAQAS
+2028 
-2035 HLAYVIY
+2035 
-2042 TSGSTGKPK
+2042 
-2051 GAMNEHR
+2051 
-2058 GVVNR
+2058 
-2063 LVWMQEAY
+2063 
-2071 GLTAA
+2071 
-2076 DTVLQKTPFGFDV
+2076 
-2089 SVWEFFWPLMVG
+2089 
-2101 ARLVMAKPEGHKDP
+2101 
-2115 DYLSRAIEQYGV
+2115 
-2127 TTLHFVPSML
+2127 
-2137 QSFLAD
+2137 
-2143 GQAATRCGQVVRVMC
+2143 
-2158 SGEALPAALVAEFYR
+2158 
-2173 RLPQAELHNLYGP
+2173 
-2186 TEAAVDVTAW
+2186 
-2196 HCSREAERVSVPI
+2196 
-2209 GRPIANTRIY
+2209 
-2219 LLDERG
+2219 
-2225 QPVPLGA
+2225 
-2232 VGELYIGGVQVARG
+2232 
-2246 YLNRPELTAERFLSD
+2246 
-2261 PFAPGGR
+2261 
-2268 MYRTGDVARYLAN
+2268 
-2281 GDIEYL
+2281 
-2287 GRNDQQ
+2287 
-2293 VKIRGFRIECG
+2293 
-2304 EIEAAL
+2304 
-2310 ATHPAVRE
+2310 
-2318 AVVDARAVGDDK
+2318 
-2330 RLVAWVVPAADVAE
+2330 
-2344 ETLAGALRQH
+2344 
-2354 VSAALP
+2354 
-2360 DYMVPSAWV
+2360 
-2369 VVAALPLSP
+2369 
-2378 NGKLDRRALP
+2378 
-2388 EPQGAQSQAAY
+2388 
-2399 EAPQGE
+2399 
-2405 HETLLAAIWRELLNV
+2405 
-2420 ERVGRHDNFFEL
+2420 
-2432 GGHSLLAVKLM
+2432 
-2443 AQLRRAGWGANVQTL
+2443 
-2458 FSTPTLSALAQAM
+2458 
-2471 SAQGEVDI
+2471 
-2479 PENRILPGGASI
+2479 
-2491 TPEMLPLATLSQP
+2491 
-2504 EIDTVVAQVPGGV
+2504 
-2517 ANVQDIYALSPLQEG
+2517 
-2532 ILFHH
+2532 
-2537 LLAERGDPYQLS
+2537 
-2549 AVLRFDSR
+2549 
-2557 ARLDAWLAA
+2557 
-2566 VQQVIERHD
+2566 
-2575 ILRTAFITQGMSS
+2575 
-2588 PVQVVWRKAELALSE
+2588 
-2603 RRFDPADGPIWRQL
+2603 
-2617 AASFDP
+2617 
-2623 LQQRQDLTRAP
+2623 
-2634 LLNFTVTQEEDGS
+2634 
-2647 WCALQQ
+2647 
-2653 WHHLI
+2653 
-2658 GDHSTLAFMEQ
+2658 
-2669 EIGEIL
+2669 
-2675 AGRGAQLG
+2675 
-2683 VAQPFR
+2683 
-2689 NAVAQ
+2689 
-2694 ARLALSEAEHESF
+2694 
-2707 FRDMLADISEPVLP
+2707 
-2721 FGLSDVHGEGRQIA
+2721 
-2735 CRYQALS
+2735 
-2742 SALNLRLRRQARRLG
+2742 
-2757 VSLASLCHLA
+2757 
-2767 WAQVLASVSGRDA
+2767 
-2780 VVFGT
+2780 
-2785 VLLGRLQG
+2785 
-2793 GEGAERALGLFI
+2793 
-2805 NTLPLRLDIDRRG
+2805 
-2818 VETAAR
+2818 
-2824 EAHVRLSGLLAH
+2824 
-2836 EHAPLALAQR
+2836 
-2846 CSGVSPGAPLFSALL
+2846 
-2861 NYRHNNGEAV
+2861 
-2871 ALPEGVSLLSAEE
+2871 
-2884 RTNYPF
+2884 
-2890 VLSVEDGGDSL
+2890 
-2901 GVTAQVTETV
+2901 
-2911 DAQRVCDYMV
+2911 
-2921 QALSSLAQALEQAPE
+2921 
-2936 TPVCSLAVVPEAER
+2936 
-2950 ELLLHGWNRTER
+2950 
-2962 DYPLD
+2962 
-2967 QTLAALFEQQVR
+2967 
-2979 RTPNATALVS
+2979 
-2989 GAESLSYAQ
+2989 
-2998 LNARA
+2998 
-3003 NRLAHALIARGVGP
+3003 
-3017 DSRVAVCAERGLN
+3017 
-3030 MVTALF
+3030 
-3036 GILKAGGAYVP
+3036 
-3047 LDPAYPGERLQYILQ
+3047 
-3062 DADPVLLL
+3062 
-3070 ADAAGRAALGEPVT
+3070 
-3084 PQLALEAALPETL
+3084 
-3097 SAENPAP
+3097 
-3104 RAQASH
+3104 
-3110 LAYVI
+3110 
-3115 YTSGS
+3115 
-3120 TGKPKG
+3120 
-3126 AMNEHRGVV
+3126 
-3135 NRLVWMQ
+3135 
-3142 EAYGLTAADTVLQK
+3142 
-3156 TPFGF
+3156 
-3161 DVSVWEFFWPL
+3161 
-3172 MVGARLVMAKPEGH
+3172 
-3186 KDPDYLSRAI
+3186 
-3196 EQYGVTTLHFVP
+3196 
-3208 SMLQSFLADGQAATR
+3208 
-3223 CGQVVRVMCSGE
+3223 
-3235 ALPAA
+3235 
-3240 LVAEF
+3240 
-3245 YRRLPQAELHNLYG
+3245 
-3259 PTEAA
+3259 
-3264 VDVTAWHCSR
+3264 
-3274 EADRVSV
+3274 
-3281 PIGRPIANT
+3281 
-3290 RIYLLDERGQPVPLG
+3290 
-3305 AVGELYIGGVQVARG
+3305 
-3320 YLNRPELT
+3320 
-3328 AERFLSDPFAPGG
+3328 
-3341 RMYRTGDVARYLA
+3341 
-3354 NGDIEYLGRNDQ
+3354 
-3366 QVKIRG
+3366 
-3372 FRIECGEIEAA
+3372 
-3383 LATHP
+3383 
-3388 AVREAVVDARAVG
+3388 
-3401 DDKRLVAWV
+3401 
-3410 VPAADVA
+3410 
-3417 EETLAGALRQH
+3417 
-3428 VSAALPDYMV
+3428 
-3438 PSAWVVVA
+3438 
-3446 ALPLSPNGKLDRRAL
+3446 
-3461 PEPQGAQSQAAYE
+3461 
-3474 APQGEHETLLA
+3474 
-3485 AIWRELLN
+3485 
-3493 VERVGRHDNFFE
+3493 
-3505 LGGHSLLAVRLT
+3505 
-3517 NRLQQMEWQLPLQV
+3517 
-3531 LFANPTLLAL
+3531 
-3541 AQQLRRTD
+3541 
-3549 EALPPIEAMPRG
+3549 
-3561 AALPL
+3561 
-3566 SFAQQ
+3566 
-3571 RLWFLTQLEGL
+3571 
-3582 SETYHIPLALSLRGE
+3582 
-3597 LDLPAWRQS
+3597 
-3606 LDALYA
+3606 
-3612 RHEALRSRFVTVE
+3612 
-3625 GQPQAH
+3625 
-3631 ILPADALPLTVHDLR
+3631 
-3646 GRQDA
+3646 
-3651 QSQARQLA
+3651 
-3659 QRLTEAPFDLTQGPL
+3659 
-3674 VRAALIRLA
+3674 
-3683 DEEHLFLL
+3683 
-3691 TCHHI
+3691 
-3696 ISDGW
+3696 
-3701 STGILLRDLGALYGA
+3701 
-3716 LRRGDADPLPPL
+3716 
-3728 PPLTLQYADYAA
+3728 
-3740 WQRRYLT
+3740 
-3747 PERLAAQAQYWRET
+3747 
-3761 LSDAP
+3761 
-3766 ALLTLPTDRPRPTV
+3766 
-3780 QSFSGG
+3780 
-3786 EVPIAIDAEL
+3786 
-3796 TQALRQFSRQHGG
+3796 
-3809 TLFMTVLAAWSLVL
+3809 
-3823 ARMAGQQE
+3823 
-3831 LVIGTPEANRGR
+3831 
-3843 LETESLVG
+3843 
-3851 FFVSTLAL
+3851 
-3859 RIDLRDDP
+3859 
-3867 DLPTLIARIRHAV
+3867 
-3880 LAARE
+3880 
-3885 NRDLPFEQVVELV
+3885 
-3898 NPPRH
+3898 
-3903 LGYTPLFQ
+3903 
-3911 VMLAWQDGS
+3911 
-3920 VRDISLPGLQAES
+3920 
-3933 AELGYQIAKYDLTL
+3933 
-3947 DLAERDEQISG
+3947 
-3958 TLNFATA
+3958 
-3965 LFDRATAERYG
+3965 
-3976 VYLVQVLRAMA
+3976 YLVQVLRAMA
-3987 TNATQPASH
+3987 TNASQSASH
-3996 LDLLP
+3996 IDLLP

-4008 LYGWNRTAEVYPA
+4008 LYGWNRTAEAYPA
-4021 QSCAHVLFEQWV
+4021 QNPVHAQFEQWAR
-4033 QRTPDAVAVVNDR
+4033 RTPDAIALVNEA
-4046 DSLSYAQLNAH
+4046 DSLSYAQLNAR
-4057 ANQLAHQLIA
+4057 ANQLAHQLIG

-4076 ATSLERSV
+4076 ATSLERSF

-4115 IGDSGASLILCDRD
+4115 IGDSGTTLILCDRD
-4129 IDREIAGEIACLR
+4129 LDREIAGEIECLR
-4142 IDRLRQNPTHDPAVP
+4142 IDRLRQDPTHDPAVA
-4157 RAGGAP
+4157 RAGDAP

-4183 QGILRLAINNRFASF
+4183 QGILRLAINNRFAAF

-4232 APEVLTEAEALAAA
+4232 APEVLTDADALAAA
-4246 LARQGINVLFL
+4246 LVRQEINVLFL

-4262 NQYAH
+4262 NQYVH
-4267 SIAATLAQLKYLL
+4267 SIAATLAQLKYLI

-4301 WLINAYGPTECTVFA
+4301 RLVNAYGPTEGTVIA
-4316 TTATIERVD
+4316 TAAIVEQVG
-4325 PWQRLPIGRPIGNTR
+4325 PWQRLPIGRPIGNTH
-4340 IYLLDEHGQPVPLG
+4340 IYLLDEHLQPVPLG
-4354 ATGEIYIAGPGVAL
+4354 ATGELYIGGAGVAL

-4380 FLADPFNPGERM
+4380 FLADPFNPGDRI

-4400 YLADGNIDYLG
+4400 YLPDGNIDYQG

-4449 ADNKRLVAWVVP
+4449 ANNKRLVAWVVP
-4461 EADADRQTLAVTLRQ
+4461 EAEADRQTLAVTLRQ

-4487 PAAWVALDTLP
+4487 PTAWVALDTLP

-4576 AGVKTLFTAP
+4576 AGVQTLFTAP

-4606 GILPGCVAITPEM
+4606 GIQPGCASITPEM
-4619 LPLATLS
+4619 LPLAALS

-4653 QEGILFHHLLAERG
+4653 QEGILFHHLLAEQG

-4715 VVWRKAELSLRE
+4715 VVWRKAELSLQE
-4727 LRLNPEEGEIGS
+4727 LRLDPAQGDIGS

-4760 SFVAAQG
+4760 SFVAARE

-4820 LGVSKAEHERFFRT
+4820 LGVSNAEHEQFFRT
-4834 MLADIDEPSL
+4834 LLADIDEPSL

-4853 EGRDISTAHLALPP
+4853 EGRDISTAHLALPH
-4867 ALNQQLRRQARRLG
+4867 ALNQQLRRQARRMG

-4940 VGAESAVLQA
+4940 VGAESAALQA

-4989 NSGEDTALPTGVT
+4989 NSGEETALPAGVT

-5054 LEQAPQTPVCEL
+5054 LEEAPQTPICEL
-5066 EVMPDEEYA
+5066 DVMPDEEYA
-5075 LQLCR
+5075 LQLCS
-5080 WNHTAE
+5080 WNHTTE
-5086 AYPADTCVHELF
+5086 PYPADTCVHELF
-5098 EQQARL
+5098 EQQAQL
-5104 TPQAIALIQDA
+5104 TPQAVAVIQGA
-5115 QRLSY
+5115 RQLSY

-5149 ARSIEL
+5149 TRSIEL
-5155 VCAQLAV
+5155 VCAQLAIV
-5162 IKAGAAYVP
+5162 KAGAAYVP
-5171 IDPQLPAARQAWIAD
+5171 LDPQLPTARQAWIVN
-5186 DSGACLMLTDA
+5186 DSGACLMLAETA
-5197 IGDEEIP
+5197 GNEGIP
-5204 QLTVEDR
+5204 QLPVEDC
-5211 EAEDHNG
+5211 EGNDG
-5218 NPALRVSSGATAYI
+5218 NPALRLSSGTTAYI

-5262 AFDADDRIA
+5262 AFDAEDRVA

-5356 YARLLQERGPV
+5356 YARLLQEQGPV
-5367 HLIHAYGPTETTT
+5367 QLIHAYGPTETTT

-5418 MGAVGELHI
+5418 MGAIGELHI

-5473 SLEYQGRCDQ
+5473 CLEYQGRCDQ
-5483 QIKLRGFRIE
+5483 QVKLRGFRIE

-5520 PRLVAWIVPTADV
+5520 PRLVAWIVPAAEGE
-5533 DRSALQG
+5533 RSALQG

-5580 PERAAVGTREY
+5580 PECAAVGAREY
-5591 VAPQGETETTLARVW
+5591 AAPQGETETTLARAW

-5669 APMRKA
+5669 APLCKA

-5699 VFELAKEIDKTF
+5699 VFELAKEIDESF
-5711 PVYAVPWPAMEEKP
+5711 PVYAVPWPAVEEKP

-5765 QLQSAGEAVAFL
+5765 QLQSSGEAVAFL

-5827 QRAGIKTQREE
+5827 QRAGIKTQRAE

-5849 HHYAKLVEATLVQPA
+5849 HHYAKLVEATQVQPA

-5879 VNSQNAQFQAYW
+5879 ANSQNEQFQVYW
-5891 QRIKQAG
+5891 QKIKQAG
-5898 YCREDASALGWDKL
+5898 YCREDASALGWDRL

-5937 RELGQHFNLALRE
+5937 RELGQHFNLALRD

>member
-1 MNKQTDVKSGELR
+1 MNKQTDVKSGEFR

-57 GPLDVKLLRQVIDAI
+57 GPLDVKLLRQAIDAI

-408 DADYANSLGDLD
+408 DAAYANSLGDLD

-497 KMLLAERVLGVTA
+497 KILLAERVLGVTA
-510 LQAVS
+510 LQAVN

-551 GSAQPGDALAQ
+551 GSVQPGDALAQ
-562 ACGLSVGLVLPT
+562 ACGLSVGSVLPT

-607 PFPPGPGRQTD
+607 PFPPGPGRQAE

-712 PALLTRD
+712 PALLMRD

-761 LQICKADSAFR
+761 LQICKADGAFR

-824 QGLNHTVASHSPTA
+824 QGLNHTVASHSPAA

-848 KRTPEAIAVTYGDDS
+848 RRTPEAIAVTYGDDS

-959 EQPLRGES
+959 EQPLTGES

-1100 FGGEMLKPC
+1100 FGGEMLKPS

-1182 FVGGEGVA
+1182 YVGGEGVA

-1367 LGIERV
+1367 LGVERV

-1429 LPILPVARDGDLPL
+1429 LPILPVARDGELPL

-1481 HSLDALYARHESLRS
+1481 HSLDTLYARHESLRS

-1522 RRHPAQADKLCRQA
+1522 RRHPAQADTLCRQA

-1568 HIISDGWSTGILLRE
+1568 HIVSDGWSTGILLRE
-1583 LGALYGALR
+1583 LGALYGAFR
-1592 RGDADPLPPLTLQ
+1592 RGDADPLPLPTLQ

-1626 QYWRETLIGAPALLT
+1626 QYWRETLSGAPALLT

-1799 MQAELAGL
+1799 LQAELAGL

-1871 PPAERE
+1871 PLAERE

-1906 TPHAT
+1906 TPDAT
-1911 ALVSGTESLS
+1911 ALVSGAESLS
-1921 YAQLNARANRL
+1921 YAQLNACANRL

-1947 AVCAERGLNMVTAL
+1947 AVCAERGLHMVTAL

-2016 AVLPETLSAENP
+2016 AALPDTLSAENP
-2028 APRAQAS
+2028 ERRAQAS

-2196 HCSREAERVSVPI
+2196 HCSREADRVSVPI

-2219 LLDERG
+2219 LLDEHG

-2304 EIEAAL
+2304 EIEAVL
-2310 ATHPAVRE
+2310 AAHPAVRE

-2330 RLVAWVVPAADVAE
+2330 RLVAWVVPAAGVAE

-2420 ERVGRHDNFFEL
+2420 EQVGRHDNFFEL

-2471 SAQGEVDI
+2471 SAQGEIDI

-2504 EIDTVVAQVPGGV
+2504 EIDAVVAQVPGGV

-2566 VQQVIERHD
+2566 MQQVIDRHD

-2603 RRFDPADGPIWRQL
+2603 RRFDPADGPIWQQL

-2707 FRDMLADISEPVLP
+2707 FRDMLADIREPVLP

-2979 RTPNATALVS
+2979 RTPDATALVS

-3070 ADAAGRAALGEPVT
+3070 ADAAGRAALGEPAT
-3084 PQLALEAALPETL
+3084 PQLALEAALPDTL
-3097 SAENPAP
+3097 SAENPER

-3223 CGQVVRVMCSGE
+3223 CGQVVRVICSGE

-3290 RIYLLDERGQPVPLG
+3290 RIYLLDEHGQPVPLG

-3328 AERFLSDPFAPGG
+3328 AERFLADPFAPGG

-3372 FRIECGEIEAA
+3372 FRIECGEIEAV

-3410 VPAADVA
+3410 VPAAGVA
-3417 EETLAGALRQH
+3417 EEMLAGALRQH

-3446 ALPLSPNGKLDRRAL
+3446 ALPLSPNGKLERRAL

-3493 VERVGRHDNFFE
+3493 VEQVGRHDNFFE

-3517 NRLQQMEWQLPLQV
+3517 NRLQQVEWQLPLQT

-3561 AALPL
+3561 AELPL

-3701 STGILLRDLGALYGA
+3701 STGILLRELGALYGA
-3716 LRRGDADPLPPL
+3716 FRRGDADPLPPL
-3728 PPLTLQYADYAA
+3728 TLQYPDYAA

-3867 DLPTLIARIRHAV
+3867 DLPTLIARIRHTV

-3996 LDLLP
+3996 LELLP

-4021 QSCAHVLFEQWV
+4021 QSSAHVLFEQWA

-4129 IDREIAGEIACLR
+4129 LDREIAGEIACLR

-4157 RAGGAP
+4157 RAGDAP

-4246 LARQGINVLFL
+4246 LVRQGINVLFL

-4262 NQYAH
+4262 NQYVH

-4301 WLINAYGPTECTVFA
+4301 RLINGYGPTECTVFA

-4340 IYLLDEHGQPVPLG
+4340 IYLLDAHGQPVPLG

-4400 YLADGNIDYLG
+4400 YLPDGNIDYLG

-4449 ADNKRLVAWVVP
+4449 ADTKRLVAWVVP

-4532 LLAGIWRELLGIE
+4532 LLAGIWRELLGLE

-4576 AGVKTLFTAP
+4576 AGVQTLFTAP

-4596 TQQEVSVPAN
+4596 TQQEVSVPVN

-4727 LRLNPEEGEIGS
+4727 LRLNPAEGEIGS

-4820 LGVSKAEHERFFRT
+4820 LGVSKAEHEQFFRT

-4853 EGRDISTAHLALPP
+4853 EGRDISTAHLALPH

-5098 EQQARL
+5098 EQQARQ

-5197 IGDEEIP
+5197 VGDEGIP

-5211 EAEDHNG
+5211 EAEGHVG

-5520 PRLVAWIVPTADV
+5520 PRLVAWIVPTADA
-5533 DRSALQG
+5533 DRSVLQG

-5591 VAPQGETETTLARVW
+5591 AAPQGETETTLARVW

-5669 APMRKA
+5669 APLRKA

-5699 VFELAKEIDKTF
+5699 VFELAKEIDETF
-5711 PVYAVPWPAMEEKP
+5711 PVYAVPWPAVEEKP

-5777 GLIDTLRPVEAMHS
+5777 GLIDTLRPVAAMHS

-5891 QRIKQAG
+5891 QKIKQAG

>member
-57 GPLDVKLLRQVIDAI
+57 GPLDVKLLRQAIDAI

-497 KMLLAERVLGVTA
+497 KVLLAERVLGVTA

-562 ACGLSVGLVLPT
+562 ACGLSVGSVLPT

-607 PFPPGPGRQTD
+607 PFPPGPGRQAD

-629 RLEKIAGEQVLAAA
+629 RLEKIAGEHVLAAA

-719 ADLRAPQ
+719 ADLRASQ

-761 LQICKADSAFR
+761 LQICKADGAFR

-1014 NFSAAD
+1014 NFSVAD

-1163 LYLLGADGEP
+1163 MYLLGADGEP

-1182 FVGGEGVA
+1182 YVGGEGVA

-1286 PAPEAERATLATGL
+1286 PAQEAERATLATGL

-1367 LGIERV
+1367 LGVERV

-1522 RRHPAQADKLCRQA
+1522 RRHPAQADTLCRQA

-1548 VRAALIRLADEE
+1548 VRAALIRLSDEE

-1799 MQAELAGL
+1799 LQAELAGL

-1892 DQTLAA
+1892 DQTLTA

-1906 TPHAT
+1906 TPDAT

-2016 AVLPETLSAENP
+2016 AALPETLSAENP

-2196 HCSREAERVSVPI
+2196 HCSREADRVSVPI

-2330 RLVAWVVPAADVAE
+2330 RLVAWVVPAVDVAE

-2369 VVAALPLSP
+2369 VVVALPLSP

-2504 EIDTVVAQVPGGV
+2504 EIDAVVAQVPGGV

-2566 VQQVIERHD
+2566 MQQVIDRHD

-2647 WCALQQ
+2647 WCALQK

-2707 FRDMLADISEPVLP
+2707 FRDMLADIREPVLP

-2742 SALNLRLRRQARRLG
+2742 SALNLRLRQQARRLG

-2979 RTPNATALVS
+2979 RTPHATALVS

-3235 ALPAA
+3235 ALPAT

-3274 EADRVSV
+3274 EAERVSV

-3320 YLNRPELT
+3320 YLHRPELT

-3701 STGILLRDLGALYGA
+3701 STGILLRELGALYGA

-3728 PPLTLQYADYAA
+3728 PLQYADYAA

-3933 AELGYQIAKYDLTL
+3933 AELSYQIAKYDLTL

-4246 LARQGINVLFL
+4246 LVRQGINVLFL

-4301 WLINAYGPTECTVFA
+4301 RLINAYGPTECTVFA

-4400 YLADGNIDYLG
+4400 YLPDGNIDYLG

-4461 EADADRQTLAVTLRQ
+4461 EADAARQTLAVTLRQ

-4576 AGVKTLFTAP
+4576 AGVQTLFTAP

-4989 NSGEDTALPTGVT
+4989 NSGEDTALPTGVS

-5140 PGDRVAVRL
+5140 PGDRIAVRL

>member
-1 MNKQTDVKSGELR
+1 
-14 TGAQAAAEKV
+14 
-24 ELHEMTIAQRE
+24 
-35 LWLGENISKEL
+35 
-46 SFNIWGYGQVD
+46 
-57 GPLDVKLLRQVIDAI
+57 
-72 VEETPALQ
+72 
-80 AHFVEKDG
+80 
-88 ELYQYRAPRTHE
+88 
-100 PLFTLDLSKEPDPLQ
+100 
-115 AARRWMVADAA
+115 
-126 LPRRATGEEPFSFY
+126 
-140 VITLAPQRYV
+140 
-150 LYRRFHHMITDG
+150 
-162 RSAEEVMRRIAAYY
+162 
-176 NALASGGVIPEFA
+176 
-189 NCNFSLLYEN
+189 
-199 DIKYRDSSRFSSDQA
+199 
-214 FWREYTAAAPQSLS
+214 
-228 RRAIL
+228 
-233 TPDAAMNRNTQLL
+233 
-246 EKEALDQLQQQA
+246 
-258 DNIGV
+258 
-263 HRAHILAAAVA
+263 
-274 LCFYSLTGS
+274 
-283 EYLNFSMPVTGTRER
+283 
-298 NSIGMT
+298 
-304 SNVVPLI
+304 
-311 IKVEPQLSLAE
+311 
-322 FIQKVAAEIA
+322 
-332 KVVRHQLYRG
+332 
-342 EDIRRDNGATDSAW
+342 
-356 FGPSINIVSFDH
+356 
-368 GDPFWGCR
+368 
-376 TRWYYG
+376 
-382 GNIPSGDLQIML
+382 
-394 YEDQQANEL
+394 
-403 DVTFS
+403 
-408 DADYANSLGDLD
+408 
-420 VLQRRFQFILRAL
+420 
-433 NASTAGTIE
+433 
-442 ALDRQVAALADAEA
+442 
-456 GGSFYT
+456 
-462 NRRQPPAG
+462 
-470 GIIRW
+470 
-475 DRPAEALQRLVS
+475 
-487 SLSHG
+487 
-492 AGCAA
+492 
-497 KMLLAERVLGVTA
+497 
-510 LQAVS
+510 
-515 DERQAEPGTL
+515 
-525 LHVEADGWVIAANP
+525 
-539 GVVRVGPFLRAD
+539 
-551 GSAQPGDALAQ
+551 
-562 ACGLSVGLVLPT
+562 
-574 INAAEASLLG
+574 
-584 AAYGA
+584 
-589 SADSAAFWQPR
+589 
-600 LTRYYPA
+600 
-607 PFPPGPGRQTD
+607 
-618 LPARW
+618 
-623 QATAWQ
+623 
-629 RLEKIAGEQVLAAA
+629 
-643 TLYLARMCN
+643 
-652 ETDFQ
+652 
-657 LGWITP
+657 
-663 DDRNWGRWAHLSAR
+663 
-677 VLPLQVSVDHTGN
+677 
-690 FQQALAALE
+690 
-699 QEYSQL
+699 
-705 RAHADYH
+705 
-712 PALLTRD
+712 
-719 ADLRAPQ
+719 
-726 TWPTAVSIVSRRSA
+726 
-740 QGLQPEDEGVAAI
+740 
-753 MASGSRAV
+753 
-761 LQICKADSAFR
+761 
-772 WVYDAASV
+772 
-780 ADEQML
+780 
-786 RATQH
+786 
-791 LLMLL
+791 
-796 NDAVRA
+796 
-802 GSHRRTVGEL
+802 
-812 SLVSEEERAQLL
+812 
-824 QGLNHTVASHSPTA
+824 
-838 CLHRLFEAQV
+838 
-848 KRTPEAIAVTYGDDS
+848 
-863 LTYAELNTQAN
+863 
-874 RWAHRLVQ
+874 
-882 LGVQPDSLVALCAG
+882 
-896 RGLPMLVG
+896 
-904 LLGILKA
+904 
-911 GGAYVPLD
+911 
-919 PAYSGERLQY
+919 
-929 ILADSAPVLLL
+929 
-940 ADELGR
+940 
-946 QALGDCEVPVLAL
+946 
-959 EQPLRGES
+959 
-967 DDLQDVGVRPAHLA
+967 
-981 YVIYTSGSTGKPKGV
+981 
-996 MVEHRQVARLF
+996 
-1007 SATNAWF
+1007 
-1014 NFSAAD
+1014 
-1020 RWCLF
+1020 
-1025 HSFAFDFSVWEIWG
+1025 
-1039 AWLYGGQ
+1039 
-1046 LFIVPQ
+1046 
-1052 AIARSAPD
+1052 
-1060 FYHFVCRSGITVL
+1060 
-1073 NQTPSAFKAFIQ
+1073 
-1085 AQAHSE
+1085 
-1091 ARQQLREIV
+1091 
-1100 FGGEMLKPC
+1100 
-1109 DLAPWFARPENRQT
+1109 
-1123 RLINMYGI
+1123 
-1131 TETTVHVTY
+1131 
-1140 RPLSAQDTA
+1140 
-1149 ITTSPIGSRIPDLR
+1149 
-1163 LYLLGADGEP
+1163 
-1173 VPMGAIGEL
+1173 
-1182 FVGGEGVA
+1182 
-1190 RGYLNRPE
+1190 
-1198 LTAERFLDDPFNRAP
+1198 
-1213 GARMY
+1213 
-1218 RTGDL
+1218 
-1223 ARYLPGGD
+1223 
-1231 IEYLGRND
+1231 
-1239 QQVKIRGFRI
+1239 
-1249 ECGEVEAQLSTDPRV
+1249 
-1264 RSVAVDAI
+1264 
-1272 DDGDGGK
+1272 
-1279 RLVAWVV
+1279 
-1286 PAPEAERATLATGL
+1286 
-1300 RQHLQAR
+1300 
-1307 LPDYMVPVAYVWLEA
+1307 
-1322 LPLTGNGKL
+1322 
-1331 DKRALPVPQ
+1331 
-1340 VDAYVREAY
+1340 
-1349 APPQGEAEN
+1349 
-1358 LLAAIWREL
+1358 
-1367 LGIERV
+1367 
-1373 GRYDHFFELG
+1373 
-1383 GHSLMAVRLAN
+1383 
-1394 RVQQAGWQLPLQAL
+1394 
-1408 FASPVLHVLAQA
+1408 
-1420 LEVAPAQEP
+1420 
-1429 LPILPVARDGDLPL
+1429 
-1443 SFAQQRLWFLTQ
+1443 
-1455 LEGMSETYHIPLA
+1455 
-1468 LRLHGRLD
+1468 
-1476 RQALQ
+1476 
-1481 HSLDALYARHESLRS
+1481 
-1496 RFITREDRPQVQ
+1496 
-1508 ILPANG
+1508 
-1514 LPLAFHDL
+1514 
-1522 RRHPAQADKLCRQA
+1522 
-1536 ATQPFDLTQGPL
+1536 
-1548 VRAALIRLADEE
+1548 
-1560 HLFLLTCH
+1560 
-1568 HIISDGWSTGILLRE
+1568 
-1583 LGALYGALR
+1583 
-1592 RGDADPLPPLTLQ
+1592 
-1605 YPDYAAWQRRYLTP
+1605 
-1619 ERLAAQA
+1619 
-1626 QYWRETLIGAPALLT
+1626 
-1641 LPTDR
+1641 
-1646 PRPTVQSFS
+1646 
-1655 GGEVPI
+1655 
-1661 AIDAELTQAL
+1661 
-1671 RQFSRQHGGT
+1671 
-1681 LFMTVLA
+1681 
-1688 AWSLVL
+1688 
-1694 ARMAGQQELV
+1694 
-1704 IGTPEANRG
+1704 
-1713 RLETESLVGFFV
+1713 
-1725 STLALRIDLRDDP
+1725 
-1738 DLPTLIARIRHTV
+1738 
-1751 LTAQENRDLPFEQV
+1751 
-1765 VELVNPPRHL
+1765 
-1775 GYTPLFQVMLA
+1775 
-1786 WQDGSVRDIPLPG
+1786 
-1799 MQAELAGL
+1799 
-1807 EYSAAKFDLTLDL
+1807 
-1820 ADTGEGISGTLNFAT
+1820 
-1835 ALFDRATA
+1835 
-1843 ERYGVYLVQALR
+1843 
-1855 AMTLNS
+1855 
-1861 PRSVSHIDLL
+1861 
-1871 PPAERE
+1871 
-1877 HLLHGWNRTERDYPL
+1877 
-1892 DQTLAA
+1892 
-1898 LFEQQVRR
+1898 
-1906 TPHAT
+1906 
-1911 ALVSGTESLS
+1911 TESLS

-1996 ADAAGRAA
+1996 ADAAGRGA

-2016 AVLPETLSAENP
+2016 AALPDTLSAENP
-2028 APRAQAS
+2028 
-2035 HLAYVIY
+2035 
-2042 TSGSTGKPK
+2042 
-2051 GAMNEHR
+2051 
-2058 GVVNR
+2058 
-2063 LVWMQEAY
+2063 
-2071 GLTAA
+2071 
-2076 DTVLQKTPFGFDV
+2076 
-2089 SVWEFFWPLMVG
+2089 
-2101 ARLVMAKPEGHKDP
+2101 
-2115 DYLSRAIEQYGV
+2115 
-2127 TTLHFVPSML
+2127 
-2137 QSFLAD
+2137 
-2143 GQAATRCGQVVRVMC
+2143 
-2158 SGEALPAALVAEFYR
+2158 
-2173 RLPQAELHNLYGP
+2173 
-2186 TEAAVDVTAW
+2186 
-2196 HCSREAERVSVPI
+2196 ER
-2209 GRPIANTRIY
+2209 
-2219 LLDERG
+2219 
-2225 QPVPLGA
+2225 
-2232 VGELYIGGVQVARG
+2232 
-2246 YLNRPELTAERFLSD
+2246 
-2261 PFAPGGR
+2261 
-2268 MYRTGDVARYLAN
+2268 
-2281 GDIEYL
+2281 
-2287 GRNDQQ
+2287 
-2293 VKIRGFRIECG
+2293 
-2304 EIEAAL
+2304 
-2310 ATHPAVRE
+2310 
-2318 AVVDARAVGDDK
+2318 
-2330 RLVAWVVPAADVAE
+2330 
-2344 ETLAGALRQH
+2344 
-2354 VSAALP
+2354 
-2360 DYMVPSAWV
+2360 
-2369 VVAALPLSP
+2369 
-2378 NGKLDRRALP
+2378 
-2388 EPQGAQSQAAY
+2388 
-2399 EAPQGE
+2399 
-2405 HETLLAAIWRELLNV
+2405 
-2420 ERVGRHDNFFEL
+2420 
-2432 GGHSLLAVKLM
+2432 
-2443 AQLRRAGWGANVQTL
+2443 
-2458 FSTPTLSALAQAM
+2458 
-2471 SAQGEVDI
+2471 
-2479 PENRILPGGASI
+2479 
-2491 TPEMLPLATLSQP
+2491 
-2504 EIDTVVAQVPGGV
+2504 
-2517 ANVQDIYALSPLQEG
+2517 
-2532 ILFHH
+2532 
-2537 LLAERGDPYQLS
+2537 
-2549 AVLRFDSR
+2549 
-2557 ARLDAWLAA
+2557 
-2566 VQQVIERHD
+2566 
-2575 ILRTAFITQGMSS
+2575 
-2588 PVQVVWRKAELALSE
+2588 
-2603 RRFDPADGPIWRQL
+2603 
-2617 AASFDP
+2617 
-2623 LQQRQDLTRAP
+2623 
-2634 LLNFTVTQEEDGS
+2634 
-2647 WCALQQ
+2647 
-2653 WHHLI
+2653 
-2658 GDHSTLAFMEQ
+2658 
-2669 EIGEIL
+2669 
-2675 AGRGAQLG
+2675 
-2683 VAQPFR
+2683 
-2689 NAVAQ
+2689 
-2694 ARLALSEAEHESF
+2694 
-2707 FRDMLADISEPVLP
+2707 
-2721 FGLSDVHGEGRQIA
+2721 
-2735 CRYQALS
+2735 
-2742 SALNLRLRRQARRLG
+2742 
-2757 VSLASLCHLA
+2757 
-2767 WAQVLASVSGRDA
+2767 
-2780 VVFGT
+2780 
-2785 VLLGRLQG
+2785 
-2793 GEGAERALGLFI
+2793 
-2805 NTLPLRLDIDRRG
+2805 
-2818 VETAAR
+2818 
-2824 EAHVRLSGLLAH
+2824 
-2836 EHAPLALAQR
+2836 
-2846 CSGVSPGAPLFSALL
+2846 
-2861 NYRHNNGEAV
+2861 
-2871 ALPEGVSLLSAEE
+2871 
-2884 RTNYPF
+2884 
-2890 VLSVEDGGDSL
+2890 
-2901 GVTAQVTETV
+2901 
-2911 DAQRVCDYMV
+2911 
-2921 QALSSLAQALEQAPE
+2921 
-2936 TPVCSLAVVPEAER
+2936 
-2950 ELLLHGWNRTER
+2950 
-2962 DYPLD
+2962 
-2967 QTLAALFEQQVR
+2967 
-2979 RTPNATALVS
+2979 
-2989 GAESLSYAQ
+2989 
-2998 LNARA
+2998 
-3003 NRLAHALIARGVGP
+3003 
-3017 DSRVAVCAERGLN
+3017 
-3030 MVTALF
+3030 
-3036 GILKAGGAYVP
+3036 
-3047 LDPAYPGERLQYILQ
+3047 
-3062 DADPVLLL
+3062 
-3070 ADAAGRAALGEPVT
+3070 
-3084 PQLALEAALPETL
+3084 
-3097 SAENPAP
+3097 

-3290 RIYLLDERGQPVPLG
+3290 RIYLLDEHGQPVPLG

-3328 AERFLSDPFAPGG
+3328 AERFLADPFAPGG

-3372 FRIECGEIEAA
+3372 FRIECGEIEAV

-3410 VPAADVA
+3410 VPAAGVA

-3446 ALPLSPNGKLDRRAL
+3446 ALPLSPNGKLERRAL

-3493 VERVGRHDNFFE
+3493 VEQVGRHDNFFE

-3517 NRLQQMEWQLPLQV
+3517 NRLQQVEWQLPLQT

-3701 STGILLRDLGALYGA
+3701 STGILLRELGALYGA
-3716 LRRGDADPLPPL
+3716 FRRSDVDPL
-3728 PPLTLQYADYAA
+3728 PPLTLQYPDYAAWQRRYLTPERLAAQAQYWRETLSGAPALLTLPTARPRPRVQSFSGGEVPIAIDAELTQALRQFSRQHGGTLFMTVLAAWSLVLARMAGQQELVIGTPEANRGRLETESLVGFFGSTLALRIDLRDDPDLPTLIARIRHTVLTAQENRDLPFEQVVELVNPPRHLGYTPLFQGMLAWQDGSVRDIPLPGLQAELAGLEYSAAKFDLTLDLADTGEGISGTLNFATALFDRATAERYGVYLVQALRAMTLNSPRSVSHIDLLPLAEREHLLHGWNRTERDYPLDQTLAALFEQQVRRTPDATALVSGAESLSYAQLNARANRLAHALIARGVGPDSRVAVCAERGLNMVTALFGILKAGGAYVPLDPAYPGERLQYILQDADPVRQLADAAGRAALGEPATPQLALEAALPDTLSAENPERRAQASHLAYVIYTAGSTGKPKGAMNEHRGVVNRLVWMQEAYGLTAADTVLQKTPFGFDVSVWEFFWPLMVGARLVMAKPEGHKDPDYLSRAIEQYGVTTLHFVPSMLQSFLADGQAATRCGQVVRVMCSGEALPAALVAEFYRRLPQAELHNLYGPTEAAVDVTAWHCSREADRVSVPIGRPIANTRIYLLDEHGQPVPLGAVGELYIGGVQVARGYLNRPELTAERFLADPFAPGGRMYRTGDVARYLANGDIEYLGRNDQQVKIRGFRIECGEIEAVLATHPAVREAVVDARAVGDDKRLVAWVVPAAGVAEETLAGALRQHVSAALPDYMVPSAWVVVAALPLSPNGKLERRALPEPQGAQSQAAYEAPQGEHETLLAAIWRELLNVEQVGRHDNFFELGGHSLLAVRLTNRLQQVEWQLPLQTLFANPTLLALAQQLRRTDEALPPIEAMPRGAALPLSFAQQRLWFLTQLEGLSETYHIPLALSLRGELDLPAWRQSLDALYARHEALRSRFVTVEGQPQAHILPADALPLTVHDLRGRQDAQSQARQLAQRLTEAPFDLTQGPLVRAALIRLADEEHLFLLTCHHIISDGSSTGILLRELGAFYGAFRRIDLDPLPPLTLQYPDYAA

-3766 ALLTLPTDRPRPTV
+3766 ALLTLPTERPRPTV

-4021 QSCAHVLFEQWV
+4021 QSSAHVLFEQWA

-4129 IDREIAGEIACLR
+4129 LDREIAGEIACLR

-4157 RAGGAP
+4157 RAGDAP

-4246 LARQGINVLFL
+4246 LVRQGINVLFL

-4262 NQYAH
+4262 NQYVH

-4301 WLINAYGPTECTVFA
+4301 RLINGYGPTECTVFA

-4340 IYLLDEHGQPVPLG
+4340 IYLLDAHGQPVPLG

-4400 YLADGNIDYLG
+4400 YLPDGNIDYLG

-4449 ADNKRLVAWVVP
+4449 ADTKRLVAWVVP

-4532 LLAGIWRELLGIE
+4532 LLAGIWRELLGLE

-4576 AGVKTLFTAP
+4576 AGVQTLFTAP

-4727 LRLNPEEGEIGS
+4727 LRLNPAEGEIGS

-4760 SFVAAQG
+4760 SFVAAQE

-4820 LGVSKAEHERFFRT
+4820 LGVSKAEHEQFFRT

-4853 EGRDISTAHLALPP
+4853 EGRDISTAHLALPHT
-4867 ALNQQLRRQARRLG
+4867 LNQQLRRQARRLG

-5098 EQQARL
+5098 EQQARQ

-5197 IGDEEIP
+5197 VGDESIP

-5211 EAEDHNG
+5211 EAEGHVG

-5580 PERAAVGTREY
+5580 PERTAVGTREY
-5591 VAPQGETETTLARVW
+5591 AAPQGETETTLARVW

-5669 APMRKA
+5669 APLRKA

-5699 VFELAKEIDKTF
+5699 VFELAKEIDETF
-5711 PVYAVPWPAMEEKP
+5711 PVYAVPWPAVEEKP

-5777 GLIDTLRPVEAMHS
+5777 GLIDTLRPVAAMHS

-5891 QRIKQAG
+5891 QKIKQAG

>member
-57 GPLDVKLLRQVIDAI
+57 GPLDVKLLRQAIDAI

-263 HRAHILAAAVA
+263 HRAHILAATVA

-562 ACGLSVGLVLPT
+562 ACGLSVGSVLPT

-607 PFPPGPGRQTD
+607 PFPPGPGRQAD

-719 ADLRAPQ
+719 ADLRASQ

-761 LQICKADSAFR
+761 LQICKADGAFR

-863 LTYAELNTQAN
+863 LTYAELNTQSN

-959 EQPLRGES
+959 EQPLTGES

-1025 HSFAFDFSVWEIWG
+1025 HSFAFDFSVWEVWG

-1182 FVGGEGVA
+1182 YVGGEGVA

-1367 LGIERV
+1367 LGVERV

-1522 RRHPAQADKLCRQA
+1522 RRHPAQADTLCRQA

-1568 HIISDGWSTGILLRE
+1568 HIVSDGWSTGILLRE

-1605 YPDYAAWQRRYLTP
+1605 YPDYAAWQRRYLTQ

-1799 MQAELAGL
+1799 LQAELAGL

-1871 PPAERE
+1871 PLAERE

-2016 AVLPETLSAENP
+2016 AALPETLSAENP

-2173 RLPQAELHNLYGP
+2173 RLPQTELHNLYGP

-2246 YLNRPELTAERFLSD
+2246 YLNRPELTAERFLAD

-2566 VQQVIERHD
+2566 MQQVIDRHD

-2634 LLNFTVTQEEDGS
+2634 LLNFTVTPEEDGS

-2707 FRDMLADISEPVLP
+2707 FRDMLADIREPVLP

-2901 GVTAQVTETV
+2901 GLTAQVTETV

-2979 RTPNATALVS
+2979 RTPDATALVS
-2989 GAESLSYAQ
+2989 GTESLSYAQ

-3240 LVAEF
+3240 LV
-3245 YRRLPQAELHNLYG
+3245 
-3259 PTEAA
+3259 
-3264 VDVTAWHCSR
+3264 
-3274 EADRVSV
+3274 
-3281 PIGRPIANT
+3281 
-3290 RIYLLDERGQPVPLG
+3290 
-3305 AVGELYIGGVQVARG
+3305 
-3320 YLNRPELT
+3320 
-3328 AERFLSDPFAPGG
+3328 
-3341 RMYRTGDVARYLA
+3341 
-3354 NGDIEYLGRNDQ
+3354 
-3366 QVKIRG
+3366 
-3372 FRIECGEIEAA
+3372 
-3383 LATHP
+3383 
-3388 AVREAVVDARAVG
+3388 
-3401 DDKRLVAWV
+3401 
-3410 VPAADVA
+3410 
-3417 EETLAGALRQH
+3417 
-3428 VSAALPDYMV
+3428 
-3438 PSAWVVVA
+3438 
-3446 ALPLSPNGKLDRRAL
+3446 
-3461 PEPQGAQSQAAYE
+3461 
-3474 APQGEHETLLA
+3474 
-3485 AIWRELLN
+3485 
-3493 VERVGRHDNFFE
+3493 
-3505 LGGHSLLAVRLT
+3505 
-3517 NRLQQMEWQLPLQV
+3517 
-3531 LFANPTLLAL
+3531 
-3541 AQQLRRTD
+3541 
-3549 EALPPIEAMPRG
+3549 
-3561 AALPL
+3561 
-3566 SFAQQ
+3566 
-3571 RLWFLTQLEGL
+3571 
-3582 SETYHIPLALSLRGE
+3582 
-3597 LDLPAWRQS
+3597 
-3606 LDALYA
+3606 
-3612 RHEALRSRFVTVE
+3612 
-3625 GQPQAH
+3625 
-3631 ILPADALPLTVHDLR
+3631 
-3646 GRQDA
+3646 
-3651 QSQARQLA
+3651 
-3659 QRLTEAPFDLTQGPL
+3659 
-3674 VRAALIRLA
+3674 
-3683 DEEHLFLL
+3683 
-3691 TCHHI
+3691 
-3696 ISDGW
+3696 
-3701 STGILLRDLGALYGA
+3701 
-3716 LRRGDADPLPPL
+3716 
-3728 PPLTLQYADYAA
+3728 
-3740 WQRRYLT
+3740 
-3747 PERLAAQAQYWRET
+3747 
-3761 LSDAP
+3761 
-3766 ALLTLPTDRPRPTV
+3766 
-3780 QSFSGG
+3780 
-3786 EVPIAIDAEL
+3786 
-3796 TQALRQFSRQHGG
+3796 
-3809 TLFMTVLAAWSLVL
+3809 
-3823 ARMAGQQE
+3823 
-3831 LVIGTPEANRGR
+3831 
-3843 LETESLVG
+3843 
-3851 FFVSTLAL
+3851 
-3859 RIDLRDDP
+3859 
-3867 DLPTLIARIRHAV
+3867 
-3880 LAARE
+3880 
-3885 NRDLPFEQVVELV
+3885 
-3898 NPPRH
+3898 
-3903 LGYTPLFQ
+3903 
-3911 VMLAWQDGS
+3911 
-3920 VRDISLPGLQAES
+3920 
-3933 AELGYQIAKYDLTL
+3933 
-3947 DLAERDEQISG
+3947 
-3958 TLNFATA
+3958 
-3965 LFDRATAERYG
+3965 
-3976 VYLVQVLRAMA
+3976 
-3987 TNATQPASH
+3987 
-3996 LDLLP
+3996 
-4001 AAERELL
+4001 
-4008 LYGWNRTAEVYPA
+4008 
-4021 QSCAHVLFEQWV
+4021 
-4033 QRTPDAVAVVNDR
+4033 
-4046 DSLSYAQLNAH
+4046 
-4057 ANQLAHQLIA
+4057 
-4067 QGVRPGDRV
+4067 
-4076 ATSLERSV
+4076 
-4084 SLVIAQL
+4084 
-4091 AILKAGAAYVPLDPH
+4091 
-4106 LPVARQAWI
+4106 
-4115 IGDSGASLILCDRD
+4115 
-4129 IDREIAGEIACLR
+4129 
-4142 IDRLRQNPTHDPAVP
+4142 
-4157 RAGGAP
+4157 
-4163 AYIMYTSGSTG
+4163 
-4174 TPKGVMVTH
+4174 
-4183 QGILRLAINNRFASF
+4183 
-4198 ERGDR
+4198 
-4203 FAFAANPAFDAS
+4203 
-4215 TLEMWGAL
+4215 
-4223 LNGASLAII
+4223 
-4232 APEVLTEAEALAAA
+4232 
-4246 LARQGINVLFL
+4246 
-4257 TTSLF
+4257 
-4262 NQYAH
+4262 
-4267 SIAATLAQLKYLL
+4267 
-4280 SGGEAAD
+4280 
-4287 PHAFARML
+4287 
-4295 KEAGPV
+4295 
-4301 WLINAYGPTECTVFA
+4301 
-4316 TTATIERVD
+4316 
-4325 PWQRLPIGRPIGNTR
+4325 
-4340 IYLLDEHGQPVPLG
+4340 
-4354 ATGEIYIAGPGVAL
+4354 
-4368 GYLNRA
+4368 
-4374 ELTAER
+4374 
-4380 FLADPFNPGERM
+4380 
-4392 YRTGDLAR
+4392 
-4400 YLADGNIDYLG
+4400 
-4411 RNDRQ
+4411 
-4416 VKIRGFR
+4416 
-4423 IECGEIEARVA
+4423 
-4434 GHPAVREAVVDVLGE
+4434 
-4449 ADNKRLVAWVVP
+4449 
-4461 EADADRQTLAVTLRQ
+4461 
-4476 YLAGMLPEFML
+4476 
-4487 PAAWVALDTLP
+4487 
-4498 LTPNGKLDRRAL
+4498 
-4510 PEPQEDAYVR
+4510 
-4520 EVYAEPE
+4520 
-4527 GELET
+4527 
-4532 LLAGIWRELLGIE
+4532 
-4545 RVGRHDNF
+4545 
-4553 FELGGHSLLAVKLMA
+4553 
-4568 QLRRVGLS
+4568 
-4576 AGVKTLFTAP
+4576 
-4586 TLSTL
+4586 
-4591 AQTLV
+4591 
-4596 TQQEVSVPAN
+4596 
-4606 GILPGCVAITPEM
+4606 
-4619 LPLATLS
+4619 
-4626 QPEIDAVVAQVPGGV
+4626 
-4641 ANVQDIYALSPL
+4641 
-4653 QEGILFHHLLAERG
+4653 
-4667 DPYQLSAVLRFDSR
+4667 
-4681 ARLDAWLA
+4681 
-4689 AMQQVIDRH
+4689 
-4698 DILRTAFITQGV
+4698 
-4710 SSPVQ
+4710 
-4715 VVWRKAELSLRE
+4715 
-4727 LRLNPEEGEIGS
+4727 
-4739 RLTAL
+4739 
-4744 FDPRRVRPDL
+4744 
-4754 TRAPLL
+4754 
-4760 SFVAAQG
+4760 
-4767 EEGSWCVLQQWHH
+4767 
-4780 LIGDHSTLAV
+4780 
-4790 MQEEINLILAGRGDE
+4790 
-4805 LAKAP
+4805 
-4810 PFRNAVAQAR
+4810 
-4820 LGVSKAEHERFFRT
+4820 
-4834 MLADIDEPSL
+4834 
-4844 PFGLSDVHG
+4844 
-4853 EGRDISTAHLALPP
+4853 
-4867 ALNQQLRRQARRLG
+4867 
-4881 VSLASLCHL
+4881 
-4890 AWAQVLARATGRDE
+4890 
-4904 VVFGTVL
+4904 
-4911 LGRMQAGDGAERA
+4911 
-4924 LGLFINTL
+4924 
-4932 PLRLDVNE
+4932 
-4940 VGAESAVLQA
+4940 
-4950 HIRLSGLLAHE
+4950 
-4961 HAPLALAQRCSGV
+4961 
-4974 AAGTPLF
+4974 
-4981 SALLNYRH
+4981 
-4989 NSGEDTALPTGVT
+4989 
-5002 LLDSQ
+5002 
-5007 ERTNYPF
+5007 
-5014 VLSVEDGGDSLGL
+5014 
-5027 TAQVRQPIEAQR
+5027 
-5039 VCGYMAQALSALAQA
+5039 
-5054 LEQAPQTPVCEL
+5054 
-5066 EVMPDEEYA
+5066 
-5075 LQLCR
+5075 
-5080 WNHTAE
+5080 
-5086 AYPADTCVHELF
+5086 
-5098 EQQARL
+5098 
-5104 TPQAIALIQDA
+5104 
-5115 QRLSY
+5115 
-5120 AQLNA
+5120 
-5125 RANRL
+5125 
-5130 AHRLIERGVQ
+5130 
-5140 PGDRVAVRL
+5140 
-5149 ARSIEL
+5149 
-5155 VCAQLAV
+5155 
-5162 IKAGAAYVP
+5162 
-5171 IDPQLPAARQAWIAD
+5171 
-5186 DSGACLMLTDA
+5186 
-5197 IGDEEIP
+5197 
-5204 QLTVEDR
+5204 
-5211 EAEDHNG
+5211 
-5218 NPALRVSSGATAYI
+5218 
-5232 MYTSG
+5232 
-5237 STGTPKGVMTPHQ
+5237 
-5250 GITRLVR
+5250 
-5257 NNRYA
+5257 
-5262 AFDADDRIA
+5262 
-5271 FAANPAFDASTMEV
+5271 
-5285 WAALL
+5285 
-5290 NGGALVVIAPEVMME
+5290 
-5305 AERLA
+5305 
-5310 AELQRHRITTL
+5310 
-5321 FLTTALFNQYVHSI
+5321 
-5335 SGALAQL
+5335 
-5342 KYLISGG
+5342 
-5349 EKEDPGA
+5349 
-5356 YARLLQERGPV
+5356 
-5367 HLIHAYGPTETTT
+5367 
-5380 FATTA
+5380 
-5385 RIERAEGE
+5385 
-5393 ARLPIGKPIGN
+5393 
-5404 TRAYLLDARGRPVP
+5404 
-5418 MGAVGELHI
+5418 
-5427 GGVGVALGYL
+5427 
-5437 NRPELTAQRFLSD
+5437 
-5450 PFNPVGGGRMY
+5450 
-5461 RTGDLARYLPDG
+5461 
-5473 SLEYQGRCDQ
+5473 
-5483 QIKLRGFRIE
+5483 
-5493 PGEIEVQ
+5493 
-5500 LAASPWVREAV
+5500 
-5511 VQVCSTEHH
+5511 
-5520 PRLVAWIVPTADV
+5520 
-5533 DRSALQG
+5533 
-5540 QLRAY
+5540 
-5545 LSERLPEYMVPSAY
+5545 
-5559 VWLDALPLT
+5559 
-5568 ANGKLDRRALPE
+5568 
-5580 PERAAVGTREY
+5580 
-5591 VAPQGETETTLARVW
+5591 
-5606 CELLEI
+5606 
-5612 GQIGRHDNFFELGG
+5612 
-5626 HSLLAVRLS
+5626 
-5635 SQLRQQGIT
+5635 
-5644 LPVQAIFNHPILAEL
+5644 
-5659 AERIDRRTAE
+5659 
-5669 APMRKA
+5669 
-5675 VPARSSGSR
+5675 
-5684 PPLFFVPTGFGDHSY
+5684 
-5699 VFELAKEIDKTF
+5699 
-5711 PVYAVPWPAMEEKP
+5711 
-5725 ATMSDMAASAV
+5725 
-5736 ALIREVQPQGPYHLA
+5736 
-5751 GYSSGGVLAYAIAE
+5751 
-5765 QLQSAGEAVAFL
+5765 
-5777 GLIDTLRPVEAMHS
+5777 
-5791 PVQLLLNWVE
+5791 
-5801 STQERPDPQFC
+5801 
-5812 QQLAELPLPEAIAAV
+5812 
-5827 QRAGIKTQREE
+5827 
-5838 VADEAALWQQR
+5838 
-5849 HHYAKLVEATLVQPA
+5849 
-5864 SLKIHLF
+5864 
-5871 KAKQEQVS
+5871 
-5879 VNSQNAQFQAYW
+5879 
-5891 QRIKQAG
+5891 
-5898 YCREDASALGWDKL
+5898 
-5912 LPPATVRVSQ
+5912 
-5922 VNGDHVSMMEHPVHR
+5922 
-5937 RELGQHFNLALRE
+5937 
-5950 LGQA
+5950 

>member
-57 GPLDVKLLRQVIDAI
+57 GPLDVKLLRQAIDAI

-574 INAAEASLLG
+574 INSAEASLLG

-1163 LYLLGADGEP
+1163 MYLLGADGEP

-1182 FVGGEGVA
+1182 YVGGEGVA

-1286 PAPEAERATLATGL
+1286 PAQEAERATLATGL

-1367 LGIERV
+1367 LGVERV

-1522 RRHPAQADKLCRQA
+1522 RRHPAQADTLCRQA

-1568 HIISDGWSTGILLRE
+1568 HIISDGWSTGILLRD

-1661 AIDAELTQAL
+1661 AIDAGLTQAL

-1751 LTAQENRDLPFEQV
+1751 LAARENRDLPFEQV

-1799 MQAELAGL
+1799 LQAELAGL

-1892 DQTLAA
+1892 DQTLTA
-1898 LFEQQVRR
+1898 LFEQQVHR
-1906 TPHAT
+1906 TPDAT

-2004 LGEPATPQLALE
+2004 LGEPVTPQLALE
-2016 AVLPETLSAENP
+2016 AALPETLSAENP

-2330 RLVAWVVPAADVAE
+2330 RLVAWVVPAAGVAE

-2388 EPQGAQSQAAY
+2388 EPQGAQSQVAY

-2504 EIDTVVAQVPGGV
+2504 EIDAVVAQVPGGV

-2566 VQQVIERHD
+2566 MQQVIDRHD

-2979 RTPNATALVS
+2979 RTPHVTALVS

-3274 EADRVSV
+3274 EAERVSV

-3410 VPAADVA
+3410 VPAAGVA

-3461 PEPQGAQSQAAYE
+3461 PEPQGAQSQVAYE

-3728 PPLTLQYADYAA
+3728 TLQYPDYAA

-3761 LSDAP
+3761 LIGAP

-3786 EVPIAIDAEL
+3786 EVPIAIDAGL

-3867 DLPTLIARIRHAV
+3867 DLPTLIARIRHTV

-3965 LFDRATAERYG
+3965 LFDRTTAERYG
-3976 VYLVQVLRAMA
+3976 VYLVQMLRAMA

-4008 LYGWNRTAEVYPA
+4008 LYDWNRTAEVYPA
-4021 QSCAHVLFEQWV
+4021 QSCAHVLFEQWA

-4091 AILKAGAAYVPLDPH
+4091 AILKAGGAYVPLDPH

-4246 LARQGINVLFL
+4246 LVRQGINVLFL

-4301 WLINAYGPTECTVFA
+4301 RLINAYGPTECTVFA

-4576 AGVKTLFTAP
+4576 AGVQTLFTAP

-4715 VVWRKAELSLRE
+4715 VVWRKAQLSLRE
-4727 LRLNPEEGEIGS
+4727 LRLNPAEGEIGS

-4834 MLADIDEPSL
+4834 MLADISEPVL

-5039 VCGYMAQALSALAQA
+5039 VCGYMAQALSTLAQA

-5075 LQLCR
+5075 MQLCR

-5204 QLTVEDR
+5204 QLAVEDR

-5540 QLRAY
+5540 QLRTY

-5591 VAPQGETETTLARVW
+5591 AAPQGETETTLARVW

-5669 APMRKA
+5669 APLRKA
-5675 VPARSSGSR
+5675 VPARSSGRR

-5699 VFELAKEIDKTF
+5699 VFELAKEIDETF
-5711 PVYAVPWPAMEEKP
+5711 PVYAVPWPAVEEKP